1 MAQELELIV
10 DLLKEMKRV
19 NNTNMEG
26 FDRLL
31 ANISSKLD
39 SLDGSVASTE
49 LLKAYLGE
57 LTKNVEDKYS
67 TTITKFTD
75 IEQALRS
82 IFLDQ
87 QEHVHNKDM
96 KELFDIF
103 SKNMNGFYTE
113 AKQQKALLSG
123 IESRLSDLSNN
134 KSDKE
139 DILRTITLLRND
151 FENLNHAYKNT
162 IDEVNSNL
170 KGILT
175 NLIKMDQTAIN
186 TEMKEQLDNLYKA
199 ASDIVN
205 YLKSI
210 DEKDAQIEKV
220 LANVATSENL
230 KIAQG
235 VLDSIIQKTIEIT
248 ASIENLSDK
257 KDIEGLQAAAVIMN
271 NKLDE
276 ASTKED
282 FSKINLKTESL
293 LTQAEEVK
301 QTLAEVTKNIEELPN
316 TTQLEESLAGIFQD
330 TKKLQEDIEASNLK
344 KEVND
349 IENKINN
356 LTDEL
361 TTVKNIIE
369 DINEVLASKIL
380 TSIESISFENETYD
394 IKEHV
399 SKMVAQLPQKEDID
413 RILEEHKAHS
423 QALNSIIEKTDIIQD
438 KLDNLPTHQDI
449 EILNNN
455 QLGLI
460 ENLQAVATKEDF
472 EALSSKSDEIEDKLD
487 NLNFDNEFEHIYD
500 KTSSIEEWLEKSK
513 IKEKTEAIS
522 EKLEAK
528 SEQKDLLELLNLTK
542 NIIKELEE
550 LSENADVKK
559 VNRTVSDIYQMI
571 DELKT
576 DLMNTQEMHNDSI
589 IVQLSELQKSI
600 SNIVTAEEFS
610 KFIDELKDFIQG
622 ILNHTEK
629 LSSDFDDVKKLQDD
643 IIFKLENLDVSN
655 IKNAIESATH
665 DLKQTIEE
673 KHNDLSEK
681 VSSIDSKLVTISE
694 YLNNGIKLDDEAL
707 KATIQ
712 EIREVLQNKKSSFDD
727 IEKDTNNVVDDVHK
741 YISEIKNLLESSNK
755 DISKDVKEKLTNLE
769 NIIVSYKAF
778 NENNFEKIIDRLSAY
793 ENLAGTKSLP
803 SSEIIGSISELREIK
818 DQILQLG
825 ETFNSLTKSENLT
838 DKDVSSFISD
848 KLNELGNNLNEL
860 SNNVENGIQ
869 QGFAYNAELIE
880 EKTTII
886 LGFIKEL
893 RHASTEDID
902 LFERLTVTDNKL
914 MDLQQELELINT
926 DVINGLTSK
935 TTTLIEELAP
945 IKELINVLKQ
955 NNSQITKQEV
965 SEKLTDLHD
974 TIHEDLTNNPK
985 LSRAS
990 YENLEN
996 TYDRISDRLT
1006 VTENN
1011 LRDFILGDVDSVI
1024 IKIDSLKTELEEQ
1037 LNRIAPPDAG
1047 HMAEFHKFID
1057 EINDFKQ
1064 EQKDL
1069 LTNTAEDIKTSLSEK
1084 MEDQHDEIKSLLTVA
1099 VNNEEIINA
1108 IEDLKKCFKSRI
1120 KALAKNADEEKSD
1133 EFATNEYEEAFEENS
1148 KSAQVIE
1155 DIKQDF
1161 NKFSDLI
1168 NNLSGENPEIEE
1180 VLNTIKNKIDTIT
1193 IVKSEPDENNMDFDI
1208 IRDEDD
1214 EELPDENIETIVGE
1228 NNFDFIKA
1236 FDLLKQDI
1244 TKLRTD
1250 VEKAIPQEGKQSTI
1264 SSLSSIPKL
1273 GNDNLLINLNN
1284 KIDVLSKELNK
1295 DWLEEIKGY
1304 IAGSEIQSMLEDI
1317 SGKIDILTL
1326 TDNSEWIE
1334 DIKNTLQNL
1343 NTSDFSGESNK
1354 EIQEMLELI
1363 SQKIDILASSDD
1375 YDLIEDVR
1383 DSIEASEE
1391 IKETL
1396 NLLDKK
1402 VDIIATSSN
1411 EDEFEDIHESLE
1423 NIETKIDEM
1432 SSLSGKS
1439 EGVEGLQDTLSSI
1452 ESKIDV
1458 MSLSDNTED
1467 FEGIHSSLENIES
1480 KIDVI
1485 SQTDNTDDFEDIH
1498 SSLENIES
1506 KIDVIS
1512 QTDNTNDFED
1522 IHSSLEN
1529 IESKIDVI
1537 SQTDNTDDFE
1547 NIHNSL
1553 ENIESKIDII
1563 SQSDDSATLDE
1574 IDELKSQLEN
1584 LSSKVDVVAQTD
1596 YTNDLDEI
1604 KDYIYGLE
1612 DKLSDIY
1619 IKTKPIEENVRKLS
1633 ATDAKLTSM
1642 LETLNH
1648 KIDEIFTNNNV
1659 NSQKEFEDI
1668 KHLIFAQSDFIKNFE
1683 NNSKTEA
1690 FKKCLKELTLEVN
1703 NLNLNSHTE
1712 TKQVQK
1718 SLKEMKESI
1727 MAAVVTIFNQVSF
1740 IEESEDIKDFVEERT
1755 DEINQNLEEVT
1766 KQLKQITS
1774 STDETDY
1781 NYSMQDI
1788 ESDLAKLRLALN
1800 ELQNNELESQS
1811 SELANISDNV
1821 YRITS
1826 TVEELQNSMTQDE
1839 IKDIKS
1845 EISNLREQTQKIL
1858 ASSDESYNAINN
1870 GLEDF
1875 SKVITN
1881 HLTDKVDKV
1890 TQMLEKSSVSDKVMR
1905 QALIYMGEWIDS
1917 ASESM
1922 DKISSNSEE
1931 IVDVKNTIE
1940 KLKKEIPEQTDILNS
1955 IEEKFDEQQERLSYF
1970 EKQISKL
1977 GNLEEK
1983 FEQQEERIDRLEM
1996 TIEKI
2001 LSAVEDIDDSKVS
2014 KKIDKLDK
2022 QLAKL
2027 SMNIEKLTAYVD

>member
-19 NNTNMEG
+19 NSTNMEG

-31 ANISSKLD
+31 ANISNRLD
-39 SLDGSVASTE
+39 SLDGNVASAE

-57 LTKNVEDKYS
+57 LTKKVEEKYS
-67 TTITKFTD
+67 TTITKFSD

-87 QEHVHNKDM
+87 QEHVRNKDM

-186 TEMKEQLDNLYKA
+186 TEMKEQLDILYKA
-199 ASDIVN
+199 TSDIVN
-205 YLKSI
+205 VLKAI

-235 VLDSIIQKTIEIT
+235 VLDSIIEKTIDISS
-248 ASIENLSDK
+248 SIGNLADK

-276 ASTKED
+276 TSTKED

-293 LTQAEEVK
+293 LTQTEEVK
-301 QTLAEVTKNIEELPN
+301 QTLADVTKNIEKLPN
-316 TTQLEESLAGIFQD
+316 TTQLEEALAGIFQD
-330 TKKLQEDIEASNLK
+330 TKKLQEEIHSANIK
-344 KEVND
+344 NEVNS
-349 IENKINN
+349 IEEKVNS

-369 DINEVLASKIL
+369 DISEILTSKIL
-380 TSIESISFENETYD
+380 SSIEQISFENEAYD

-399 SKMVAQLPQKEDID
+399 SNMVAQLPQKEDIE
-413 RILEEHKAHS
+413 RILEEHHAHNK
-423 QALNSIIEKTDIIQD
+423 ALNSILEKTDVIQD
-438 KLDNLPTHQDI
+438 KLDNLPTHQDM

-472 EALSSKSDEIEDKLD
+472 EALSTKSDNLEEKLE
-487 NLNFDNEFEHIYD
+487 NLNFDNEFENIYD

-513 IKEKTEAIS
+513 IKEKTEEIT

-550 LSENADVKK
+550 LSANADVKK
-559 VNRTVSDIYQMI
+559 VNRTVADIYQMI

-589 IVQLSELQKSI
+589 IVQLSELQKTI
-600 SNIVTAEEFS
+600 SNVVTAEEFS
-610 KFIDELKDFIQG
+610 KFIDELKDFIQR

-629 LSSDFDDVKKLQDD
+629 LASDFGDVKKLQDD
-643 IIFKLENLDVSN
+643 IIFKLDNIDISSIENT
-655 IKNAIESATH
+655 IQKNIESASSN
-665 DLKQTIEE
+665 LKQTIEK
-673 KHNDLSEK
+673 KHEDLSEK
-681 VSSIDSKLVTISE
+681 VSNIDTKLITISE
-694 YLNNGIKLDDEAL
+694 YLNNGIKLDDATL
-707 KATIQ
+707 KTTIK
-712 EIREVLQNKKSSFDD
+712 EIREILQNKKSSFDN
-727 IEKDTNNVVDDVHK
+727 IEKDTNSVVEDVHK
-741 YISEIKNLLESSNK
+741 YVNEIKNLLGSSNK
-755 DISKDVKEKLTNLE
+755 DISNDVKEKLTNLE

-778 NENNFEKIIDRLSAY
+778 NENHFEKILDRLSAY
-793 ENLAGTKSLP
+793 ENLAGATSLP
-803 SSEIIGSISELREIK
+803 SSEIAGSISELGEIK
-818 DQILQLG
+818 DQIIQLG
-825 ETFNSLTKSENLT
+825 ETFNSLTKVENIT
-838 DKDVSSFISD
+838 DKDISSFISD
-848 KLNELGNNLNEL
+848 KLNELGENLNEL

-945 IKELINVLKQ
+945 IKELIRVLKQ
-955 NNSQITKQEV
+955 NNDQITKQEV
-965 SEKLTDLHD
+965 HEKLTDLHD
-974 TIHEDLTNNPK
+974 SIHEDLTNNPK
-985 LSRAS
+985 ITRTS
-990 YENLEN
+990 YENFEK
-996 TYDRISDRLT
+996 TYDKISERLT
-1006 VTENN
+1006 TTENN
-1011 LRDFILGDVDSVI
+1011 LRDFILGDVDSII
-1024 IKIDSLKTELEEQ
+1024 IKIDSLKTELEDQ
-1037 LNRIAPPDAG
+1037 LNRIAPPDAA

-1057 EINDFKQ
+1057 EINVFKQ

-1069 LTNTAEDIKTSLSEK
+1069 LANTAEDIKTSLAEK

-1120 KALAKNADEEKSD
+1120 KALAENKEEEKSD
-1133 EFATNEYEEAFEENS
+1133 EFATNEFEEAFEENT
-1148 KSAQVIE
+1148 KTAQVIA

-1161 NKFSDLI
+1161 NRFSDLI
-1168 NNLSGENPEIEE
+1168 NDLSGENPEIGE
-1180 VLNTIKNKIDTIT
+1180 VLNTLKNKIDTIT
-1193 IVKSEPDENNMDFDI
+1193 IVRPEKNDDENLTDFDI
-1208 IRDEDD
+1208 IRDEND
-1214 EELPDENIETIVGE
+1214 EEPLEENIETIIGE

-1250 VEKAIPQEGKQSTI
+1250 VEKAIPQDGNKPAI

-1284 KIDVLSKELNK
+1284 KIDDLSKELNK

-1343 NTSDFSGESNK
+1343 NTSEISGEPNK
-1354 EIQEMLELI
+1354 EIQEMLKLI

-1375 YDLIEDVR
+1375 YELIEDVR
-1383 DSIEASEE
+1383 DSIETSEE

-1402 VDIIATSSN
+1402 VDIIATSNNN
-1411 EDEFEDIHESLE
+1411 EEFEDI
-1423 NIETKIDEM
+1423 
-1432 SSLSGKS
+1432 
-1439 EGVEGLQDTLSSI
+1439 QD
-1452 ESKIDV
+1452 
-1458 MSLSDNTED
+1458 
-1467 FEGIHSSLENIES
+1467 SLENIES
-1480 KIDVI
+1480 KIDEI
-1485 SQTDNTDDFEDIH
+1485 SQTGNT
-1498 SSLENIES
+1498 ENFDEI
-1506 KIDVIS
+1506 
-1512 QTDNTNDFED
+1512 Q
-1522 IHSSLEN
+1522 
-1529 IESKIDVI
+1529 
-1537 SQTDNTDDFE
+1537 
-1547 NIHNSL
+1547 NSL

-1563 SQSDDSATLDE
+1563 SQSEDSTTLEE
-1574 IDELKSQLEN
+1574 IDNLKHQLTN
-1584 LSSKVDVVAQTD
+1584 LSEKVDIVAQTD
-1596 YTNDLDEI
+1596 YSNDLDEI
-1604 KDYIYGLE
+1604 RDYIYGLE

-1619 IKTKPIEENVRKLS
+1619 TKTKPIEENVRKLS
-1633 ATDAKLTSM
+1633 ASDAKLTSM

-1648 KIDEIFTNNNV
+1648 KIDEIFTNNNA

-1703 NLNLNSHTE
+1703 NLNINSHTE

-1800 ELQNNELESQS
+1800 ELQNNELENQS
-1811 SELANISDNV
+1811 SELANIADNV

-1845 EISNLREQTQKIL
+1845 EIFTLREQTQKIL
-1858 ASSDESYNAINN
+1858 ASSDESYNAINT
-1870 GLEDF
+1870 GLEGF

-1890 TQMLEKSSVSDKVMR
+1890 TEMLEKSSVSDKVMR

-1917 ASESM
+1917 ASESI
-1922 DKISSNSEE
+1922 DKISSNAEE

-2001 LSAVEDIDDSKVS
+2001 LSAVEDIDDSKVN

-2027 SMNIEKLTAYVD
+2027 SINIEKLTAYVD

>member
-19 NNTNMEG
+19 NSTNMEG

-31 ANISSKLD
+31 ANISNRLD
-39 SLDGSVASTE
+39 SLDGNVASAE

-57 LTKNVEDKYS
+57 LTKKVEEKYS
-67 TTITKFTD
+67 TTITKFSD

-87 QEHVHNKDM
+87 QEHVRNKDM

-186 TEMKEQLDNLYKA
+186 TEMKEQLDILYKA
-199 ASDIVN
+199 TSDIVN
-205 YLKSI
+205 VLKAI

-235 VLDSIIQKTIEIT
+235 VLDSIIEKTTDIS
-248 ASIENLSDK
+248 ASIENIADK
-257 KDIEGLQAAAVIMN
+257 KDIEGLQTAAVIMN

-276 ASTKED
+276 TSTKED

-293 LTQAEEVK
+293 LTQTEEVK
-301 QTLAEVTKNIEELPN
+301 QTLADVTKNIEKLPN
-316 TTQLEESLAGIFQD
+316 TTQLEEALAGIFQD
-330 TKKLQEDIEASNLK
+330 TKKLQEDIESANIK
-344 KEVND
+344 NEVNS
-349 IENKINN
+349 IEEKVNS

-361 TTVKNIIE
+361 TTIKNIIE
-369 DINEVLASKIL
+369 DISEILTSKIL
-380 TSIESISFENETYD
+380 SSIEQISFENEAYD

-399 SKMVAQLPQKEDID
+399 SKMVALLPQKEDIE
-413 RILEEHKAHS
+413 RILEEHHAHNK
-423 QALNSIIEKTDIIQD
+423 ALNSILKKTDVIQD
-438 KLDNLPTHQDI
+438 KLDNLPTHQDM

-472 EALSSKSDEIEDKLD
+472 EALSTKSDNLEEKLE
-487 NLNFDNEFEHIYD
+487 NLNFDNEFENIYD

-513 IKEKTEAIS
+513 IKEKTEEIT

-559 VNRTVSDIYQMI
+559 VNRTVADIYQMI

-610 KFIDELKDFIQG
+610 KFIDELKDFIQR

-629 LSSDFDDVKKLQDD
+629 LASDFGDVKKLQDD
-643 IIFKLENLDVSN
+643 IIFKLDNIDISN
-655 IKNAIESATH
+655 IENTIQKNIESASSN
-665 DLKQTIEE
+665 LKQTIEK
-673 KHNDLSEK
+673 KHEDLSEK
-681 VSSIDSKLVTISE
+681 VSNIDTKLITISE
-694 YLNNGIKLDDEAL
+694 YLNNGIKLDDATL
-707 KATIQ
+707 KTTIK
-712 EIREVLQNKKSSFDD
+712 EIREILQNKKSSFDN
-727 IEKDTNNVVDDVHK
+727 IEKDTNSVVEDVHK
-741 YISEIKNLLESSNK
+741 YVNEIKNLLGSSNK
-755 DISKDVKEKLTNLE
+755 DISNDVKEKLTNLE

-778 NENNFEKIIDRLSAY
+778 NENHFEKILDRLSAY
-793 ENLAGTKSLP
+793 ENLAGATSLP
-803 SSEIIGSISELREIK
+803 SSEIAGSISELGEIK
-818 DQILQLG
+818 DQIIQLG
-825 ETFNSLTKSENLT
+825 ETFNSLTKVENIT
-838 DKDVSSFISD
+838 DKDISSFISD
-848 KLNELGNNLNEL
+848 KLNELGENLNEL

-926 DVINGLTSK
+926 DIINGLTSK

-945 IKELINVLKQ
+945 IKELIRVLTQ
-955 NNSQITKQEV
+955 NNDQITKQEV
-965 SEKLTDLHD
+965 HEKLTDLHD
-974 TIHEDLTNNPK
+974 SIHEDLTNNPK
-985 LSRAS
+985 ITRTS
-990 YENLEN
+990 YENFEN
-996 TYDRISDRLT
+996 TYDKISERLT
-1006 VTENN
+1006 TTENN
-1011 LRDFILGDVDSVI
+1011 LRDFILGDVDSII
-1024 IKIDSLKTELEEQ
+1024 IKIDSLKTELEDQ
-1037 LNRIAPPDAG
+1037 LNRIAPPDAA

-1057 EINDFKQ
+1057 EINVFKQ

-1069 LTNTAEDIKTSLSEK
+1069 LANTAEDIKTSLAEK

-1120 KALAKNADEEKSD
+1120 KALAENKEEEKSD
-1133 EFATNEYEEAFEENS
+1133 EFATNEFEEAFEENT
-1148 KSAQVIE
+1148 KTAQVIA

-1161 NKFSDLI
+1161 NRFSDLI
-1168 NNLSGENPEIEE
+1168 NDLSGENPEIED

-1193 IVKSEPDENNMDFDI
+1193 IVRPEKNDDENLTDFDI
-1208 IRDEDD
+1208 IRDEND
-1214 EELPDENIETIVGE
+1214 EEPLEENIETIIGE

-1250 VEKAIPQEGKQSTI
+1250 VEKAIPQDGNKPAI

-1284 KIDVLSKELNK
+1284 KIDDLSKELNK

-1343 NTSDFSGESNK
+1343 NTSEISGEPNK
-1354 EIQEMLELI
+1354 EIQEMLKLI

-1375 YDLIEDVR
+1375 YELIEDVR
-1383 DSIEASEE
+1383 DSIETSEE

-1402 VDIIATSSN
+1402 VDIIATSNNN
-1411 EDEFEDIHESLE
+1411 EEIEDI
-1423 NIETKIDEM
+1423 
-1432 SSLSGKS
+1432 
-1439 EGVEGLQDTLSSI
+1439 QD
-1452 ESKIDV
+1452 
-1458 MSLSDNTED
+1458 
-1467 FEGIHSSLENIES
+1467 SLENIES
-1480 KIDVI
+1480 KIDII
-1485 SQTDNTDDFEDIH
+1485 SQTDNTENFDDI
-1498 SSLENIES
+1498 
-1506 KIDVIS
+1506 
-1512 QTDNTNDFED
+1512 Q
-1522 IHSSLEN
+1522 
-1529 IESKIDVI
+1529 
-1537 SQTDNTDDFE
+1537 
-1547 NIHNSL
+1547 NSL

-1563 SQSDDSATLDE
+1563 SQSEDSTTLEE
-1574 IDELKSQLEN
+1574 IDNLKHQLTN
-1584 LSSKVDVVAQTD
+1584 LSEKVDIVAQTD
-1596 YTNDLDEI
+1596 YSNDLDEI
-1604 KDYIYGLE
+1604 RDYIYGLE

-1619 IKTKPIEENVRKLS
+1619 TKTKPIEENVRKLS
-1633 ATDAKLTSM
+1633 ASDAKLTSM

-1648 KIDEIFTNNNV
+1648 KIDEIFTNNNA

-1703 NLNLNSHTE
+1703 NLNINSHTE

-1800 ELQNNELESQS
+1800 ELQNNELENQS
-1811 SELANISDNV
+1811 SELANIADNV

-1845 EISNLREQTQKIL
+1845 EIFTLREQTQKIL
-1858 ASSDESYNAINN
+1858 ASSDESYNAINT
-1870 GLEDF
+1870 GLEGF

-1890 TQMLEKSSVSDKVMR
+1890 TEMLEKSSVSDKVMR

-1917 ASESM
+1917 ASESI
-1922 DKISSNSEE
+1922 DKISSNAEE

-1983 FEQQEERIDRLEM
+1983 FAQQEERIDRLEM

-2001 LSAVEDIDDSKVS
+2001 LSAVEDIDDSKVN

-2027 SMNIEKLTAYVD
+2027 SINIEKLTAYVD

>member
-19 NNTNMEG
+19 NSTNMEG

-31 ANISSKLD
+31 ANISNRLD
-39 SLDGSVASTE
+39 SLDGNVASAE

-57 LTKNVEDKYS
+57 LTKKVEEKYS
-67 TTITKFTD
+67 TTITKFSD

-87 QEHVHNKDM
+87 QEHVRNKDM

-186 TEMKEQLDNLYKA
+186 TEMKEQLDILYKA
-199 ASDIVN
+199 TSDIVN
-205 YLKSI
+205 VLKAI

-235 VLDSIIQKTIEIT
+235 VLDSIIEKTIDISS
-248 ASIENLSDK
+248 SIGNLADK

-276 ASTKED
+276 TSTKED

-293 LTQAEEVK
+293 LTQTEEVK
-301 QTLAEVTKNIEELPN
+301 QTLANVTKNIEKLPN
-316 TTQLEESLAGIFQD
+316 TTQLEEALAGIFQD
-330 TKKLQEDIEASNLK
+330 TKKLQEDIESANIK
-344 KEVND
+344 NEVNS
-349 IENKINN
+349 IEEKVNS

-361 TTVKNIIE
+361 TTIKNIIE
-369 DINEVLASKIL
+369 DISEILTSKIL
-380 TSIESISFENETYD
+380 SSIEQISFENEAYD

-399 SKMVAQLPQKEDID
+399 SNMVAQLPQKEDIE
-413 RILEEHKAHS
+413 RILEEHHAHNKV
-423 QALNSIIEKTDIIQD
+423 LNSILEKTDVIQD
-438 KLDNLPTHQDI
+438 KLDNLPTHQDM

-472 EALSSKSDEIEDKLD
+472 EALSTKSDNLEEKLE
-487 NLNFDNEFEHIYD
+487 NLNFDNEFENIYD

-513 IKEKTEAIS
+513 IKEKTEEIT

-559 VNRTVSDIYQMI
+559 VNRTVADIYQMI

-589 IVQLSELQKSI
+589 IVQLSELQKTI
-600 SNIVTAEEFS
+600 SNVVTAEEFS
-610 KFIDELKDFIQG
+610 KFIDELKDFIQR

-629 LSSDFDDVKKLQDD
+629 LASDFDDVKKLQDD
-643 IIFKLENLDVSN
+643 IIFKLDNMDVSN
-655 IKNAIESATH
+655 LENSIQKNIETVSDNLT
-665 DLKQTIEE
+665 QTIEE
-673 KHNDLSEK
+673 KHEVLSEK
-681 VSSIDSKLVTISE
+681 VTDVDTKLVTISE
-694 YLNNGIKLDDEAL
+694 YLNNGIKIDEEEL
-707 KATIQ
+707 KSSVQ
-712 EIREVLQNKKSSFDD
+712 EIREILQNKKSSFDN
-727 IEKDTNNVVDDVHK
+727 IEKDTNSVVEDVHK
-741 YISEIKNLLESSNK
+741 YVNEIKNLLGSSNK
-755 DISKDVKEKLTNLE
+755 DISNDVKEKLTNLE

-778 NENNFEKIIDRLSAY
+778 NENHFEKILDRLSAY
-793 ENLAGTKSLP
+793 ENLAGAASLP
-803 SSEIIGSISELREIK
+803 SSEIAGSISELGEIK
-818 DQILQLG
+818 DQIIQLG
-825 ETFNSLTKSENLT
+825 ETFNSLTKVENIT
-838 DKDVSSFISD
+838 DKDISSFISD
-848 KLNELGNNLNEL
+848 KLNELGENLNEL

-945 IKELINVLKQ
+945 IKELIRVLKQ
-955 NNSQITKQEV
+955 NNDQITKQEV
-965 SEKLTDLHD
+965 HEKLTDLHD
-974 TIHEDLTNNPK
+974 SIHEDLTNNPK
-985 LSRAS
+985 ITRTS
-990 YENLEN
+990 YENFEN
-996 TYDRISDRLT
+996 TYDKISERLT
-1006 VTENN
+1006 TTENN
-1011 LRDFILGDVDSVI
+1011 LRDFILGDVDSII
-1024 IKIDSLKTELEEQ
+1024 IKIDSLKTELEDQ
-1037 LNRIAPPDAG
+1037 LNRIAPPDAA

-1057 EINDFKQ
+1057 EINVFKQ

-1069 LTNTAEDIKTSLSEK
+1069 LANTAEDIKTSLAEK

-1120 KALAKNADEEKSD
+1120 KALAENKEEEKSD
-1133 EFATNEYEEAFEENS
+1133 EFATNEFEEAFEENT
-1148 KSAQVIE
+1148 KTAQVIA

-1161 NKFSDLI
+1161 NRFSDLI
-1168 NNLSGENPEIEE
+1168 NDLSGENPEIED

-1193 IVKSEPDENNMDFDI
+1193 IVRPEKNDDENLTDFDI
-1208 IRDEDD
+1208 IRDEND
-1214 EELPDENIETIVGE
+1214 EEPLEENIETIIGE

-1250 VEKAIPQEGKQSTI
+1250 VEKAIPQDGNKPAI

-1284 KIDVLSKELNK
+1284 KIDDLSKELNK

-1343 NTSDFSGESNK
+1343 NTSEISGEPNK
-1354 EIQEMLELI
+1354 EIQEMLKLI

-1375 YDLIEDVR
+1375 YELIEDVR
-1383 DSIEASEE
+1383 DSIETSEE

-1402 VDIIATSSN
+1402 VDIIATSNNN
-1411 EDEFEDIHESLE
+1411 EEFEDI
-1423 NIETKIDEM
+1423 
-1432 SSLSGKS
+1432 
-1439 EGVEGLQDTLSSI
+1439 QD
-1452 ESKIDV
+1452 
-1458 MSLSDNTED
+1458 
-1467 FEGIHSSLENIES
+1467 SLENIES
-1480 KIDVI
+1480 KIDII
-1485 SQTDNTDDFEDIH
+1485 SQTDNTENFDDIQN
-1498 SSLENIES
+1498 SLENIES
-1506 KIDVIS
+1506 KIDIIS
-1512 QTDNTNDFED
+1512 QTDNTENFDD
-1522 IHSSLEN
+1522 I
-1529 IESKIDVI
+1529 
-1537 SQTDNTDDFE
+1537 Q
-1547 NIHNSL
+1547 NSL

-1563 SQSDDSATLDE
+1563 SQSEDSTTLEE
-1574 IDELKSQLEN
+1574 IDNLKHQLTN
-1584 LSSKVDVVAQTD
+1584 LSEKVDIVAQTD
-1596 YTNDLDEI
+1596 YSNDLDEI
-1604 KDYIYGLE
+1604 RDYIYGLE

-1619 IKTKPIEENVRKLS
+1619 TKTKPIEENVRKLS
-1633 ATDAKLTSM
+1633 ASDAKLTSM

-1648 KIDEIFTNNNV
+1648 KIDEIFTNNNA

-1703 NLNLNSHTE
+1703 NLNINSHTE

-1800 ELQNNELESQS
+1800 ELQNNELENQS
-1811 SELANISDNV
+1811 SELANIADNV

-1845 EISNLREQTQKIL
+1845 EIFTLREQTQKIL
-1858 ASSDESYNAINN
+1858 ASSDESYNAINT
-1870 GLEDF
+1870 GLEGF

-1890 TQMLEKSSVSDKVMR
+1890 TEMLEKSSVSDKVMR

-1917 ASESM
+1917 ASESI
-1922 DKISSNSEE
+1922 DKISSNAEE

-2001 LSAVEDIDDSKVS
+2001 LSAVEDIDDSKVN

-2027 SMNIEKLTAYVD
+2027 SINIEKLTAYVD

>member
-19 NNTNMEG
+19 NSTNMEG

-31 ANISSKLD
+31 ANISNRLD
-39 SLDGSVASTE
+39 SLDGNVASAE

-57 LTKNVEDKYS
+57 LTKKVEEKYS
-67 TTITKFTD
+67 TTITKFSD

-87 QEHVHNKDM
+87 QEHVRNKDM

-186 TEMKEQLDNLYKA
+186 TEMKEQLDILYKA
-199 ASDIVN
+199 TSDIVN
-205 YLKSI
+205 VLKAI

-235 VLDSIIQKTIEIT
+235 VLDSIIEKTIDISS
-248 ASIENLSDK
+248 SIGNLADK

-276 ASTKED
+276 TSTKED

-293 LTQAEEVK
+293 LTQTEEVK
-301 QTLAEVTKNIEELPN
+301 QTLADVTKNIEKLPN
-316 TTQLEESLAGIFQD
+316 TTQLEEALAGIFQD
-330 TKKLQEDIEASNLK
+330 TKKLQEDIESANIK
-344 KEVND
+344 NEVNS
-349 IENKINN
+349 IEEKVNS

-361 TTVKNIIE
+361 TTIKNIIE
-369 DINEVLASKIL
+369 DISEILTSKIL
-380 TSIESISFENETYD
+380 SSIEQISFENEAYD

-399 SKMVAQLPQKEDID
+399 SNMVAQLPQKEDIE
-413 RILEEHKAHS
+413 RILEEHHAHNK
-423 QALNSIIEKTDIIQD
+423 ALNSILEKTDVIQD
-438 KLDNLPTHQDI
+438 KLDNLPTHQDM

-472 EALSSKSDEIEDKLD
+472 EALSTKSDNLEEKLE
-487 NLNFDNEFEHIYD
+487 NLNFDNEFENIYD

-513 IKEKTEAIS
+513 IKEKTEEIT

-559 VNRTVSDIYQMI
+559 VNRTVADIYQMI

-589 IVQLSELQKSI
+589 IVQLSELQKTI
-600 SNIVTAEEFS
+600 SNVVTAEEFS
-610 KFIDELKDFIQG
+610 KFIDELKDFIQR

-629 LSSDFDDVKKLQDD
+629 LASDFGDVKKLQDD
-643 IIFKLENLDVSN
+643 IIFKLDNIDISN
-655 IKNAIESATH
+655 IENTIQKNIESASTN
-665 DLKQTIEE
+665 LKQTIEK
-673 KHNDLSEK
+673 KHEDLSEK
-681 VSSIDSKLVTISE
+681 VTDVDTKLVTISE
-694 YLNNGIKLDDEAL
+694 YLNNGIKIDEEEL
-707 KATIQ
+707 KSSVQ
-712 EIREVLQNKKSSFDD
+712 EIREILQNKKSSFDN
-727 IEKDTNNVVDDVHK
+727 IEKDTNSVVEDVHK
-741 YISEIKNLLESSNK
+741 YVNEIKNLLESSHQ
-755 DISKDVKEKLTNLE
+755 DISNDVKEKLTNLE
-769 NIIVSYKAF
+769 NIIVSYKAS
-778 NENNFEKIIDRLSAY
+778 NENHFEKILDRLSAY
-793 ENLAGTKSLP
+793 ENLAGATSLP
-803 SSEIIGSISELREIK
+803 SSEIAGSISELGEIK
-818 DQILQLG
+818 DQIIQLG
-825 ETFNSLTKSENLT
+825 ETFNSLTKVENIT
-838 DKDVSSFISD
+838 DKDISSFISD
-848 KLNELGNNLNEL
+848 KLNELGENLNEL

-945 IKELINVLKQ
+945 IKELIRVLKQ
-955 NNSQITKQEV
+955 NNDQITKQEV
-965 SEKLTDLHD
+965 HEKLTDLHD
-974 TIHEDLTNNPK
+974 SIHEDLTNNPK
-985 LSRAS
+985 ITRTS
-990 YENLEN
+990 YENFEN
-996 TYDRISDRLT
+996 TYDKISERLT
-1006 VTENN
+1006 TTENN
-1011 LRDFILGDVDSVI
+1011 LRDFILGDVDSII
-1024 IKIDSLKTELEEQ
+1024 IKIDSLKTELEDQ
-1037 LNRIAPPDAG
+1037 LNRIAPPDAA

-1057 EINDFKQ
+1057 EINVFKQ

-1069 LTNTAEDIKTSLSEK
+1069 LANTAEDIKTSLAEK

-1120 KALAKNADEEKSD
+1120 KALAENKEEEKSD
-1133 EFATNEYEEAFEENS
+1133 EFATNEFEEAFEENT
-1148 KSAQVIE
+1148 KTAQVIA

-1161 NKFSDLI
+1161 NRFSDLI
-1168 NNLSGENPEIEE
+1168 NDLSGENPEIED

-1193 IVKSEPDENNMDFDI
+1193 IVRPEKNDEENLTDFDI
-1208 IRDEDD
+1208 IRDEND
-1214 EELPDENIETIVGE
+1214 EEPLEENIETIIGE

-1250 VEKAIPQEGKQSTI
+1250 VEKAIPQDGNKPAI

-1284 KIDVLSKELNK
+1284 KIDDLSKELNK

-1343 NTSDFSGESNK
+1343 NTSEISGEPNK
-1354 EIQEMLELI
+1354 EIQEMLKLI

-1375 YDLIEDVR
+1375 YELIEDVR
-1383 DSIEASEE
+1383 DSIETSEE

-1402 VDIIATSSN
+1402 VDIIATSNNN
-1411 EDEFEDIHESLE
+1411 EEFEDI
-1423 NIETKIDEM
+1423 
-1432 SSLSGKS
+1432 
-1439 EGVEGLQDTLSSI
+1439 QD
-1452 ESKIDV
+1452 
-1458 MSLSDNTED
+1458 
-1467 FEGIHSSLENIES
+1467 SLENIES
-1480 KIDVI
+1480 KIDII
-1485 SQTDNTDDFEDIH
+1485 SQTDNTESFDDI
-1498 SSLENIES
+1498 
-1506 KIDVIS
+1506 
-1512 QTDNTNDFED
+1512 Q
-1522 IHSSLEN
+1522 
-1529 IESKIDVI
+1529 
-1537 SQTDNTDDFE
+1537 
-1547 NIHNSL
+1547 NSL

-1563 SQSDDSATLDE
+1563 SQSEDSTTLEE
-1574 IDELKSQLEN
+1574 IDNLKHQLTN
-1584 LSSKVDVVAQTD
+1584 LSEKVDIVAQTD
-1596 YTNDLDEI
+1596 YSNDLDEI
-1604 KDYIYGLE
+1604 RDYIYGLE

-1619 IKTKPIEENVRKLS
+1619 TKTKPIEENVRKLS
-1633 ATDAKLTSM
+1633 ASDAKLTSM

-1648 KIDEIFTNNNV
+1648 KIDEIFTNNNA

-1703 NLNLNSHTE
+1703 NLNINSHTE

-1800 ELQNNELESQS
+1800 ELQNNELENQS
-1811 SELANISDNV
+1811 SELANIADNV

-1845 EISNLREQTQKIL
+1845 EIFTLREQTQKIL
-1858 ASSDESYNAINN
+1858 ASSDESYNAINT
-1870 GLEDF
+1870 GLEGF

-1890 TQMLEKSSVSDKVMR
+1890 TEMLEKSSVSDKVMR

-1917 ASESM
+1917 ASESI
-1922 DKISSNSEE
+1922 DKISSNAEE

-2001 LSAVEDIDDSKVS
+2001 LSAVEDIDDSKVN

-2022 QLAKL
+2022 QLTKL
-2027 SMNIEKLTAYVD
+2027 SINIEKLTAYVD

>member
-19 NNTNMEG
+19 NSTNMEG

-31 ANISSKLD
+31 ANISNRLD
-39 SLDGSVASTE
+39 SLDGNVASAE

-57 LTKNVEDKYS
+57 LTKKVEEKYS
-67 TTITKFTD
+67 TTITKFSD

-87 QEHVHNKDM
+87 QEHVRNKDM

-186 TEMKEQLDNLYKA
+186 TEIKEQLDILYKA
-199 ASDIVN
+199 TSDIVN
-205 YLKSI
+205 VLKAI

-235 VLDSIIQKTIEIT
+235 VLDSIIEKTIDISS
-248 ASIENLSDK
+248 SIGNLADK

-276 ASTKED
+276 TSTKED

-293 LTQAEEVK
+293 LTQTEEVK
-301 QTLAEVTKNIEELPN
+301 QTLADVTKNIENLPD
-316 TTQLEESLAGIFQD
+316 TTQLEEALAGIFQD
-330 TKKLQEDIEASNLK
+330 TKKLQEDIASANIK
-344 KEVND
+344 NEVNS
-349 IENKINN
+349 IEEKVNS

-369 DINEVLASKIL
+369 DISEILTSKIL
-380 TSIESISFENETYD
+380 SSIEQISFENEAYD

-399 SKMVAQLPQKEDID
+399 SNMVAQLPQKEDIE
-413 RILEEHKAHS
+413 RILEGHHAHNK
-423 QALNSIIEKTDIIQD
+423 ALNSILEKTDVIQD
-438 KLDNLPTHQDI
+438 KLDNLPTHQDM

-472 EALSSKSDEIEDKLD
+472 EALSTKSDNLEEKLE
-487 NLNFDNEFEHIYD
+487 NLNFDNEFENIYD

-513 IKEKTEAIS
+513 IKEKTEEIT

-559 VNRTVSDIYQMI
+559 VNRTVADIYQMI

-589 IVQLSELQKSI
+589 IVQLSELQKTI
-600 SNIVTAEEFS
+600 SNVVTAEEFS
-610 KFIDELKDFIQG
+610 KFIDELKDFIQR

-629 LSSDFDDVKKLQDD
+629 LASDFGDVKKLQDD
-643 IIFKLENLDVSN
+643 IIFKLDNIDISN
-655 IKNAIESATH
+655 IENTIQKNIESASTN
-665 DLKQTIEE
+665 LKQTIEK
-673 KHNDLSEK
+673 KHEDLSEK
-681 VSSIDSKLVTISE
+681 VSNIDTKLITISE
-694 YLNNGIKLDDEAL
+694 YLNNGIKLDDATL
-707 KATIQ
+707 KTTIK
-712 EIREVLQNKKSSFDD
+712 EIREILQNKKSSFDN
-727 IEKDTNNVVDDVHK
+727 IEKDTNSVVEDVHK
-741 YISEIKNLLESSNK
+741 YVNEIKNLLESSHQ
-755 DISKDVKEKLTNLE
+755 DISNDVKEKLTNLE

-778 NENNFEKIIDRLSAY
+778 NENHFEKILDRLSAY
-793 ENLAGTKSLP
+793 ENLAGATSLP
-803 SSEIIGSISELREIK
+803 SSEIAGSISELGEIK
-818 DQILQLG
+818 DQIIQLG
-825 ETFNSLTKSENLT
+825 ETFNSLTKVENIT
-838 DKDVSSFISD
+838 DKDISSFISD
-848 KLNELGNNLNEL
+848 KLNELGENLNEL

-945 IKELINVLKQ
+945 IKELIRVLKQ
-955 NNSQITKQEV
+955 NNDQITKQEV
-965 SEKLTDLHD
+965 HEKLTDLHD
-974 TIHEDLTNNPK
+974 SIHEDLTNNPK
-985 LSRAS
+985 ITRTS
-990 YENLEN
+990 YENFEN
-996 TYDRISDRLT
+996 TYDKISERLT
-1006 VTENN
+1006 TTENN
-1011 LRDFILGDVDSVI
+1011 LRDFILGDVDSII
-1024 IKIDSLKTELEEQ
+1024 IKIDSLKTELEDQ
-1037 LNRIAPPDAG
+1037 LNRIAPPDAA

-1057 EINDFKQ
+1057 EINVFKQ

-1069 LTNTAEDIKTSLSEK
+1069 LANTAEDIKTSLAEK

-1120 KALAKNADEEKSD
+1120 KALAENKEEEKSD
-1133 EFATNEYEEAFEENS
+1133 EFATNEFEEAFEENT
-1148 KSAQVIE
+1148 KTAQVIA

-1161 NKFSDLI
+1161 NRFSDLI
-1168 NNLSGENPEIEE
+1168 NDLSGENPEIED

-1193 IVKSEPDENNMDFDI
+1193 IVRPEKNDEENLTDFDI
-1208 IRDEDD
+1208 IRDEND
-1214 EELPDENIETIVGE
+1214 EEPLEENIETIIGE

-1250 VEKAIPQEGKQSTI
+1250 VEKAIPQDGNKPAI

-1284 KIDVLSKELNK
+1284 KIDDLSKELNK

-1343 NTSDFSGESNK
+1343 NTSEISGEPNK
-1354 EIQEMLELI
+1354 EIQEMLKLI

-1375 YDLIEDVR
+1375 YELIEDVR
-1383 DSIEASEE
+1383 DSIETSEE

-1402 VDIIATSSN
+1402 VDIIATSNNN
-1411 EDEFEDIHESLE
+1411 EEFEDI
-1423 NIETKIDEM
+1423 
-1432 SSLSGKS
+1432 
-1439 EGVEGLQDTLSSI
+1439 QD
-1452 ESKIDV
+1452 
-1458 MSLSDNTED
+1458 
-1467 FEGIHSSLENIES
+1467 SLENIES
-1480 KIDVI
+1480 KIDII
-1485 SQTDNTDDFEDIH
+1485 SQTDNTENFDDI
-1498 SSLENIES
+1498 
-1506 KIDVIS
+1506 
-1512 QTDNTNDFED
+1512 Q
-1522 IHSSLEN
+1522 
-1529 IESKIDVI
+1529 
-1537 SQTDNTDDFE
+1537 
-1547 NIHNSL
+1547 NSL

-1563 SQSDDSATLDE
+1563 SQSEDSTTLEE
-1574 IDELKSQLEN
+1574 IDNLKHQLTN
-1584 LSSKVDVVAQTD
+1584 LSEKVDIVAQTD
-1596 YTNDLDEI
+1596 YSNDLDEI
-1604 KDYIYGLE
+1604 RDYIYGLE

-1619 IKTKPIEENVRKLS
+1619 TKTKPIEENVRKLS
-1633 ATDAKLTSM
+1633 ASDAKLTSM

-1648 KIDEIFTNNNV
+1648 KIDEIFTNNNA

-1703 NLNLNSHTE
+1703 NLNINSHTE

-1800 ELQNNELESQS
+1800 ELQNNELENQS
-1811 SELANISDNV
+1811 SELANIADNV

-1845 EISNLREQTQKIL
+1845 EIFTLREQTQKIL
-1858 ASSDESYNAINN
+1858 ASSDESYNAINT

-1890 TQMLEKSSVSDKVMR
+1890 TEMLEKSSVSDKVMR

-1917 ASESM
+1917 ASESI
-1922 DKISSNSEE
+1922 DKISSNAEE

-2001 LSAVEDIDDSKVS
+2001 LSAVEDIDDSKVN

-2027 SMNIEKLTAYVD
+2027 SINIEKLTAYVD

>member
-19 NNTNMEG
+19 NSTNMEG

-31 ANISSKLD
+31 ANISNRLD
-39 SLDGSVASTE
+39 SLDGNVASAE

-57 LTKNVEDKYS
+57 LTKKVEEKYS
-67 TTITKFTD
+67 TTINKFSD

-87 QEHVHNKDM
+87 QEHVRNKDM

-186 TEMKEQLDNLYKA
+186 TEMKEQLDILYKA
-199 ASDIVN
+199 TSDIVN
-205 YLKSI
+205 VLKAI

-235 VLDSIIQKTIEIT
+235 VLDSIIEKTIDISS
-248 ASIENLSDK
+248 SIGNLADK

-276 ASTKED
+276 TSTKED
-282 FSKINLKTESL
+282 VSKINLKTESL
-293 LTQAEEVK
+293 LTQTEEVK
-301 QTLAEVTKNIEELPN
+301 QTLADVTKNIEKLPN
-316 TTQLEESLAGIFQD
+316 TTQLEEALAGIFQD
-330 TKKLQEDIEASNLK
+330 TKKLQEDIESANIK
-344 KEVND
+344 NEVNS
-349 IENKINN
+349 IEEKVNS

-369 DINEVLASKIL
+369 DISEILTSKIL
-380 TSIESISFENETYD
+380 SSIEQISFENEAYD

-399 SKMVAQLPQKEDID
+399 SKMVALLPQKEDIE
-413 RILEEHKAHS
+413 RILEEHHAHNK
-423 QALNSIIEKTDIIQD
+423 ALNSILEKTDVIQD
-438 KLDNLPTHQDI
+438 KLDNLPTHQDM

-472 EALSSKSDEIEDKLD
+472 EALSTKSDNLEEKLE
-487 NLNFDNEFEHIYD
+487 NLNFDNEFENIYD

-513 IKEKTEAIS
+513 IKEKTEEIT

-559 VNRTVSDIYQMI
+559 VNRTVADIYQMI

-629 LSSDFDDVKKLQDD
+629 LASDFGDVKKLQDD
-643 IIFKLENLDVSN
+643 IIFKLDNIDISN
-655 IKNAIESATH
+655 IENTIQKNIESASSN
-665 DLKQTIEE
+665 LKQTIEK
-673 KHNDLSEK
+673 KHEDLSEK
-681 VSSIDSKLVTISE
+681 VSNIDTKLITISE
-694 YLNNGIKLDDEAL
+694 YLNNGIKLDDATL
-707 KATIQ
+707 KTTIK
-712 EIREVLQNKKSSFDD
+712 EIREILQNKKSSFDD
-727 IEKDTNNVVDDVHK
+727 IEKDNNNVVEDVHK
-741 YISEIKNLLESSNK
+741 YVNEIKNLLESSHQ
-755 DISKDVKEKLTNLE
+755 DISNDVKEKLTNLE

-778 NENNFEKIIDRLSAY
+778 NENHFEKILDRLSAY
-793 ENLAGTKSLP
+793 ENLAGATSLP
-803 SSEIIGSISELREIK
+803 SSEIAGSISELGEIK
-818 DQILQLG
+818 DQIIQLG
-825 ETFNSLTKSENLT
+825 ETFNSLTKVENIT
-838 DKDVSSFISD
+838 DKDISSFISD
-848 KLNELGNNLNEL
+848 KLNELGENLNEL

-945 IKELINVLKQ
+945 IKELIRVLKQ
-955 NNSQITKQEV
+955 NNDQITKQEV
-965 SEKLTDLHD
+965 HEKLTDLHD
-974 TIHEDLTNNPK
+974 SIHEDLTNNPK
-985 LSRAS
+985 ITRTS
-990 YENLEN
+990 YENFEN
-996 TYDRISDRLT
+996 TYDKISERLT
-1006 VTENN
+1006 TTENN
-1011 LRDFILGDVDSVI
+1011 LRDFILGDVDSII
-1024 IKIDSLKTELEEQ
+1024 IKIDSLKTELEDQ
-1037 LNRIAPPDAG
+1037 LNRIAPPDAA

-1057 EINDFKQ
+1057 EINVFKQ

-1069 LTNTAEDIKTSLSEK
+1069 LANTAEDIKTSLAEK

-1120 KALAKNADEEKSD
+1120 KALAENKEEEKSD
-1133 EFATNEYEEAFEENS
+1133 EFATNEFEEAFEENT
-1148 KSAQVIE
+1148 KTAQVIA

-1161 NKFSDLI
+1161 NRFSDLI
-1168 NNLSGENPEIEE
+1168 NDLSGENPEIED

-1193 IVKSEPDENNMDFDI
+1193 IVRPEKNDDENLTDFDI
-1208 IRDEDD
+1208 IRDEND
-1214 EELPDENIETIVGE
+1214 EEPLEENIETIIGE

-1250 VEKAIPQEGKQSTI
+1250 VEKAIPQDGNKPAI

-1284 KIDVLSKELNK
+1284 KIDDLSKELNK

-1343 NTSDFSGESNK
+1343 NTSEISGEPNK
-1354 EIQEMLELI
+1354 EIQEMLKLI

-1375 YDLIEDVR
+1375 YELIEDVR
-1383 DSIEASEE
+1383 DSIETSEE

-1402 VDIIATSSN
+1402 VDIIATSNNN
-1411 EDEFEDIHESLE
+1411 EEFEDI
-1423 NIETKIDEM
+1423 
-1432 SSLSGKS
+1432 
-1439 EGVEGLQDTLSSI
+1439 QD
-1452 ESKIDV
+1452 
-1458 MSLSDNTED
+1458 
-1467 FEGIHSSLENIES
+1467 SLENIES
-1480 KIDVI
+1480 KIDII
-1485 SQTDNTDDFEDIH
+1485 SQTDNTENFDDI
-1498 SSLENIES
+1498 
-1506 KIDVIS
+1506 
-1512 QTDNTNDFED
+1512 Q
-1522 IHSSLEN
+1522 
-1529 IESKIDVI
+1529 
-1537 SQTDNTDDFE
+1537 
-1547 NIHNSL
+1547 NSL

-1563 SQSDDSATLDE
+1563 SQSEDSTTLEE
-1574 IDELKSQLEN
+1574 IDNLKHQLTN
-1584 LSSKVDVVAQTD
+1584 LSEKVDIVAQTD
-1596 YTNDLDEI
+1596 YSNDLDEI
-1604 KDYIYGLE
+1604 RDYIYGLE

-1619 IKTKPIEENVRKLS
+1619 TKTKPIEENVRKLS
-1633 ATDAKLTSM
+1633 ASDAKLTSM

-1648 KIDEIFTNNNV
+1648 KIDEIFTNNNA

-1703 NLNLNSHTE
+1703 NLNINSHTE

-1800 ELQNNELESQS
+1800 ELQNNELENQS
-1811 SELANISDNV
+1811 SELANIADNV

-1845 EISNLREQTQKIL
+1845 EIFTLREQTQKIL
-1858 ASSDESYNAINN
+1858 ASSDESYNAINT
-1870 GLEDF
+1870 GLEGF

-1890 TQMLEKSSVSDKVMR
+1890 TEMLEKSSVSDKVMR

-1917 ASESM
+1917 ASESI
-1922 DKISSNSEE
+1922 DKISSNAEE

-2001 LSAVEDIDDSKVS
+2001 LSAVEDIDDSKVN

-2027 SMNIEKLTAYVD
+2027 SINIEKLTAYVD

>member
-19 NNTNMEG
+19 NSTNMEG

-31 ANISSKLD
+31 ANISNRLD
-39 SLDGSVASTE
+39 SLDGNVASAE

-57 LTKNVEDKYS
+57 LTKKVEEKYS
-67 TTITKFTD
+67 TTITKFSD

-87 QEHVHNKDM
+87 QEHVRNKDM

-186 TEMKEQLDNLYKA
+186 TEMKEQLDILYKA
-199 ASDIVN
+199 TSDIVN
-205 YLKSI
+205 VLKAI

-235 VLDSIIQKTIEIT
+235 VLDSIIEKTIDISS
-248 ASIENLSDK
+248 SIGNLADK

-276 ASTKED
+276 TSTKED

-293 LTQAEEVK
+293 LTQTEEVK
-301 QTLAEVTKNIEELPN
+301 QTLADVTKNIEKLPN
-316 TTQLEESLAGIFQD
+316 TTQLEEALAGIFQD
-330 TKKLQEDIEASNLK
+330 TKKLQEDIESANIK
-344 KEVND
+344 NEVNS
-349 IENKINN
+349 IEEKVNS

-361 TTVKNIIE
+361 TTIKNIIE
-369 DINEVLASKIL
+369 DISEILTSKIL
-380 TSIESISFENETYD
+380 SSIEQISFENEAYD

-399 SKMVAQLPQKEDID
+399 SNMVAQLPQKEDIE
-413 RILEEHKAHS
+413 RILEEHHAHNK
-423 QALNSIIEKTDIIQD
+423 ALNSILEKTDVIQD
-438 KLDNLPTHQDI
+438 KLDNLPTHQDM

-472 EALSSKSDEIEDKLD
+472 EALSTKSDNLEEKLE
-487 NLNFDNEFEHIYD
+487 NLNFDNEFENIYD

-513 IKEKTEAIS
+513 IKEKTEEIT

-559 VNRTVSDIYQMI
+559 VNRTVADIYQMI

-589 IVQLSELQKSI
+589 IVQLSELQKTI
-600 SNIVTAEEFS
+600 SNVVTAEEFS

-629 LSSDFDDVKKLQDD
+629 LASDFGDVKKLQDD
-643 IIFKLENLDVSN
+643 IIFKLDNIDISN
-655 IKNAIESATH
+655 IENTIQKNIESASSN
-665 DLKQTIEE
+665 LKQTIEK
-673 KHNDLSEK
+673 KHEDLSEK
-681 VSSIDSKLVTISE
+681 VSNIDTKLITISE
-694 YLNNGIKLDDEAL
+694 YLNNGIKLDDATL
-707 KATIQ
+707 KTTIK
-712 EIREVLQNKKSSFDD
+712 EIREILQNKKSSFDN
-727 IEKDTNNVVDDVHK
+727 IEKDTNSVVEDVHK
-741 YISEIKNLLESSNK
+741 YVNEIKNLLGSSNK
-755 DISKDVKEKLTNLE
+755 DISNDVKEKLTNLE

-778 NENNFEKIIDRLSAY
+778 NENHFEKILDRLSAY
-793 ENLAGTKSLP
+793 ENLAGANSLP
-803 SSEIIGSISELREIK
+803 SSEIAGSISELGEIK
-818 DQILQLG
+818 DQIIQLG
-825 ETFNSLTKSENLT
+825 ETFNSLTKVENIT
-838 DKDVSSFISD
+838 DKDISSFISD
-848 KLNELGNNLNEL
+848 KLNELGENLNEL

-945 IKELINVLKQ
+945 IKELIRVLKQ
-955 NNSQITKQEV
+955 NNDQITKQEV
-965 SEKLTDLHD
+965 HEKLTDLHD
-974 TIHEDLTNNPK
+974 SIHEDLTNNPK
-985 LSRAS
+985 ITRSS
-990 YENLEN
+990 YENFEN
-996 TYDRISDRLT
+996 TYDKISERLT
-1006 VTENN
+1006 TTENN
-1011 LRDFILGDVDSVI
+1011 LRDFILGDVDSII
-1024 IKIDSLKTELEEQ
+1024 IKIDSLKTELEDQ
-1037 LNRIAPPDAG
+1037 LNRIAPPDAT

-1057 EINDFKQ
+1057 EINAFKQ

-1069 LTNTAEDIKTSLSEK
+1069 LANTAEDIKTSLAEK

-1120 KALAKNADEEKSD
+1120 KALAENKEEEKSD
-1133 EFATNEYEEAFEENS
+1133 EFATNEFEEAFEENT
-1148 KSAQVIE
+1148 KTAQVIA

-1161 NKFSDLI
+1161 NRFSDLI
-1168 NNLSGENPEIEE
+1168 NDLSGENPEIED

-1193 IVKSEPDENNMDFDI
+1193 IVRPEKNDDENLTDFDI
-1208 IRDEDD
+1208 IRDEND
-1214 EELPDENIETIVGE
+1214 EEPLEENIETIIGE

-1250 VEKAIPQEGKQSTI
+1250 VEKAIPQDGNKPAI

-1284 KIDVLSKELNK
+1284 KIDDLSKELNK

-1343 NTSDFSGESNK
+1343 NTSEISGEPNK
-1354 EIQEMLELI
+1354 EIQEMLKLI

-1375 YDLIEDVR
+1375 YELIEDVR
-1383 DSIEASEE
+1383 DSIETSEE

-1402 VDIIATSSN
+1402 VDIIATSNNN
-1411 EDEFEDIHESLE
+1411 EEIEDI
-1423 NIETKIDEM
+1423 
-1432 SSLSGKS
+1432 
-1439 EGVEGLQDTLSSI
+1439 QD
-1452 ESKIDV
+1452 
-1458 MSLSDNTED
+1458 
-1467 FEGIHSSLENIES
+1467 SLENIES
-1480 KIDVI
+1480 KIDII
-1485 SQTDNTDDFEDIH
+1485 SQTDNTENFDDI
-1498 SSLENIES
+1498 
-1506 KIDVIS
+1506 
-1512 QTDNTNDFED
+1512 Q
-1522 IHSSLEN
+1522 
-1529 IESKIDVI
+1529 
-1537 SQTDNTDDFE
+1537 
-1547 NIHNSL
+1547 NSL

-1563 SQSDDSATLDE
+1563 SQSEDSTTLEE
-1574 IDELKSQLEN
+1574 IDNLKHQLTN
-1584 LSSKVDVVAQTD
+1584 LSEKVDIVAQTD
-1596 YTNDLDEI
+1596 YSNDLDEI
-1604 KDYIYGLE
+1604 RDYIYGLE

-1619 IKTKPIEENVRKLS
+1619 TKTKPIEENVRKLS
-1633 ATDAKLTSM
+1633 ASDAKLTSM

-1648 KIDEIFTNNNV
+1648 KIDEIFTNNNA

-1703 NLNLNSHTE
+1703 NLNINSHTE

-1800 ELQNNELESQS
+1800 ELQNNELENQS
-1811 SELANISDNV
+1811 SELANIADNV

-1845 EISNLREQTQKIL
+1845 EIFTLREQTQKIL
-1858 ASSDESYNAINN
+1858 ASSDESYNAINT
-1870 GLEDF
+1870 GLEGF

-1931 IVDVKNTIE
+1931 IIDVKNTIE

-1977 GNLEEK
+1977 GNFEEK
-1983 FEQQEERIDRLEM
+1983 FAQQEERIDRLEM

-2001 LSAVEDIDDSKVS
+2001 LSAVEDIDDSKVN

-2027 SMNIEKLTAYVD
+2027 SINIEKLAAYVD

>member
-19 NNTNMEG
+19 NSTNMEG

-31 ANISSKLD
+31 ANISNRLD
-39 SLDGSVASTE
+39 SLDGNIASAE

-57 LTKNVEDKYS
+57 LTKKVEEKYS
-67 TTITKFTD
+67 TTITKFSD

-87 QEHVHNKDM
+87 QEHVRNKDM

-186 TEMKEQLDNLYKA
+186 TEMKEQLDILYKA
-199 ASDIVN
+199 TSDIVN
-205 YLKSI
+205 VLKAI

-235 VLDSIIQKTIEIT
+235 VLDSIIEKTIDISS
-248 ASIENLSDK
+248 SIGNLADK

-276 ASTKED
+276 TSTKED

-293 LTQAEEVK
+293 LTQTEEVK
-301 QTLAEVTKNIEELPN
+301 QTLADVTKNIEKLPN
-316 TTQLEESLAGIFQD
+316 TTQLEEALAGIFQD
-330 TKKLQEDIEASNLK
+330 TKKLQEEIHSANLK
-344 KEVND
+344 NEVNC
-349 IENKINN
+349 IEEKVNS

-369 DINEVLASKIL
+369 DISEILTSKIL
-380 TSIESISFENETYD
+380 SSIEQISFENEAYD

-399 SKMVAQLPQKEDID
+399 SNMVAQLPQKEDIE
-413 RILEEHKAHS
+413 RILEEHHAHNK
-423 QALNSIIEKTDIIQD
+423 ALNSILEKTDVIQD
-438 KLDNLPTHQDI
+438 KLDNLPTHQDM

-472 EALSSKSDEIEDKLD
+472 EALSTKSDNLEEKLE
-487 NLNFDNEFEHIYD
+487 NLNFDNEFENIYD

-513 IKEKTEAIS
+513 IKEKTEEIT

-559 VNRTVSDIYQMI
+559 VNRTVADIYQMI

-589 IVQLSELQKSI
+589 IIQLSELQKTI
-600 SNIVTAEEFS
+600 SNVVTAEEFS
-610 KFIDELKDFIQG
+610 KFIDELKDFIQR

-629 LSSDFDDVKKLQDD
+629 LASDFGDVKKLQDD
-643 IIFKLENLDVSN
+643 IIFKLDNIDISN
-655 IKNAIESATH
+655 IENTIRENIESASSN
-665 DLKQTIEE
+665 LKQTIEE
-673 KHNDLSEK
+673 KHEDLSEK
-681 VSSIDSKLVTISE
+681 VSNIDTKLITISE
-694 YLNNGIKLDDEAL
+694 YLNNGIKLDDATL
-707 KATIQ
+707 KTTIK
-712 EIREVLQNKKSSFDD
+712 EIREILQNKKSSFDN
-727 IEKDTNNVVDDVHK
+727 IEKDTNSVVEDVHK
-741 YISEIKNLLESSNK
+741 YVNEIKNLLGSSNK
-755 DISKDVKEKLTNLE
+755 DISNDVKEKLTNLE

-778 NENNFEKIIDRLSAY
+778 NENHFEKILDRLSAY
-793 ENLAGTKSLP
+793 ENLAGATSLP
-803 SSEIIGSISELREIK
+803 SSEIAGSISELSEIK
-818 DQILQLG
+818 DQIIQLG
-825 ETFNSLTKSENLT
+825 ETFNSLTKAENIT
-838 DKDVSSFISD
+838 DKDISSFISD
-848 KLNELGNNLNEL
+848 KLNELGENLNEL

-945 IKELINVLKQ
+945 IKELIGVLKQ
-955 NNSQITKQEV
+955 NNDQITKQEV
-965 SEKLTDLHD
+965 HEKLTDLHD
-974 TIHEDLTNNPK
+974 SIHEDLTNNPK
-985 LSRAS
+985 ITRTS
-990 YENLEN
+990 YENFEN
-996 TYDRISDRLT
+996 TYDKISERLT
-1006 VTENN
+1006 TTENN
-1011 LRDFILGDVDSVI
+1011 LRDFILGDVDSII
-1024 IKIDSLKTELEEQ
+1024 IKIDSLKTELEDQ
-1037 LNRIAPPDAG
+1037 LNRIAPPDAA

-1057 EINDFKQ
+1057 EINVFKQ

-1069 LTNTAEDIKTSLSEK
+1069 LANTAEDIKTSLSEK

-1120 KALAKNADEEKSD
+1120 KALAENKEEEKSD
-1133 EFATNEYEEAFEENS
+1133 EFATNEFEEAFEENT
-1148 KSAQVIE
+1148 KTAQVIA

-1161 NKFSDLI
+1161 NRFSDLI
-1168 NNLSGENPEIEE
+1168 NDLSGENPEIED

-1193 IVKSEPDENNMDFDI
+1193 IVRPEKNDDDNLTDFDI
-1208 IRDEDD
+1208 IRDEND
-1214 EELPDENIETIVGE
+1214 EEPLEENIETIIGE

-1250 VEKAIPQEGKQSTI
+1250 VEKAIPQDGNKPAI

-1284 KIDVLSKELNK
+1284 KIDDLSKELNK

-1343 NTSDFSGESNK
+1343 NTSEISGEPNK
-1354 EIQEMLELI
+1354 EIQEMLKLI

-1375 YDLIEDVR
+1375 YELIEDVR
-1383 DSIEASEE
+1383 DSIETSEE

-1402 VDIIATSSN
+1402 VDIIATSNNN
-1411 EDEFEDIHESLE
+1411 EEIEDI
-1423 NIETKIDEM
+1423 
-1432 SSLSGKS
+1432 
-1439 EGVEGLQDTLSSI
+1439 QD
-1452 ESKIDV
+1452 
-1458 MSLSDNTED
+1458 
-1467 FEGIHSSLENIES
+1467 SLENIES
-1480 KIDVI
+1480 KIDII
-1485 SQTDNTDDFEDIH
+1485 SQTDNTENFDDI
-1498 SSLENIES
+1498 
-1506 KIDVIS
+1506 
-1512 QTDNTNDFED
+1512 Q
-1522 IHSSLEN
+1522 
-1529 IESKIDVI
+1529 
-1537 SQTDNTDDFE
+1537 
-1547 NIHNSL
+1547 NSL

-1563 SQSDDSATLDE
+1563 SQSEDSTTLEE
-1574 IDELKSQLEN
+1574 IDNLKHQLTN
-1584 LSSKVDVVAQTD
+1584 LSEKVDIVAQTD
-1596 YTNDLDEI
+1596 YSNDLDEI
-1604 KDYIYGLE
+1604 RDYIYGLE

-1619 IKTKPIEENVRKLS
+1619 TKTKPIEENVRKLS
-1633 ATDAKLTSM
+1633 ASDAKLTSM

-1648 KIDEIFTNNNV
+1648 KIDEIFTNNNA

-1703 NLNLNSHTE
+1703 NLNINSHTE

-1781 NYSMQDI
+1781 SYSMQDI

-1800 ELQNNELESQS
+1800 ELQNNELENQS
-1811 SELANISDNV
+1811 SELANIADNV

-1845 EISNLREQTQKIL
+1845 EIFTLREQTQKIL
-1858 ASSDESYNAINN
+1858 ASSDESYNAINT
-1870 GLEDF
+1870 GLEGF

-1890 TQMLEKSSVSDKVMR
+1890 TEMLEKSSVSDKVMR

-1917 ASESM
+1917 ASESI
-1922 DKISSNSEE
+1922 DKISSNAEE

-2001 LSAVEDIDDSKVS
+2001 LSAVEDIDDSKVN

-2027 SMNIEKLTAYVD
+2027 SINIEKLTAYVD

>member
-19 NNTNMEG
+19 NSTNMEG

-31 ANISSKLD
+31 ANISNRLD
-39 SLDGSVASTE
+39 SLDGNVASAE

-57 LTKNVEDKYS
+57 LTKKVEEKYS
-67 TTITKFTD
+67 TTITKFSD

-87 QEHVHNKDM
+87 QEHVRNKDM

-186 TEMKEQLDNLYKA
+186 TEMKEQLDILYKA
-199 ASDIVN
+199 TSDIVN
-205 YLKSI
+205 VLKAI

-235 VLDSIIQKTIEIT
+235 VLDSIIEKTIDISS
-248 ASIENLSDK
+248 SIGNLADK

-276 ASTKED
+276 TSTKED

-293 LTQAEEVK
+293 LTQTEEVK
-301 QTLAEVTKNIEELPN
+301 QTLADVTKNIEKLPN
-316 TTQLEESLAGIFQD
+316 TTQLEEALAGIFQD
-330 TKKLQEDIEASNLK
+330 TKKLQEDIESANIK
-344 KEVND
+344 NEVNS
-349 IENKINN
+349 IEEKVNS

-361 TTVKNIIE
+361 TTIKNIIE
-369 DINEVLASKIL
+369 DISEILTSKIL
-380 TSIESISFENETYD
+380 SSIEQISFENEAYD

-399 SKMVAQLPQKEDID
+399 SNMVAQLPQKEDIE
-413 RILEEHKAHS
+413 RILEEHHAHNK
-423 QALNSIIEKTDIIQD
+423 ALNSILEKTDVIQD
-438 KLDNLPTHQDI
+438 KLDNLPTHQDM

-472 EALSSKSDEIEDKLD
+472 EALSTKSDNLEEKLE
-487 NLNFDNEFEHIYD
+487 NLNFDNEFENIYD

-513 IKEKTEAIS
+513 IKEKTEEIT

-559 VNRTVSDIYQMI
+559 VNRTVADIYQMI

-589 IVQLSELQKSI
+589 IVQLSELQKTI
-600 SNIVTAEEFS
+600 SNVVTAEEFS

-629 LSSDFDDVKKLQDD
+629 LASDFDDVKKLQDD
-643 IIFKLENLDVSN
+643 IIFKLDNMDVSN
-655 IKNAIESATH
+655 LENSIQKNIETVSDNLT
-665 DLKQTIEE
+665 QIIEE
-673 KHNDLSEK
+673 KHEVLSEK
-681 VSSIDSKLVTISE
+681 VTDVDTKLVTISE
-694 YLNNGIKLDDEAL
+694 YLNNGIKIDEEEL
-707 KATIQ
+707 KSSVQ
-712 EIREVLQNKKSSFDD
+712 EIREILQNKKSGFDD
-727 IEKDTNNVVDDVHK
+727 IEKDNNNVVDDVHK
-741 YISEIKNLLESSNK
+741 YINEIKNLLESSHQ
-755 DISKDVKEKLTNLE
+755 DISTEIKEKLTNLE

-778 NENNFEKIIDRLSAY
+778 NENHFEKILDRLSAY
-793 ENLAGTKSLP
+793 ENLAGATSLP
-803 SSEIIGSISELREIK
+803 SSEIAGSISELGEIK
-818 DQILQLG
+818 DQIIQLG
-825 ETFNSLTKSENLT
+825 ETFNSLTKVENIT
-838 DKDVSSFISD
+838 DKDISSFISD
-848 KLNELGNNLNEL
+848 KLNELGENLNEL

-945 IKELINVLKQ
+945 IKELIKVLTQ
-955 NNSQITKQEV
+955 NNDQITKQEV
-965 SEKLTDLHD
+965 HEKLTDLHD
-974 TIHEDLTNNPK
+974 SIHEDLTNNPK
-985 LSRAS
+985 ITRTS
-990 YENLEN
+990 YENFEN
-996 TYDRISDRLT
+996 TYDKISERLT
-1006 VTENN
+1006 TTENN
-1011 LRDFILGDVDSVI
+1011 LRDFILGDVDSII
-1024 IKIDSLKTELEEQ
+1024 IKIDSLKTELEDQ
-1037 LNRIAPPDAG
+1037 LNRIAPPDAT

-1057 EINDFKQ
+1057 EINVFKQ

-1069 LTNTAEDIKTSLSEK
+1069 LANTAEDIKTSLAEK

-1120 KALAKNADEEKSD
+1120 KALAENKEEEKSD
-1133 EFATNEYEEAFEENS
+1133 EFATNEFEEAFEENT
-1148 KSAQVIE
+1148 KTAQVIA

-1161 NKFSDLI
+1161 NRFSDLI
-1168 NNLSGENPEIEE
+1168 NDLSGENPEIED

-1193 IVKSEPDENNMDFDI
+1193 IVRPEKNDDENLTDFDI
-1208 IRDEDD
+1208 IRDEND
-1214 EELPDENIETIVGE
+1214 EEPLEENIETIIGE

-1250 VEKAIPQEGKQSTI
+1250 VEKAIPQDGNKPAI

-1284 KIDVLSKELNK
+1284 KIDDLSKELNK

-1343 NTSDFSGESNK
+1343 NTSEISGEPNK
-1354 EIQEMLELI
+1354 EIQEMLKLI

-1375 YDLIEDVR
+1375 YELIEDVR
-1383 DSIEASEE
+1383 DSIETSEE

-1402 VDIIATSSN
+1402 VDIIATSNNN
-1411 EDEFEDIHESLE
+1411 EEFEDI
-1423 NIETKIDEM
+1423 
-1432 SSLSGKS
+1432 
-1439 EGVEGLQDTLSSI
+1439 QD
-1452 ESKIDV
+1452 
-1458 MSLSDNTED
+1458 
-1467 FEGIHSSLENIES
+1467 SLENIES
-1480 KIDVI
+1480 KIDII
-1485 SQTDNTDDFEDIH
+1485 SQTDNTESFDDIQN
-1498 SSLENIES
+1498 SLENIES
-1506 KIDVIS
+1506 KIDIIS
-1512 QTDNTNDFED
+1512 QTDNTENFDD
-1522 IHSSLEN
+1522 I
-1529 IESKIDVI
+1529 
-1537 SQTDNTDDFE
+1537 Q
-1547 NIHNSL
+1547 NSL

-1563 SQSDDSATLDE
+1563 SQSEDSTTLEE
-1574 IDELKSQLEN
+1574 IDNLKHQLTN
-1584 LSSKVDVVAQTD
+1584 LSEKVDIVAQTD
-1596 YTNDLDEI
+1596 YSNDLDEI
-1604 KDYIYGLE
+1604 RDYIYGLE

-1619 IKTKPIEENVRKLS
+1619 TKTKPIEENVRKLS
-1633 ATDAKLTSM
+1633 ASDAKLTSM

-1648 KIDEIFTNNNV
+1648 KIDEIFTNNNA

-1703 NLNLNSHTE
+1703 NLNINSHTE

-1800 ELQNNELESQS
+1800 ELQNNELENQS
-1811 SELANISDNV
+1811 SELANIADNV

-1845 EISNLREQTQKIL
+1845 EIFTLREQTQKIL
-1858 ASSDESYNAINN
+1858 ASSDESYNAINT
-1870 GLEDF
+1870 GLEGF

-1890 TQMLEKSSVSDKVMR
+1890 TEMLEKSSVSDKVMR

-1922 DKISSNSEE
+1922 DKISSNAEE

-2001 LSAVEDIDDSKVS
+2001 LSAVEDIDDSKVN

-2027 SMNIEKLTAYVD
+2027 SINIEKLTAYVD

>member
-19 NNTNMEG
+19 NSTNMEG

-31 ANISSKLD
+31 ANISNRLD
-39 SLDGSVASTE
+39 SLDGNVASAE

-57 LTKNVEDKYS
+57 LTKKVEEKYS
-67 TTITKFTD
+67 TTITKFSD

-87 QEHVHNKDM
+87 QEHVRNKDM

-186 TEMKEQLDNLYKA
+186 TEIKEQLDILYKA
-199 ASDIVN
+199 TSDIVN
-205 YLKSI
+205 VLKAI

-235 VLDSIIQKTIEIT
+235 VLDSIIEKTIDISS
-248 ASIENLSDK
+248 SIGNLADK

-276 ASTKED
+276 TSTKED

-293 LTQAEEVK
+293 LTQTEEVK
-301 QTLAEVTKNIEELPN
+301 QTLADVTKNIEKLPN
-316 TTQLEESLAGIFQD
+316 TTQLEEALAGIFQD
-330 TKKLQEDIEASNLK
+330 TKKLQEDIESANIK
-344 KEVND
+344 NEVNS
-349 IENKINN
+349 IEEKVNS

-369 DINEVLASKIL
+369 DISEILTSKIL
-380 TSIESISFENETYD
+380 SSIEQISFEKEAYD

-399 SKMVAQLPQKEDID
+399 SNMVAQLPQKEDIE
-413 RILEEHKAHS
+413 RILEEHHAHNK
-423 QALNSIIEKTDIIQD
+423 ALNSILEKTDIIQD
-438 KLDNLPTHQDI
+438 KLDNLPTHQDM

-472 EALSSKSDEIEDKLD
+472 EALSTKSDNLEEKLE
-487 NLNFDNEFEHIYD
+487 NLNFDNEFENIYD

-513 IKEKTEAIS
+513 IKEKTEEIT

-550 LSENADVKK
+550 LSANADVKK
-559 VNRTVSDIYQMI
+559 VNRTVADIYQMI

-629 LSSDFDDVKKLQDD
+629 LASDFDDVKKLQDD
-643 IIFKLENLDVSN
+643 IIFKLDNIDISN
-655 IKNAIESATH
+655 IENTIQKNIESASTN
-665 DLKQTIEE
+665 LKQTIEK
-673 KHNDLSEK
+673 KHEDLSEK
-681 VSSIDSKLVTISE
+681 VSNIDTKLITISE
-694 YLNNGIKLDDEAL
+694 YLNNGIKLDDATL
-707 KATIQ
+707 KTTIK
-712 EIREVLQNKKSSFDD
+712 EIREILQNKKSSFDN
-727 IEKDTNNVVDDVHK
+727 IEKDTNSVVEDVHK
-741 YISEIKNLLESSNK
+741 YVNEIKNLLGSSNK
-755 DISKDVKEKLTNLE
+755 DISNDVKEKLTNLE

-778 NENNFEKIIDRLSAY
+778 NENHFEKILDRLSAY
-793 ENLAGTKSLP
+793 ENLAGATSLP
-803 SSEIIGSISELREIK
+803 SSEIAGSISELGEIK
-818 DQILQLG
+818 DQIIQLG
-825 ETFNSLTKSENLT
+825 ETFNSLTKAENIT
-838 DKDVSSFISD
+838 DKDISSFISD
-848 KLNELGNNLNEL
+848 KLNELGENLNEL

-945 IKELINVLKQ
+945 IKELIRVLKQ
-955 NNSQITKQEV
+955 NNDQITKQEV
-965 SEKLTDLHD
+965 HEKLTDLHD
-974 TIHEDLTNNPK
+974 SIHEDLTNNPK
-985 LSRAS
+985 ITRTS
-990 YENLEN
+990 YENFEN
-996 TYDRISDRLT
+996 TYDKISERLT
-1006 VTENN
+1006 TTENN
-1011 LRDFILGDVDSVI
+1011 LRDFILGDVDSII
-1024 IKIDSLKTELEEQ
+1024 IKIDSLKTELEDQ
-1037 LNRIAPPDAG
+1037 LNRIAPPDAT

-1057 EINDFKQ
+1057 EINVFKQ

-1069 LTNTAEDIKTSLSEK
+1069 LANTAEDIKTSLAEK

-1120 KALAKNADEEKSD
+1120 KALAENKEEEKSD
-1133 EFATNEYEEAFEENS
+1133 EFATNEFEEAFEENT
-1148 KSAQVIE
+1148 KTAQVIA

-1161 NKFSDLI
+1161 NRFSDLI
-1168 NNLSGENPEIEE
+1168 NDLSGENPEIED

-1193 IVKSEPDENNMDFDI
+1193 IVRPEKNGDENLTDFDI
-1208 IRDEDD
+1208 IRDEND
-1214 EELPDENIETIVGE
+1214 EEPLEENIETIIGE

-1250 VEKAIPQEGKQSTI
+1250 VEKAIPQDGNKPAI

-1284 KIDVLSKELNK
+1284 KIDDLSKELNK

-1343 NTSDFSGESNK
+1343 NTSEISGEPNK
-1354 EIQEMLELI
+1354 EIQEMLKLI

-1375 YDLIEDVR
+1375 YELIEDVR
-1383 DSIEASEE
+1383 DSIETSEE

-1402 VDIIATSSN
+1402 VDIIATSNNN
-1411 EDEFEDIHESLE
+1411 EEFEDIQDSLE
-1423 NIETKIDEM
+1423 NIETKIDEI
-1432 SSLSGKS
+1432 S
-1439 EGVEGLQDTLSSI
+1439 QT
-1452 ESKIDV
+1452 
-1458 MSLSDNTED
+1458 DNTENFD
-1467 FEGIHSSLENIES
+1467 EIQNSLENIES
-1480 KIDVI
+1480 KIDII
-1485 SQTDNTDDFEDIH
+1485 SQTDNTENFDDI
-1498 SSLENIES
+1498 
-1506 KIDVIS
+1506 
-1512 QTDNTNDFED
+1512 Q
-1522 IHSSLEN
+1522 
-1529 IESKIDVI
+1529 
-1537 SQTDNTDDFE
+1537 
-1547 NIHNSL
+1547 NSL

-1563 SQSDDSATLDE
+1563 SQSEDSTTLEE
-1574 IDELKSQLEN
+1574 IDNLKNQLTN
-1584 LSSKVDVVAQTD
+1584 LSEKVDIVAQTD
-1596 YTNDLDEI
+1596 YSNDLDEI
-1604 KDYIYGLE
+1604 RDYIYGLE

-1619 IKTKPIEENVRKLS
+1619 TKTKPIEENVRKLS
-1633 ATDAKLTSM
+1633 ASDAKLTSM

-1648 KIDEIFTNNNV
+1648 KIDEIFTNNNA

-1703 NLNLNSHTE
+1703 NLNINSHTE

-1800 ELQNNELESQS
+1800 ELQNNELENQS
-1811 SELANISDNV
+1811 SELANIADNV

-1845 EISNLREQTQKIL
+1845 EIFTLREQTQKIL
-1858 ASSDESYNAINN
+1858 ASSDESYNAINT
-1870 GLEDF
+1870 GLEGF

-1890 TQMLEKSSVSDKVMR
+1890 TEMLEKSSVSDKVMR
-1905 QALIYMGEWIDS
+1905 QALIYMGEWIDT
-1917 ASESM
+1917 ASESI
-1922 DKISSNSEE
+1922 DKISSNAEE

-2001 LSAVEDIDDSKVS
+2001 LSAVEDIDDSKVN

-2027 SMNIEKLTAYVD
+2027 SINIEKLTAYVD

>member
-19 NNTNMEG
+19 NSTNMEG

-31 ANISSKLD
+31 ANISNRLD
-39 SLDGSVASTE
+39 SLDGNIASAE

-57 LTKNVEDKYS
+57 LTKKVEEKYS
-67 TTITKFTD
+67 TTITKFSD

-87 QEHVHNKDM
+87 QEHVRNKDM

-186 TEMKEQLDNLYKA
+186 TEMKEQLDILYKA
-199 ASDIVN
+199 TSDIVN
-205 YLKSI
+205 VLKAI

-235 VLDSIIQKTIEIT
+235 VLDSIIEKTIDISS
-248 ASIENLSDK
+248 SIGNLADK

-276 ASTKED
+276 TSTKED

-293 LTQAEEVK
+293 LTQTEEVK
-301 QTLAEVTKNIEELPN
+301 QTLADVTKNIEKLPN
-316 TTQLEESLAGIFQD
+316 TTQLEEALAGIFQD
-330 TKKLQEDIEASNLK
+330 TKKLQEDIESANIK
-344 KEVND
+344 NEVNS
-349 IENKINN
+349 IEEKVNS

-369 DINEVLASKIL
+369 DISEILTSKIL
-380 TSIESISFENETYD
+380 SSIEQISFENEAYD

-399 SKMVAQLPQKEDID
+399 SNMVAQLPQKEDIE
-413 RILEEHKAHS
+413 RILEEHHAHNK
-423 QALNSIIEKTDIIQD
+423 ALNSILEKTDVIQD
-438 KLDNLPTHQDI
+438 KLDNLPTHQDM

-460 ENLQAVATKEDF
+460 ENLQAIATKEDF
-472 EALSSKSDEIEDKLD
+472 EALSTKSDNLEEKLE
-487 NLNFDNEFEHIYD
+487 NLNFDNEFENIYD

-513 IKEKTEAIS
+513 IKEKTEEIT

-559 VNRTVSDIYQMI
+559 VNRTVADIYQMI

-589 IVQLSELQKSI
+589 IVQLSELQKTI
-600 SNIVTAEEFS
+600 SNVVTAEEFS
-610 KFIDELKDFIQG
+610 KFIDELKDFIQR

-629 LSSDFDDVKKLQDD
+629 LASDFGDVKKLQDD
-643 IIFKLENLDVSN
+643 IIFKLDNMDVSN
-655 IKNAIESATH
+655 LENSIQKNIETVSDNLT
-665 DLKQTIEE
+665 QTIEE
-673 KHNDLSEK
+673 KHEVLSEK
-681 VSSIDSKLVTISE
+681 VTDVDTKLVTISE
-694 YLNNGIKLDDEAL
+694 YLNNGIKIDEEEL
-707 KATIQ
+707 KSSVQ
-712 EIREVLQNKKSSFDD
+712 EIREILQNKKSSFDN
-727 IEKDTNNVVDDVHK
+727 IEKDTNSIVEDVHK
-741 YISEIKNLLESSNK
+741 YVNEIKNLLGSSNK
-755 DISKDVKEKLTNLE
+755 DISNDVKEKLTNLE
-769 NIIVSYKAF
+769 NLIVSYKAF
-778 NENNFEKIIDRLSAY
+778 NENHFEKILDRLSAY
-793 ENLAGTKSLP
+793 ENLAGATSLP
-803 SSEIIGSISELREIK
+803 SSEIAGSISELGEIK
-818 DQILQLG
+818 DQIIQLG
-825 ETFNSLTKSENLT
+825 ETFNSLTKVENIT
-838 DKDVSSFISD
+838 DKDISSFISD
-848 KLNELGNNLNEL
+848 KLNELGENLNEL

-945 IKELINVLKQ
+945 IKELIRVLKQ
-955 NNSQITKQEV
+955 NNDQITKQEV
-965 SEKLTDLHD
+965 HEKLTDLHD
-974 TIHEDLTNNPK
+974 SIHEDLTNNPK
-985 LSRAS
+985 ITRTS
-990 YENLEN
+990 YENFEN
-996 TYDRISDRLT
+996 TYDKISERLT
-1006 VTENN
+1006 TTENN
-1011 LRDFILGDVDSVI
+1011 LRDFILGDVDSII
-1024 IKIDSLKTELEEQ
+1024 IKIDSLKTELEDQ
-1037 LNRIAPPDAG
+1037 LNRIAPPDAA

-1057 EINDFKQ
+1057 EINVFKQ

-1069 LTNTAEDIKTSLSEK
+1069 LANTAEDIKASLAEK

-1120 KALAKNADEEKSD
+1120 KALAENKEEEKSD
-1133 EFATNEYEEAFEENS
+1133 EFATNEFEEAFEENT
-1148 KSAQVIE
+1148 KTAQVIA

-1161 NKFSDLI
+1161 NRFSDLI
-1168 NNLSGENPEIEE
+1168 NDLSGENPEIED

-1193 IVKSEPDENNMDFDI
+1193 IVRPEKNDDDNLTDFDI
-1208 IRDEDD
+1208 IRDEND
-1214 EELPDENIETIVGE
+1214 EEPLEENIETIIGE

-1250 VEKAIPQEGKQSTI
+1250 VEKAIPQDGNKPAI

-1284 KIDVLSKELNK
+1284 KIDDLSKELNK

-1326 TDNSEWIE
+1326 TDNSEWME

-1343 NTSDFSGESNK
+1343 NTSEISGEPNK
-1354 EIQEMLELI
+1354 EIQEMLKLI

-1375 YDLIEDVR
+1375 YELIEDVR
-1383 DSIEASEE
+1383 DSIETSEE

-1402 VDIIATSSN
+1402 VDIIATSNNN
-1411 EDEFEDIHESLE
+1411 EEFEDI
-1423 NIETKIDEM
+1423 
-1432 SSLSGKS
+1432 
-1439 EGVEGLQDTLSSI
+1439 QD
-1452 ESKIDV
+1452 
-1458 MSLSDNTED
+1458 
-1467 FEGIHSSLENIES
+1467 SLENIES
-1480 KIDVI
+1480 KIDII
-1485 SQTDNTDDFEDIH
+1485 SQTDNTENFDDI
-1498 SSLENIES
+1498 
-1506 KIDVIS
+1506 
-1512 QTDNTNDFED
+1512 Q
-1522 IHSSLEN
+1522 
-1529 IESKIDVI
+1529 
-1537 SQTDNTDDFE
+1537 
-1547 NIHNSL
+1547 NSL

-1563 SQSDDSATLDE
+1563 SQSEDSTTLEE
-1574 IDELKSQLEN
+1574 IDNLKHQLTN
-1584 LSSKVDVVAQTD
+1584 LSEKVDIVAQTD
-1596 YTNDLDEI
+1596 YSNDLDEI

-1619 IKTKPIEENVRKLS
+1619 TKTKPIEENVRKLS
-1633 ATDAKLTSM
+1633 ASDAKLTSM

-1648 KIDEIFTNNNV
+1648 KIDEIFTNNNA

-1703 NLNLNSHTE
+1703 NLNINSHTE

-1800 ELQNNELESQS
+1800 ELQNNELENQS
-1811 SELANISDNV
+1811 SELANIADNV

-1845 EISNLREQTQKIL
+1845 EIFTLREQTQKIL
-1858 ASSDESYNAINN
+1858 ASSDESYNAINT
-1870 GLEDF
+1870 GLEGF

-1890 TQMLEKSSVSDKVMR
+1890 TEMLEKSSVSDKVMR

-1917 ASESM
+1917 ASESI
-1922 DKISSNSEE
+1922 DKISSNAEE

-2001 LSAVEDIDDSKVS
+2001 LSAVEDIDDSKVN

-2027 SMNIEKLTAYVD
+2027 SINIEKLTAYVD

>member
-19 NNTNMEG
+19 NSTNMEG

-31 ANISSKLD
+31 ANISNRLD
-39 SLDGSVASTE
+39 SLDGNVASAE

-57 LTKNVEDKYS
+57 LTKKVEEKYS
-67 TTITKFTD
+67 TTITKFSD

-87 QEHVHNKDM
+87 QEHVRNKDM

-186 TEMKEQLDNLYKA
+186 TEMKEQLDILYKA
-199 ASDIVN
+199 TSDIVN
-205 YLKSI
+205 VLKAI

-235 VLDSIIQKTIEIT
+235 VLDSIIEKTIDISS
-248 ASIENLSDK
+248 SIGNLADK

-276 ASTKED
+276 TSTKED

-293 LTQAEEVK
+293 LTQTEEVK
-301 QTLAEVTKNIEELPN
+301 QTLADVTKNIEKLPN
-316 TTQLEESLAGIFQD
+316 TTQLEEALAGIFQD
-330 TKKLQEDIEASNLK
+330 TKKLQEDIESANIK
-344 KEVND
+344 NEVNS
-349 IENKINN
+349 IEEKVNS

-361 TTVKNIIE
+361 TTIKNIIE
-369 DINEVLASKIL
+369 DISEILTSKIL
-380 TSIESISFENETYD
+380 SSIEQISFENEAYD

-399 SKMVAQLPQKEDID
+399 SNMVAQLPQKEDIE
-413 RILEEHKAHS
+413 RILEEHHAHNK
-423 QALNSIIEKTDIIQD
+423 ALNSILAKTDVIQD
-438 KLDNLPTHQDI
+438 KLDNLPTHQDM

-472 EALSSKSDEIEDKLD
+472 EALSTKSDNLEEKLE
-487 NLNFDNEFEHIYD
+487 NLNFDNEFENIYD

-513 IKEKTEAIS
+513 IKEKTEEIT

-559 VNRTVSDIYQMI
+559 VNRTVADIYQMI

-589 IVQLSELQKSI
+589 IVQLSELQKTI
-600 SNIVTAEEFS
+600 SNVVTAEEFS
-610 KFIDELKDFIQG
+610 KFIDELKDFIQR

-629 LSSDFDDVKKLQDD
+629 LASDFGDVKKLQDD
-643 IIFKLENLDVSN
+643 IIFKLDNIDISN
-655 IKNAIESATH
+655 IENTIQKNIESASTN
-665 DLKQTIEE
+665 LKQTIEK
-673 KHNDLSEK
+673 KHEDLSEK
-681 VSSIDSKLVTISE
+681 VSNIDTKLITISE
-694 YLNNGIKLDDEAL
+694 YLNNGIKLDDATL
-707 KATIQ
+707 KTTIK
-712 EIREVLQNKKSSFDD
+712 EIREILQNKKSSFDN
-727 IEKDTNNVVDDVHK
+727 IEKDTNSVVEDVHK
-741 YISEIKNLLESSNK
+741 YVNEIKNLLESSHQ
-755 DISKDVKEKLTNLE
+755 DISNDVKEKLTNLE

-778 NENNFEKIIDRLSAY
+778 NENHFEKILDRLSAY
-793 ENLAGTKSLP
+793 ENLAGATSLP
-803 SSEIIGSISELREIK
+803 SSEIAGSISELGEIK
-818 DQILQLG
+818 DQIIQLG
-825 ETFNSLTKSENLT
+825 ETFNSLTKVENIT
-838 DKDVSSFISD
+838 DKDISSFISD
-848 KLNELGNNLNEL
+848 KLNELGENLNEL

-945 IKELINVLKQ
+945 IKELIKVLKQ
-955 NNSQITKQEV
+955 NNDQITKQEV
-965 SEKLTDLHD
+965 HEKLTDLHD
-974 TIHEDLTNNPK
+974 SIHEDLTNNPK
-985 LSRAS
+985 ITRTS
-990 YENLEN
+990 YENFEN
-996 TYDRISDRLT
+996 TYDKISERLT
-1006 VTENN
+1006 TTENN
-1011 LRDFILGDVDSVI
+1011 LRDFILGDVDSII
-1024 IKIDSLKTELEEQ
+1024 IKIDSLKTELEDQ
-1037 LNRIAPPDAG
+1037 LNRIAPPDAA

-1057 EINDFKQ
+1057 EINVFKQ

-1069 LTNTAEDIKTSLSEK
+1069 LANTAEDIKTSLAEK

-1120 KALAKNADEEKSD
+1120 KALAENKEEEKSD
-1133 EFATNEYEEAFEENS
+1133 EFATNEFEEAFEENS
-1148 KSAQVIE
+1148 KSAQIIA

-1168 NNLSGENPEIEE
+1168 SNLSGENPEIGE

-1193 IVKSEPDENNMDFDI
+1193 IVKPEKDNDENLTDFDF
-1208 IRDEDD
+1208 IREENDD
-1214 EELPDENIETIVGE
+1214 NFNNEENTIVGE

-1250 VEKAIPQEGKQSTI
+1250 VEKAIPQDGNKPAI

-1284 KIDVLSKELNK
+1284 KIDDLSKELNK

-1343 NTSDFSGESNK
+1343 NTSEISGEPNK
-1354 EIQEMLELI
+1354 EIQEMLKLI

-1375 YDLIEDVR
+1375 YELIEDVR
-1383 DSIEASEE
+1383 DSIETSEE

-1402 VDIIATSSN
+1402 VDIIATSNNN
-1411 EDEFEDIHESLE
+1411 EEFEDI
-1423 NIETKIDEM
+1423 
-1432 SSLSGKS
+1432 
-1439 EGVEGLQDTLSSI
+1439 QD
-1452 ESKIDV
+1452 
-1458 MSLSDNTED
+1458 
-1467 FEGIHSSLENIES
+1467 SLENIES
-1480 KIDVI
+1480 KIDII
-1485 SQTDNTDDFEDIH
+1485 SQTDNTENFDDI
-1498 SSLENIES
+1498 
-1506 KIDVIS
+1506 
-1512 QTDNTNDFED
+1512 Q
-1522 IHSSLEN
+1522 
-1529 IESKIDVI
+1529 
-1537 SQTDNTDDFE
+1537 
-1547 NIHNSL
+1547 NSL

-1563 SQSDDSATLDE
+1563 SQSEDSTTLEE
-1574 IDELKSQLEN
+1574 IDNLKHQLTN
-1584 LSSKVDVVAQTD
+1584 LSEKVDIVAQTD
-1596 YTNDLDEI
+1596 YSNDLDEI
-1604 KDYIYGLE
+1604 RDYIYGLE

-1619 IKTKPIEENVRKLS
+1619 TKTKPIEENVRKLS
-1633 ATDAKLTSM
+1633 ASDAKLTSM

-1648 KIDEIFTNNNV
+1648 KIDEIFTNNNA

-1703 NLNLNSHTE
+1703 NLNINSHTE

-1800 ELQNNELESQS
+1800 ELQNNELENQS
-1811 SELANISDNV
+1811 SELANIADNV

-1845 EISNLREQTQKIL
+1845 EIFTLREQTQKIL
-1858 ASSDESYNAINN
+1858 ASSDESYNAINT
-1870 GLEDF
+1870 GLEGF

-1890 TQMLEKSSVSDKVMR
+1890 TEMLEKSSVSDKVMR

-1917 ASESM
+1917 ASESI
-1922 DKISSNSEE
+1922 DKISSNAEE

-2001 LSAVEDIDDSKVS
+2001 LSAVEDIDDSKVN

-2027 SMNIEKLTAYVD
+2027 SINIEKLTAYVD

>member
-19 NNTNMEG
+19 NSTNMEG

-31 ANISSKLD
+31 ANISNRLD
-39 SLDGSVASTE
+39 SLDGNVASAE

-57 LTKNVEDKYS
+57 LTKKVEEKYS
-67 TTITKFTD
+67 TTITKFSD

-87 QEHVHNKDM
+87 QEHVRNKDM

-186 TEMKEQLDNLYKA
+186 TEMKEQLDILYKA
-199 ASDIVN
+199 TSDIVN
-205 YLKSI
+205 VLKAI

-235 VLDSIIQKTIEIT
+235 VLDSIIEKTIDISS
-248 ASIENLSDK
+248 SIGNLADK

-276 ASTKED
+276 TSTKED

-293 LTQAEEVK
+293 LTQTEEVK
-301 QTLAEVTKNIEELPN
+301 QTLADVTKNIEKLPN
-316 TTQLEESLAGIFQD
+316 TTQLEEALAGIFQD
-330 TKKLQEDIEASNLK
+330 TKKLQEDIASANIK
-344 KEVND
+344 NEVNS
-349 IENKINN
+349 IEEKVNS
-356 LTDEL
+356 LTDEF

-369 DINEVLASKIL
+369 DISEILTSKIL
-380 TSIESISFENETYD
+380 SSIEQISFENEAYD

-399 SKMVAQLPQKEDID
+399 SNMVAQLPQKEDIE
-413 RILEEHKAHS
+413 RILEEHHAHNK
-423 QALNSIIEKTDIIQD
+423 ALNSILEKTDVIQD
-438 KLDNLPTHQDI
+438 KLDNLPTHQDM

-472 EALSSKSDEIEDKLD
+472 EALSTKSDNLEEKLE
-487 NLNFDNEFEHIYD
+487 NLNFDNEFENIYD

-513 IKEKTEAIS
+513 IKEKTEEIT

-559 VNRTVSDIYQMI
+559 VNRTVADIYQMI

-589 IVQLSELQKSI
+589 IVQLSELQKTI
-600 SNIVTAEEFS
+600 SNVVTAEEFS

-629 LSSDFDDVKKLQDD
+629 LASDFDDVKKLQDD
-643 IIFKLENLDVSN
+643 IIFKLDNIDISN
-655 IKNAIESATH
+655 IENTIQKNIESASTN
-665 DLKQTIEE
+665 LKQTIEK
-673 KHNDLSEK
+673 KHEDLSEK
-681 VSSIDSKLVTISE
+681 VTDVDTKLVTISE
-694 YLNNGIKLDDEAL
+694 YLNNGIKIDEEEL
-707 KATIQ
+707 KSSVQ
-712 EIREVLQNKKSSFDD
+712 EIREILQNKKSSFDN
-727 IEKDTNNVVDDVHK
+727 IEKDTNSVVEDVHK
-741 YISEIKNLLESSNK
+741 YVNEIKNLLGSSNK
-755 DISKDVKEKLTNLE
+755 DISNDVKEKLTNLE

-778 NENNFEKIIDRLSAY
+778 NENHFEKILDRLSAY
-793 ENLAGTKSLP
+793 ENLAGATSLP
-803 SSEIIGSISELREIK
+803 SSEIAGSISELGEIK
-818 DQILQLG
+818 DQIIQLG
-825 ETFNSLTKSENLT
+825 ETFNSLTKVENIT
-838 DKDVSSFISD
+838 DKDISSFISD
-848 KLNELGNNLNEL
+848 KLNELGENLNEL

-945 IKELINVLKQ
+945 IKELIRVLKQ
-955 NNSQITKQEV
+955 NNDQITKQEV
-965 SEKLTDLHD
+965 HEKLTDLHD
-974 TIHEDLTNNPK
+974 SIHEDLTNNPK
-985 LSRAS
+985 ITRTS
-990 YENLEN
+990 YENFEN
-996 TYDRISDRLT
+996 TYDKISERLT
-1006 VTENN
+1006 TTENN
-1011 LRDFILGDVDSVI
+1011 LRDFILGDVDSII
-1024 IKIDSLKTELEEQ
+1024 IKIDSLKTELEDQ
-1037 LNRIAPPDAG
+1037 LNRIAPPDAA

-1057 EINDFKQ
+1057 EINVFKQ

-1069 LTNTAEDIKTSLSEK
+1069 LANTAEDIKASLAEK

-1120 KALAKNADEEKSD
+1120 KALAENKEEEKSD
-1133 EFATNEYEEAFEENS
+1133 EFATNEFEEAFEENT
-1148 KSAQVIE
+1148 KTAQVIA

-1161 NKFSDLI
+1161 NRFSDLI
-1168 NNLSGENPEIEE
+1168 NDLSGENPEIED

-1193 IVKSEPDENNMDFDI
+1193 IVRPEKNDDENLTDFDI
-1208 IRDEDD
+1208 IRDEND
-1214 EELPDENIETIVGE
+1214 EEPLEENIETIIGE

-1250 VEKAIPQEGKQSTI
+1250 VEKAIPQDGNKPAI

-1284 KIDVLSKELNK
+1284 KIDDLSKELNK

-1343 NTSDFSGESNK
+1343 NTSEISGEPNK
-1354 EIQEMLELI
+1354 EIQEMLKLI

-1375 YDLIEDVR
+1375 YELIEDVR
-1383 DSIEASEE
+1383 DSIETSEE

-1402 VDIIATSSN
+1402 VDIIATSNNN
-1411 EDEFEDIHESLE
+1411 EEIEDIQDSLE
-1423 NIETKIDEM
+1423 NIETKIDEI
-1432 SSLSGKS
+1432 SQTG
-1439 EGVEGLQDTLSSI
+1439 
-1452 ESKIDV
+1452 
-1458 MSLSDNTED
+1458 NTENFD
-1467 FEGIHSSLENIES
+1467 EIQNSLENIES
-1480 KIDVI
+1480 KIDII
-1485 SQTDNTDDFEDIH
+1485 SQTDNTENFDDI
-1498 SSLENIES
+1498 
-1506 KIDVIS
+1506 
-1512 QTDNTNDFED
+1512 Q
-1522 IHSSLEN
+1522 
-1529 IESKIDVI
+1529 
-1537 SQTDNTDDFE
+1537 
-1547 NIHNSL
+1547 NSL

-1563 SQSDDSATLDE
+1563 SQSEDSTTLEE
-1574 IDELKSQLEN
+1574 IDNLKHQLTN
-1584 LSSKVDVVAQTD
+1584 LSEKVDIVAQTD
-1596 YTNDLDEI
+1596 YSNDLDEI
-1604 KDYIYGLE
+1604 RDYIYGLE

-1619 IKTKPIEENVRKLS
+1619 TKTKPIEENVRKLS
-1633 ATDAKLTSM
+1633 ASDAKLTSM

-1648 KIDEIFTNNNV
+1648 KIDEIFTNNNA

-1703 NLNLNSHTE
+1703 NLNINSHTE

-1800 ELQNNELESQS
+1800 ELQNNELENQS
-1811 SELANISDNV
+1811 SELANIADNV

-1845 EISNLREQTQKIL
+1845 EIFTLREQTQKIL
-1858 ASSDESYNAINN
+1858 ASSDESYNAINT
-1870 GLEDF
+1870 GLEGF

-1890 TQMLEKSSVSDKVMR
+1890 TEMLEKSSVSDKVMR

-1917 ASESM
+1917 ASESI
-1922 DKISSNSEE
+1922 DKISSNAEE

-1983 FEQQEERIDRLEM
+1983 FAQQEERIDRLEM

-2027 SMNIEKLTAYVD
+2027 SINIEKLAAYVD

>member
-19 NNTNMEG
+19 NNTRMEG

-31 ANISSKLD
+31 SNLNSKLD
-39 SLDGSVASTE
+39 SLDGTVASTE

-57 LTKNVEDKYS
+57 LTKNVEEKYT

-82 IFLDQ
+82 IFLEQ
-87 QEHVHNKDM
+87 QEHVRNKDM

-186 TEMKEQLDNLYKA
+186 TEMKEQLNNLYKA
-199 ASDIVN
+199 TGDIVN

-210 DEKDAQIEKV
+210 DEKDAQIEKI

-235 VLDSIIQKTIEIT
+235 VLDSIIQKTIDIT
-248 ASIENLSDK
+248 QAIENLSDK

-276 ASTKED
+276 TSTKED

-293 LTQAEEVK
+293 LTQTEDVK
-301 QTLAEVTKNIEELPN
+301 QTLAEVTKNIEKLPN
-316 TTQLEESLAGIFQD
+316 TTQLEESLAGLFQE

-344 KEVND
+344 KEASD
-349 IENKINN
+349 IESKINN

-369 DINEVLASKIL
+369 DINEVLSSKIL
-380 TSIESISFENETYD
+380 TSIENISFENEAYD
-394 IKEHV
+394 IKEHI

-423 QALNSIIEKTDIIQD
+423 QALNSILEKTDIIQD
-438 KLDNLPTHQDI
+438 KLDNLPTHQDM

-472 EALSSKSDEIEDKLD
+472 ETLSSKSDEVEEKLD
-487 NLNFDNEFEHIYD
+487 KLNFDNEFEHIYD
-500 KTSSIEEWLEKSK
+500 KTASIEEWLETSK
-513 IKEKTEAIS
+513 IKEKTAEIS
-522 EKLEAK
+522 EKLESK
-528 SEQKDLLELLNLTK
+528 SQQKDLLELLNLTK

-643 IIFKLENLDVSN
+643 IIFKLDNLEISN
-655 IKNAIESATH
+655 IEKAIKQNLNSISE

-681 VSSIDSKLVTISE
+681 VSDIDSKLVTISE
-694 YLNNGIKLDDEAL
+694 YLNSGLKIDDEEL
-707 KATIQ
+707 KSTIQ
-712 EIREVLQNKKSSFDD
+712 EIREVLQNKKSSFDE
-727 IEKDTNNVVDDVHK
+727 IEKDTNDVVDDVHK
-741 YISEIKNLLESSNK
+741 YVNEIKNLLNSSNK
-755 DISKDVKEKLTNLE
+755 DISNDVKEKLTNLE
-769 NIIVSYKAF
+769 NIIVGYKTF
-778 NENNFEKIIDRLSAY
+778 NENQFSKIIDRLSAY
-793 ENLAGTKSLP
+793 ENLAGTASLS
-803 SSEIIGSISELREIK
+803 SSEITGSISELSEIK

-825 ETFNSLTKSENLT
+825 ETFNALTKSENLT
-838 DKDVSSFISD
+838 DKGVSSFISD
-848 KLNELGNNLNEL
+848 KLNELGENLTEL

-974 TIHEDLTNNPK
+974 SINESLTNNPQ
-985 LSRAS
+985 LSRTS

-996 TYDRISDRLT
+996 VYSKISDRLT
-1006 VTENN
+1006 ATENN

-1024 IKIDSLKTELEEQ
+1024 IKIDSLKTDLEEQ
-1037 LNRIAPPDAG
+1037 LNRISPPDAG
-1047 HMAEFHKFID
+1047 QMAEFHKFID
-1057 EINDFKQ
+1057 EINNFKQ

-1069 LTNTAEDIKTSLSEK
+1069 LTDTAEDIKTSLYEK
-1084 MEDQHDEIKSLLTVA
+1084 MENQHDEIKSLLTVA
-1099 VNNEEIINA
+1099 ANNEEIINA
-1108 IEDLKKCFKSRI
+1108 IEDLKRCFKSRI
-1120 KALAKNADEEKSD
+1120 KTLVKNTEETKAD

-1148 KSAQVIE
+1148 QSAQVIE

-1168 NNLSGENPEIEE
+1168 SDLSGENPEIEE

-1193 IVKSEPDENNMDFDI
+1193 VVKSNSDEKLTDLDLI
-1208 IRDEDD
+1208 EGEDD
-1214 EELPDENIETIVGE
+1214 EFINEETANETIVGE

-1244 TKLRTD
+1244 TKLRSD
-1250 VEKAIPQEGKQSTI
+1250 VEKAIPQDGKTSTT
-1264 SSLSSIPKL
+1264 STLSSIPKL
-1273 GNDNLLINLNN
+1273 GSDNLLIKLNN

-1326 TDNSEWIE
+1326 TDNTEWIE

-1343 NTSDFSGESNK
+1343 NTSEISGESNK
-1354 EIQEMLELI
+1354 EIQEMLKLI

-1375 YDLIEDVR
+1375 YELIEDVR

-1402 VDIIATSSN
+1402 VDIIATSNNS
-1411 EDEFEDIHESLE
+1411 DEFEDIQESLE
-1423 NIETKIDEM
+1423 NIEAKIDEI
-1432 SSLSGKS
+1432 SQSDSPSDLTN
-1439 EGVEGLQDTLSSI
+1439 LQ
-1452 ESKIDV
+1452 
-1458 MSLSDNTED
+1458 N
-1467 FEGIHSSLENIES
+1467 SLENIES
-1480 KIDVI
+1480 KIDVM
-1485 SQTDNTDDFEDIH
+1485 SLTDNSEDFEDIQN
-1498 SSLENIES
+1498 SLGNIKSKIDVMSLSNNSDDFEKIQNSLGNIES
-1506 KIDVIS
+1506 KVDVIS
-1512 QTDNTNDFED
+1512 LSDNSSDFEE
-1522 IHSSLEN
+1522 L
-1529 IESKIDVI
+1529 
-1537 SQTDNTDDFE
+1537 Q
-1547 NIHNSL
+1547 NSL
-1553 ENIESKIDII
+1553 ENIEAKIDII
-1563 SQSDDSATLDE
+1563 SQSDESATLEE
-1574 IDELKSQLEN
+1574 IDELKNQLEN
-1584 LSSKVDVVAQTD
+1584 LNSKVDIVAQTD
-1596 YTNDLDEI
+1596 YSNDLDEI

-1619 IKTKPIEENVRKLS
+1619 AKTNPIEENVKKLS

-1642 LETLNH
+1642 LETLNQ
-1648 KIDEIFTNNNV
+1648 KIDELFTNNNGT
-1659 NSQKEFEDI
+1659 NSQQEFEDI

-1800 ELQNNELESQS
+1800 ELQNNELENQS

-1858 ASSDESYNAINN
+1858 TSSDESYNAINT

-1890 TQMLEKSSVSDKVMR
+1890 TKMLEKSSVSDKVMR

-1917 ASESM
+1917 ASDSM

-1940 KLKKEIPEQTDILNS
+1940 TLKKEIPEQTDILNS

>member
-19 NNTNMEG
+19 NSTNMEG

-31 ANISSKLD
+31 ANISNRLD
-39 SLDGSVASTE
+39 SLDGNVASAE

-57 LTKNVEDKYS
+57 LTKKVEEKYS
-67 TTITKFTD
+67 TTITKFSD

-87 QEHVHNKDM
+87 QEHVRNKDM

-186 TEMKEQLDNLYKA
+186 TEMKEQLDILYKA
-199 ASDIVN
+199 TSDIVN
-205 YLKSI
+205 VLKAI

-235 VLDSIIQKTIEIT
+235 VLDSIIEKTIDISS
-248 ASIENLSDK
+248 SIGNLADK

-276 ASTKED
+276 TSTKED

-293 LTQAEEVK
+293 LTQTEEVK
-301 QTLAEVTKNIEELPN
+301 QTLADVTKNIEKLPN
-316 TTQLEESLAGIFQD
+316 TTQLEEALAGIFQD
-330 TKKLQEDIEASNLK
+330 TKKLQEDIESANIK
-344 KEVND
+344 NEVNS
-349 IENKINN
+349 IEEKVNS

-369 DINEVLASKIL
+369 DISEILTSKIL
-380 TSIESISFENETYD
+380 SSIEQISFENEAYD

-399 SKMVAQLPQKEDID
+399 SNMVAQLPQKEDIE
-413 RILEEHKAHS
+413 RILEEHHAHNK
-423 QALNSIIEKTDIIQD
+423 ALNSILEKTDVIQD
-438 KLDNLPTHQDI
+438 KLDNLPTHQDM

-472 EALSSKSDEIEDKLD
+472 EALSTKSDNLEEKLE
-487 NLNFDNEFEHIYD
+487 NLNFDNEFENIYD

-513 IKEKTEAIS
+513 IKEKTEEIT

-559 VNRTVSDIYQMI
+559 VNRTVADIYQMI

-629 LSSDFDDVKKLQDD
+629 LASDFDDVKKLQDD
-643 IIFKLENLDVSN
+643 IIFKLDNMDVSN
-655 IKNAIESATH
+655 LENSIQKNIETVSDNLT
-665 DLKQTIEE
+665 QTIEE
-673 KHNDLSEK
+673 KHEVLSEK
-681 VSSIDSKLVTISE
+681 VTDVDTKLVTISE
-694 YLNNGIKLDDEAL
+694 YLNNGIKIDEEEL
-707 KATIQ
+707 KSSVQ
-712 EIREVLQNKKSSFDD
+712 EIREILQNKKSSFDN
-727 IEKDTNNVVDDVHK
+727 IEKDTNSVVEDVHK
-741 YISEIKNLLESSNK
+741 YVNEIKNLLGSSNK
-755 DISKDVKEKLTNLE
+755 DISNDVKENLTNLE

-778 NENNFEKIIDRLSAY
+778 NENHFEKILDRLSAY
-793 ENLAGTKSLP
+793 ENLAGATSLP
-803 SSEIIGSISELREIK
+803 SSEIAGSISELGEIK
-818 DQILQLG
+818 DQIIQLG
-825 ETFNSLTKSENLT
+825 ETFNSLTKVENIT
-838 DKDVSSFISD
+838 DKDISSFISD
-848 KLNELGNNLNEL
+848 KLNELGENLNEL

-945 IKELINVLKQ
+945 IKELIRVLKQ
-955 NNSQITKQEV
+955 NNDQITKQEV
-965 SEKLTDLHD
+965 HEKLTDLHD
-974 TIHEDLTNNPK
+974 SIHEDLTNNPK
-985 LSRAS
+985 ITRTS
-990 YENLEN
+990 YENFEN
-996 TYDRISDRLT
+996 TYDKISERLT
-1006 VTENN
+1006 TTENN
-1011 LRDFILGDVDSVI
+1011 LRDFILGDVDSII
-1024 IKIDSLKTELEEQ
+1024 IKIDSLKTELEDQ
-1037 LNRIAPPDAG
+1037 LNRIAPPDAA

-1057 EINDFKQ
+1057 EINVFKQ

-1069 LTNTAEDIKTSLSEK
+1069 LANTAEDIKTSLAEK

-1120 KALAKNADEEKSD
+1120 KALAENKEEEKSD
-1133 EFATNEYEEAFEENS
+1133 EFATNEFEEAFEENT
-1148 KSAQVIE
+1148 KTAQVIA

-1161 NKFSDLI
+1161 NRFSDLI
-1168 NNLSGENPEIEE
+1168 NDLSGENPEIED

-1193 IVKSEPDENNMDFDI
+1193 IVRPEKNDDENLTDFDI
-1208 IRDEDD
+1208 IRDEND
-1214 EELPDENIETIVGE
+1214 EEPLEENIETIIGE

-1250 VEKAIPQEGKQSTI
+1250 VEKAIPQDGNKPAI

-1284 KIDVLSKELNK
+1284 KIDDLSKELNK

-1343 NTSDFSGESNK
+1343 NTSEISGEPNK
-1354 EIQEMLELI
+1354 EIQEMLKLI

-1375 YDLIEDVR
+1375 YELIEDVR
-1383 DSIEASEE
+1383 DSIETSEE

-1402 VDIIATSSN
+1402 VDIIATSNNN
-1411 EDEFEDIHESLE
+1411 EEIEDIQDSLE
-1423 NIETKIDEM
+1423 NIETKIDEI
-1432 SSLSGKS
+1432 SQTG
-1439 EGVEGLQDTLSSI
+1439 
-1452 ESKIDV
+1452 
-1458 MSLSDNTED
+1458 NTENFD
-1467 FEGIHSSLENIES
+1467 EIQNSLENIES
-1480 KIDVI
+1480 KIDII
-1485 SQTDNTDDFEDIH
+1485 SQTDNTENFDDI
-1498 SSLENIES
+1498 
-1506 KIDVIS
+1506 
-1512 QTDNTNDFED
+1512 Q
-1522 IHSSLEN
+1522 
-1529 IESKIDVI
+1529 
-1537 SQTDNTDDFE
+1537 
-1547 NIHNSL
+1547 NSL

-1563 SQSDDSATLDE
+1563 SQSEDSTTLEE
-1574 IDELKSQLEN
+1574 IDNLKHQLTN
-1584 LSSKVDVVAQTD
+1584 LSEKVDIVAQTD
-1596 YTNDLDEI
+1596 YSNDLDEI
-1604 KDYIYGLE
+1604 RDYIYGLE

-1619 IKTKPIEENVRKLS
+1619 TKTKPIEENVRKLS
-1633 ATDAKLTSM
+1633 ASDAKLTSM

-1648 KIDEIFTNNNV
+1648 KIDEIFTNNNA

-1703 NLNLNSHTE
+1703 NLNINSHTE
-1712 TKQVQK
+1712 TKEVQK
-1718 SLKEMKESI
+1718 SLKDMKESI

-1800 ELQNNELESQS
+1800 ELQNNELENQS
-1811 SELANISDNV
+1811 SELANIADNV

-1845 EISNLREQTQKIL
+1845 EIFTLREQTQKIL
-1858 ASSDESYNAINN
+1858 ASSDESYNAINT
-1870 GLEDF
+1870 GLEGF

-1890 TQMLEKSSVSDKVMR
+1890 TEMLEKSSVSDKVMR

-1917 ASESM
+1917 ASESI
-1922 DKISSNSEE
+1922 DKISSNAEE

-2001 LSAVEDIDDSKVS
+2001 LSAVEDIDDSKVN

-2027 SMNIEKLTAYVD
+2027 SINIEKLTAYVD

>member
-19 NNTNMEG
+19 NSTNMEG

-31 ANISSKLD
+31 ANISNRLD
-39 SLDGSVASTE
+39 SLDGNVASAE
-49 LLKAYLGE
+49 LLKAYLEE
-57 LTKNVEDKYS
+57 LTKKVEEKYS
-67 TTITKFTD
+67 TTINKFSD

-87 QEHVHNKDM
+87 QEHVRNKDM

-186 TEMKEQLDNLYKA
+186 TEMKEQLDILYKA
-199 ASDIVN
+199 TSDIVN
-205 YLKSI
+205 VLKAI

-235 VLDSIIQKTIEIT
+235 VLDSIIEKTIDISS
-248 ASIENLSDK
+248 SIGNLADK

-276 ASTKED
+276 TSTKED

-293 LTQAEEVK
+293 LTQTEEVK
-301 QTLAEVTKNIEELPN
+301 QTLADVTKNIEKLPN
-316 TTQLEESLAGIFQD
+316 TTQLEEALAGIFQD
-330 TKKLQEDIEASNLK
+330 TKKLQEDIESANIK
-344 KEVND
+344 NEVNS
-349 IENKINN
+349 IEEKVNS

-369 DINEVLASKIL
+369 DISEILTSKIL
-380 TSIESISFENETYD
+380 SSIEQISFENEAYD

-399 SKMVAQLPQKEDID
+399 SNMVAQLPQKEDIE
-413 RILEEHKAHS
+413 RILEEHHAHNKAR
-423 QALNSIIEKTDIIQD
+423 NSILEKTDVIQD
-438 KLDNLPTHQDI
+438 KLDNLPTHQDM

-472 EALSSKSDEIEDKLD
+472 EALSTKSDNLEEKLE
-487 NLNFDNEFEHIYD
+487 NLNFDNEFENIYD

-513 IKEKTEAIS
+513 IKEKTEEIT

-559 VNRTVSDIYQMI
+559 VNRTVADIYQMI

-589 IVQLSELQKSI
+589 IVQLSELQKTI
-600 SNIVTAEEFS
+600 SNVVTAEEFS

-629 LSSDFDDVKKLQDD
+629 LASDFDDVKKLQDD
-643 IIFKLENLDVSN
+643 IIFKLDNMDVSN
-655 IKNAIESATH
+655 LENSIQKNIETVSDNLT
-665 DLKQTIEE
+665 QTIEE
-673 KHNDLSEK
+673 KHEVLSEK
-681 VSSIDSKLVTISE
+681 VTDVDTKLVTISE
-694 YLNNGIKLDDEAL
+694 YLNNGIKIDEEEL
-707 KATIQ
+707 KSSVQ
-712 EIREVLQNKKSSFDD
+712 EIREILQNKKSSFDN
-727 IEKDTNNVVDDVHK
+727 IEKDTNSVVEDVHK
-741 YISEIKNLLESSNK
+741 YVNEIKNLLGSSNK
-755 DISKDVKEKLTNLE
+755 DISNDVKEKLTNLE

-778 NENNFEKIIDRLSAY
+778 NENHFEKILDRLSAY
-793 ENLAGTKSLP
+793 ENLAGATSLP
-803 SSEIIGSISELREIK
+803 SSEIAGSISELGEIK
-818 DQILQLG
+818 DQIIQLG
-825 ETFNSLTKSENLT
+825 ETFNSLTKVENIT
-838 DKDVSSFISD
+838 DKDISSFISD
-848 KLNELGNNLNEL
+848 KLNELGENLNEL

-945 IKELINVLKQ
+945 IKELIRVLKQ
-955 NNSQITKQEV
+955 NNDQITKQEV
-965 SEKLTDLHD
+965 HEKLTDLHD
-974 TIHEDLTNNPK
+974 SIHEDLTNNPK
-985 LSRAS
+985 ITRTS
-990 YENLEN
+990 YENFEN
-996 TYDRISDRLT
+996 TYDKISERLT
-1006 VTENN
+1006 TTENN
-1011 LRDFILGDVDSVI
+1011 LRDFILGDVDSII
-1024 IKIDSLKTELEEQ
+1024 IKIDSLKTELEDQ
-1037 LNRIAPPDAG
+1037 LNRIAPPDAA

-1057 EINDFKQ
+1057 EINVFKQ

-1069 LTNTAEDIKTSLSEK
+1069 LANTAEDIKTSLAEK

-1120 KALAKNADEEKSD
+1120 KALAENKEEEKSD
-1133 EFATNEYEEAFEENS
+1133 EFATNEFEEAFEENT
-1148 KSAQVIE
+1148 KTAQVIA

-1161 NKFSDLI
+1161 NRFSDLI
-1168 NNLSGENPEIEE
+1168 NDLSGENPEIED

-1193 IVKSEPDENNMDFDI
+1193 IVRPEKNDDENLTDFDI
-1208 IRDEDD
+1208 IRDEND
-1214 EELPDENIETIVGE
+1214 EEPLEENIETIIGE

-1250 VEKAIPQEGKQSTI
+1250 VEKAIPQDGNKPAI

-1284 KIDVLSKELNK
+1284 KIDDLSKELNK
-1295 DWLEEIKGY
+1295 DWLEEINGY

-1343 NTSDFSGESNK
+1343 NTSEISGEPNK
-1354 EIQEMLELI
+1354 EIQEMLKLI

-1375 YDLIEDVR
+1375 YELIEDVR
-1383 DSIEASEE
+1383 DSIETSEE

-1402 VDIIATSSN
+1402 VDIIATSNNN
-1411 EDEFEDIHESLE
+1411 EEFEDI
-1423 NIETKIDEM
+1423 
-1432 SSLSGKS
+1432 
-1439 EGVEGLQDTLSSI
+1439 QD
-1452 ESKIDV
+1452 
-1458 MSLSDNTED
+1458 
-1467 FEGIHSSLENIES
+1467 SLENIES
-1480 KIDVI
+1480 KIDII
-1485 SQTDNTDDFEDIH
+1485 SQTDNTESFDDIQN
-1498 SSLENIES
+1498 SLENIES
-1506 KIDVIS
+1506 KIDIIS
-1512 QTDNTNDFED
+1512 QTDNTENFDD
-1522 IHSSLEN
+1522 I
-1529 IESKIDVI
+1529 
-1537 SQTDNTDDFE
+1537 Q
-1547 NIHNSL
+1547 NSL

-1563 SQSDDSATLDE
+1563 SQSEDNTTLEE
-1574 IDELKSQLEN
+1574 IDNLKHQLTN
-1584 LSSKVDVVAQTD
+1584 LSEKVDIVAQTD
-1596 YTNDLDEI
+1596 YSNDLDEI
-1604 KDYIYGLE
+1604 RDYIYGLE

-1619 IKTKPIEENVRKLS
+1619 TKTKPIEENVRKLS
-1633 ATDAKLTSM
+1633 ASDAKLTSM

-1648 KIDEIFTNNNV
+1648 KIDEIFTNNNA

-1703 NLNLNSHTE
+1703 NLNINSHTE
-1712 TKQVQK
+1712 TKEVQK
-1718 SLKEMKESI
+1718 SLKDMKESI

-1800 ELQNNELESQS
+1800 ELQNNELENQS
-1811 SELANISDNV
+1811 SELANIADNV

-1845 EISNLREQTQKIL
+1845 EIFTLREQTQKIL
-1858 ASSDESYNAINN
+1858 ASSDESYNAINT
-1870 GLEDF
+1870 GLEGF

-1917 ASESM
+1917 ASESI
-1922 DKISSNSEE
+1922 DKISSNAEE

-2001 LSAVEDIDDSKVS
+2001 LSAVEDIDDSKVN

-2027 SMNIEKLTAYVD
+2027 SINIEKLTAYVD

>member
-87 QEHVHNKDM
+87 QEHVHNKEM

-235 VLDSIIQKTIEIT
+235 VLDSIIQKTIDIT
-248 ASIENLSDK
+248 ASIDNLSDK

-276 ASTKED
+276 TSTKED

-301 QTLAEVTKNIEELPN
+301 QTLAEVTKNIEKLPN

-330 TKKLQEDIEASNLK
+330 TKKLKEDIEASNLK
-344 KEVND
+344 KEAEE

-380 TSIESISFENETYD
+380 TSIENISFENEAYD
-394 IKEHV
+394 IKEHI
-399 SKMVAQLPQKEDID
+399 SKMVAQLPQKEDIE
-413 RILEEHKAHS
+413 RILEEHKTHS
-423 QALNSIIEKTDIIQD
+423 KALNAIIEKTDIIQD

-472 EALSSKSDEIEDKLD
+472 ETLSSKSDEIEDKLD

-500 KTSSIEEWLEKSK
+500 KTSAIEEWLEKSK

-559 VNRTVSDIYQMI
+559 VNRTVADIYQMI

-589 IVQLSELQKSI
+589 IIQLSELQKSI

-622 ILNHTEK
+622 ILNHSEK

-655 IKNAIESATH
+655 IKNAIESATNE
-665 DLKQTIEE
+665 LKQTIEE
-673 KHNDLSEK
+673 KHNDLSEQ
-681 VSSIDSKLVTISE
+681 VLNIDSKLVTISE
-694 YLNNGIKLDDEAL
+694 YLNNGIKLDDETL

-712 EIREVLQNKKSSFDD
+712 EIREVLQNKKSSFDN

-741 YISEIKNLLESSNK
+741 YVNEIKNLLESSNK
-755 DISKDVKEKLTNLE
+755 DISNDVKARLTNLE

-778 NENNFEKIIDRLSAY
+778 NENNFEKILDRLSAY
-793 ENLAGTKSLP
+793 ENLASTTSLP
-803 SSEIIGSISELREIK
+803 SSEMTGSISELSEIK
-818 DQILQLG
+818 NQILQLG

-838 DKDVSSFISD
+838 DNGISSFISD
-848 KLNELGNNLNEL
+848 KLSELGDNLNEL

-974 TIHEDLTNNPK
+974 SIHEDLTNNPK
-985 LSRAS
+985 LSRTS

-1011 LRDFILGDVDSVI
+1011 LRDFILGDIDAVI

-1120 KALAKNADEEKSD
+1120 KALTKNTDEAMSD
-1133 EFATNEYEEAFEENS
+1133 EFAANEYEETFEENS
-1148 KSAQVIE
+1148 KSAQIIE

-1168 NNLSGENPEIEE
+1168 SDLSGENPEIEE

-1193 IVKSEPDENNMDFDI
+1193 IVKSDSDENLADFDI
-1208 IRDEDD
+1208 IRDEDG
-1214 EELPDENIETIVGE
+1214 EELQDENIETIVGE

-1250 VEKAIPQEGKQSTI
+1250 IEKAIPQDGNQSAI

-1284 KIDVLSKELNK
+1284 KIDILSKELNK

-1343 NTSDFSGESNK
+1343 NTSEFSGESNK
-1354 EIQEMLELI
+1354 EIQEMLKLI
-1363 SQKIDILASSDD
+1363 SEKIDILASSDD

-1411 EDEFEDIHESLE
+1411 SDDFDDIH
-1423 NIETKIDEM
+1423 T
-1432 SSLSGKS
+1432 
-1439 EGVEGLQDTLSSI
+1439 
-1452 ESKIDV
+1452 
-1458 MSLSDNTED
+1458 
-1467 FEGIHSSLENIES
+1467 SLENIES

-1485 SQTDNTDDFEDIH
+1485 SQTENTDDFEDIH
-1498 SSLENIES
+1498 
-1506 KIDVIS
+1506 
-1512 QTDNTNDFED
+1512 TT
-1522 IHSSLEN
+1522 
-1529 IESKIDVI
+1529 
-1537 SQTDNTDDFE
+1537 
-1547 NIHNSL
+1547 L

-1574 IDELKSQLEN
+1574 IVELKNQLEN
-1584 LSSKVDVVAQTD
+1584 LSSKVDIVAQTD
-1596 YTNDLDEI
+1596 YSNDLDEI

-1619 IKTKPIEENVRKLS
+1619 IKTKPIEENVKKLS

-1668 KHLIFAQSDFIKNFE
+1668 KHLIFAQSDFIKNLE
-1683 NNSKTEA
+1683 SNSKTEA

-1703 NLNLNSHTE
+1703 NLNINSHTE
-1712 TKQVQK
+1712 IKQVQK

-1858 ASSDESYNAINN
+1858 ASSDESYNAINT

-1970 EKQISKL
+1970 EKQISKI

>member
-19 NNTNMEG
+19 NSTNMEG

-39 SLDGSVASTE
+39 SLDGSVTSTE

-57 LTKNVEDKYS
+57 LTKNVEEKYS
-67 TTITKFTD
+67 TTINKFSD

-87 QEHVHNKDM
+87 QEHVRNKDM

-186 TEMKEQLDNLYKA
+186 TEMKEQLDILYKA
-199 ASDIVN
+199 TGDIVN
-205 YLKSI
+205 VLKAI

-235 VLDSIIQKTIEIT
+235 VLDSIIEKTIDISS
-248 ASIENLSDK
+248 SIENLADK

-276 ASTKED
+276 TSTKED

-293 LTQAEEVK
+293 LTQTEEVK
-301 QTLAEVTKNIEELPN
+301 QTLADVTKNIEKLPN
-316 TTQLEESLAGIFQD
+316 TTQLEEALAGIFQD
-330 TKKLQEDIEASNLK
+330 TKKLQEEIHSANLK
-344 KEVND
+344 NEVNC
-349 IENKINN
+349 IEEKVNS

-369 DINEVLASKIL
+369 DISEILTSKIL
-380 TSIESISFENETYD
+380 SSIEQISFENEAYD

-399 SKMVAQLPQKEDID
+399 SKMVAQLPQKEDIE
-413 RILEEHKAHS
+413 RILEEHHAHNK
-423 QALNSIIEKTDIIQD
+423 ALNSILEKTDVIQD
-438 KLDNLPTHQDI
+438 KLDNLPTHQDM

-472 EALSSKSDEIEDKLD
+472 EALSAKSDNLEEKLE
-487 NLNFDNEFEHIYD
+487 NLNFDNEFENIYD

-513 IKEKTEAIS
+513 IKEKTEEIT

-559 VNRTVSDIYQMI
+559 VNRTVADIYQMI

-589 IVQLSELQKSI
+589 IIQLSELQKTI
-600 SNIVTAEEFS
+600 SNVVTAEEFS
-610 KFIDELKDFIQG
+610 KFIDELKDFIQR

-629 LSSDFDDVKKLQDD
+629 LASDFGDVKKLQDD
-643 IIFKLENLDVSN
+643 IIFKLDNIDISN
-655 IKNAIESATH
+655 IENTIQKNIESASSN
-665 DLKQTIEE
+665 LKQTIEKTHE
-673 KHNDLSEK
+673 DLSEK
-681 VSSIDSKLVTISE
+681 VSNIDTKLITISE
-694 YLNNGIKLDDEAL
+694 YLNNGIKLDD
-707 KATIQ
+707 ATLQTTIK
-712 EIREVLQNKKSSFDD
+712 EIREILQNKKSSFDN
-727 IEKDTNNVVDDVHK
+727 IEKDTNSVVEDVHK
-741 YISEIKNLLESSNK
+741 YVNEIKNLLGSSNK
-755 DISKDVKEKLTNLE
+755 DISNDVKEKLTNLE

-778 NENNFEKIIDRLSAY
+778 NENHFEKILDRLSAY
-793 ENLAGTKSLP
+793 ENLAGATSLP
-803 SSEIIGSISELREIK
+803 SSEIAGSISELSEIK
-818 DQILQLG
+818 DQIIQLG
-825 ETFNSLTKSENLT
+825 ETFNSLTKAENIT
-838 DKDVSSFISD
+838 DKDISSFISD
-848 KLNELGNNLNEL
+848 KLNELGENLNEL

-945 IKELINVLKQ
+945 IKELIGVLKQ
-955 NNSQITKQEV
+955 NNDQITKQEV
-965 SEKLTDLHD
+965 HEKLTDLHD
-974 TIHEDLTNNPK
+974 SIHEDLTNNPK
-985 LSRAS
+985 ITRTS
-990 YENLEN
+990 YENFEN
-996 TYDRISDRLT
+996 TYDKISERLT
-1006 VTENN
+1006 TTENN
-1011 LRDFILGDVDSVI
+1011 LRDFILGDVDSII
-1024 IKIDSLKTELEEQ
+1024 IKIDSLKTELEDQ
-1037 LNRIAPPDAG
+1037 LNRIAPPDAA

-1057 EINDFKQ
+1057 EINVFKQ

-1069 LTNTAEDIKTSLSEK
+1069 LANTAEDIKTSLSEK

-1120 KALAKNADEEKSD
+1120 KALAENKEEEKSD
-1133 EFATNEYEEAFEENS
+1133 EFATNEFEEAFEENT
-1148 KSAQVIE
+1148 KTAQVIA

-1168 NNLSGENPEIEE
+1168 NDLSGENPEIED

-1193 IVKSEPDENNMDFDI
+1193 IVRPEKNDDENLTDFDI
-1208 IRDEDD
+1208 IRDEND
-1214 EELPDENIETIVGE
+1214 EEPLEENIETIIGE

-1250 VEKAIPQEGKQSTI
+1250 VEKAIPQDGNKPAI

-1284 KIDVLSKELNK
+1284 KIDDLSKELNK

-1343 NTSDFSGESNK
+1343 NTSEISGEPNK
-1354 EIQEMLELI
+1354 EIQEMLKLI

-1375 YDLIEDVR
+1375 YELIEDVR
-1383 DSIEASEE
+1383 DSIETSEE

-1402 VDIIATSSN
+1402 VDIIATSNNN
-1411 EDEFEDIHESLE
+1411 EGFEDIQDSLE
-1423 NIETKIDEM
+1423 NIETKID
-1432 SSLSGKS
+1432 
-1439 EGVEGLQDTLSSI
+1439 I
-1452 ESKIDV
+1452 
-1458 MSLSDNTED
+1458 
-1467 FEGIHSSLENIES
+1467 
-1480 KIDVI
+1480 I
-1485 SQTDNTDDFEDIH
+1485 SQTDNTENFDDI
-1498 SSLENIES
+1498 
-1506 KIDVIS
+1506 
-1512 QTDNTNDFED
+1512 Q
-1522 IHSSLEN
+1522 
-1529 IESKIDVI
+1529 
-1537 SQTDNTDDFE
+1537 
-1547 NIHNSL
+1547 NSL

-1563 SQSDDSATLDE
+1563 SQSEDSTTLEE
-1574 IDELKSQLEN
+1574 IDNLKHQLTN
-1584 LSSKVDVVAQTD
+1584 LSEKVDIVAQTD
-1596 YTNDLDEI
+1596 YSNDLGEI
-1604 KDYIYGLE
+1604 RDYIYGLE

-1619 IKTKPIEENVRKLS
+1619 TKTKPIEENVRKLS
-1633 ATDAKLTSM
+1633 ASDAKLTSM

-1648 KIDEIFTNNNV
+1648 KIDEIFTNNNA
-1659 NSQKEFEDI
+1659 NSQKEFDDI

-1703 NLNLNSHTE
+1703 NLNINSHTE

-1800 ELQNNELESQS
+1800 ELQNNELENQS
-1811 SELANISDNV
+1811 SELANIADNV

-1845 EISNLREQTQKIL
+1845 EIFTLREQTQKIL
-1858 ASSDESYNAINN
+1858 ASSDESYNAINT
-1870 GLEDF
+1870 GLEGF

-1890 TQMLEKSSVSDKVMR
+1890 TEMLEKSSVSDKVMR

-1917 ASESM
+1917 ASESI
-1922 DKISSNSEE
+1922 DKISSNAEE

-2001 LSAVEDIDDSKVS
+2001 LSAVEDIDDSKVN

-2027 SMNIEKLTAYVD
+2027 SINIEKLTAYVD

>member
-19 NNTNMEG
+19 NSTNMEG

-31 ANISSKLD
+31 ANISNRLD
-39 SLDGSVASTE
+39 SLDENVASTE

-57 LTKNVEDKYS
+57 LTKKVEEKYS
-67 TTITKFTD
+67 TTITKFSD

-87 QEHVHNKDM
+87 QEHVRNKDM

-186 TEMKEQLDNLYKA
+186 TEMKEQLDILYKA
-199 ASDIVN
+199 TSDIVN
-205 YLKSI
+205 VLKAI

-230 KIAQG
+230 KIAQ
-235 VLDSIIQKTIEIT
+235 VALDTIIETATEISTSIV
-248 ASIENLSDK
+248 NLADK
-257 KDIEGLQAAAVIMN
+257 KDIEGLQTAAVIMN

-293 LTQAEEVK
+293 LTQTEEVK
-301 QTLAEVTKNIEELPN
+301 QALAEVTKNIENLPD
-316 TTQLEESLAGIFQD
+316 TTQLEEALAGIFQD
-330 TKKLQEDIEASNLK
+330 TKKLQEDIESANIK
-344 KEVND
+344 NEVD
-349 IENKINN
+349 SIAGKINS

-369 DINEVLASKIL
+369 DISEILSSKIL
-380 TSIESISFENETYD
+380 SSIEQISFENEAYD

-399 SKMVAQLPQKEDID
+399 SKMVAQLPQKEDIE
-413 RILEEHKAHS
+413 RILEEHHAHNK
-423 QALNSIIEKTDIIQD
+423 ALNSILEKTDVIQD
-438 KLDNLPTHQDI
+438 KLDNLPTHQDM

-472 EALSSKSDEIEDKLD
+472 EALSTKSDNLEEKLE
-487 NLNFDNEFEHIYD
+487 NLNFDSEFENIYD

-513 IKEKTEAIS
+513 IKEKTEEIS

-550 LSENADVKK
+550 LSENANVKK
-559 VNRTVSDIYQMI
+559 VNRTVADIYQMI

-576 DLMNTQEMHNDSI
+576 DLTSTQEMHNDSI

-600 SNIVTAEEFS
+600 SSIVTAEEFS

-629 LSSDFDDVKKLQDD
+629 LASDFDDVKKLQDD
-643 IIFKLENLDVSN
+643 IIFKLDNMDVSSLENSIQKN
-655 IKNAIESATH
+655 IETVSNT
-665 DLKQTIEE
+665 LTQTIKE
-673 KHNDLSEK
+673 KHEDLSEK
-681 VSSIDSKLVTISE
+681 VSDVDTKLVTISE
-694 YLNNGIKLDDEAL
+694 FLNNGIQMDDENL
-707 KATIQ
+707 KQSIQ
-712 EIREVLQNKKSSFDD
+712 ELREIIENKKSSFDD
-727 IEKDTNNVVDDVHK
+727 VEKDTNNVIDEVHK
-741 YISEIKNLLESSNK
+741 YIDIIKNILESSNQNLSNQVK
-755 DISKDVKEKLTNLE
+755 QELADIE
-769 NIIVSYKAF
+769 NIVVDYKTF
-778 NENNFEKIIDRLSAY
+778 NENQFAKILDRLNAY
-793 ENLAGTKSLP
+793 ENLADTASIP
-803 SSEIIGSISELREIK
+803 SREVTSSISELSEIK

-825 ETFNSLTKSENLT
+825 ETFNTLTKSDNLT
-838 DKDVSSFISD
+838 DKEVPAFISS
-848 KLNELGNNLNEL
+848 KLDELGNNLNEL
-860 SNNVENGIQ
+860 SNNIENGIQ

-880 EKTTII
+880 EKTSII

-926 DVINGLTSK
+926 DIINGLTSK

-945 IKELINVLKQ
+945 IKDLMEMLKQ
-955 NNSQITKQEV
+955 NNVTQATRQEV
-965 SEKLTDLHD
+965 SEKLTNLHD
-974 TIHEDLTNNPK
+974 SIHDDLTNNPK
-985 LSRAS
+985 LSRANF
-990 YENLEN
+990 ENLEGI
-996 TYDRISDRLT
+996 YDRISNKLST
-1006 VTENN
+1006 TENN

-1024 IKIDSLKTELEEQ
+1024 IKIDALKSDLEEQ
-1037 LNRIAPPDAG
+1037 LNKIAPPNADQ
-1047 HMAEFHKFID
+1047 MAEFHKFIED
-1057 EINDFKQ
+1057 INNFKQ

-1069 LTNTAEDIKTSLSEK
+1069 LTNTAEDIKTALSEK

-1099 VNNEEIINA
+1099 VNNEEIVKA
-1108 IEDLKKCFKSRI
+1108 IEDLKICFKSRI
-1120 KALAKNADEEKSD
+1120 KALTQKTEETTSD
-1133 EFATNEYEEAFEENS
+1133 EFATNEFEEAFEENS
-1148 KSAQVIE
+1148 KSAKIIE

-1161 NKFSDLI
+1161 SKFSDLI
-1168 NNLSGENPEIEE
+1168 KDLSGENPEIEE

-1193 IVKSEPDENNMDFDI
+1193 IVRSEDSNENLTDFNIFDEEDENLN
-1208 IRDEDD
+1208 
-1214 EELPDENIETIVGE
+1214 NETVVGE

-1250 VEKAIPQEGKQSTI
+1250 VEKAIPQKQLP
-1264 SSLSSIPKL
+1264 SSPLSAIPKV

-1284 KIDVLSKELNK
+1284 KIEDLSKELNK

-1326 TDNSEWIE
+1326 TDNSEWVE
-1334 DIKNTLQNL
+1334 DIKNTIQNL
-1343 NTSDFSGESNK
+1343 NTSDISNSSNK
-1354 EIQEMLELI
+1354 EIQEMLNLI

-1375 YDLIEDVR
+1375 YELIEEVR
-1383 DSIEASEE
+1383 DSIETSEE

-1402 VDIIATSSN
+1402 VDILATSNNFS
-1411 EDEFEDIHESLE
+1411 EFGGIQDSL
-1423 NIETKIDEM
+1423 
-1432 SSLSGKS
+1432 
-1439 EGVEGLQDTLSSI
+1439 
-1452 ESKIDV
+1452 
-1458 MSLSDNTED
+1458 DN
-1467 FEGIHSSLENIES
+1467 LN
-1480 KIDVI
+1480 
-1485 SQTDNTDDFEDIH
+1485 N
-1498 SSLENIES
+1498 
-1506 KIDVIS
+1506 
-1512 QTDNTNDFED
+1512 
-1522 IHSSLEN
+1522 
-1529 IESKIDVI
+1529 
-1537 SQTDNTDDFE
+1537 
-1547 NIHNSL
+1547 
-1553 ENIESKIDII
+1553 
-1563 SQSDDSATLDE
+1563 
-1574 IDELKSQLEN
+1574 
-1584 LSSKVDVVAQTD
+1584 KVDIVAQTD
-1596 YTNDLDEI
+1596 YSDDLDEI
-1604 KDYIYGLE
+1604 KDSIYGIE
-1612 DKLSDIY
+1612 DRLSDIY
-1619 IKTKPIEENVRKLS
+1619 TDTKPLEENVRKLS

-1642 LETLNH
+1642 LETLNQ
-1648 KIDEIFTNNNV
+1648 KIDKLFSNGNE
-1659 NSQKEFEDI
+1659 NSNKELEDI
-1668 KHLIFAQSDFIKNFE
+1668 KHLIFAQSDYIKNLE

-1703 NLNLNSHTE
+1703 NLNINSHTE
-1712 TKQVQK
+1712 TKEVQK

-1800 ELQNNELESQS
+1800 ELQNNELENQS
-1811 SELANISDNV
+1811 SELANIADNV

-1845 EISNLREQTQKIL
+1845 EIFTLREQTQKIL
-1858 ASSDESYNAINN
+1858 ASSDESYNAINT

-1931 IVDVKNTIE
+1931 IIDVKNTIE

-1955 IEEKFDEQQERLSYF
+1955 I
-1970 EKQISKL
+1970 
-1977 GNLEEK
+1977 EEK

-2027 SMNIEKLTAYVD
+2027 SINIEKLAAYVD

>member
-19 NNTNMEG
+19 NSTNMEG

-31 ANISSKLD
+31 ANISNRLD
-39 SLDGSVASTE
+39 SLDGNVASAE

-57 LTKNVEDKYS
+57 LTKKVEEKYS
-67 TTITKFTD
+67 TTITKFSD

-87 QEHVHNKDM
+87 QEHVRNKDM

-186 TEMKEQLDNLYKA
+186 TEMKEQLDILYKA
-199 ASDIVN
+199 TSDIVN
-205 YLKSI
+205 VLKAI

-235 VLDSIIQKTIEIT
+235 VLDSIIEKTIDISS
-248 ASIENLSDK
+248 SIGNLADK

-276 ASTKED
+276 TSTKED

-293 LTQAEEVK
+293 LTQTEEVK
-301 QTLAEVTKNIEELPN
+301 QTLADVTKNIEKLPN
-316 TTQLEESLAGIFQD
+316 TTQLEEALAGIFQD
-330 TKKLQEDIEASNLK
+330 TKKLQEEIHSANLK
-344 KEVND
+344 NEVNS
-349 IENKINN
+349 IEEKVNS

-369 DINEVLASKIL
+369 DISEILTSKIL
-380 TSIESISFENETYD
+380 SSIEQISFENEAYD

-399 SKMVAQLPQKEDID
+399 SNMVTQLPQKEDIE
-413 RILEEHKAHS
+413 RILEEHHAHNK
-423 QALNSIIEKTDIIQD
+423 ALNSILEKTDIIQD
-438 KLDNLPTHQDI
+438 KLDNLPTHQDM

-472 EALSSKSDEIEDKLD
+472 EALSTKSDNLEEKLE
-487 NLNFDNEFEHIYD
+487 NLNFDNEFENIYD

-513 IKEKTEAIS
+513 IKEKTEEIT

-559 VNRTVSDIYQMI
+559 VNRTVADIYQMI

-589 IVQLSELQKSI
+589 IVQLSELQKTI
-600 SNIVTAEEFS
+600 SNVVTAEEFS

-629 LSSDFDDVKKLQDD
+629 LASDFGDVKKLQDD
-643 IIFKLENLDVSN
+643 IIFKLDNIDISN
-655 IKNAIESATH
+655 IENTIQKNIESASSN
-665 DLKQTIEE
+665 LKQTIEK
-673 KHNDLSEK
+673 KHEDLSEK
-681 VSSIDSKLVTISE
+681 VSNIDTKLITISE
-694 YLNNGIKLDDEAL
+694 YLNNGIKLDDATL
-707 KATIQ
+707 KTTIK
-712 EIREVLQNKKSSFDD
+712 EIREILQNKKSSFDN
-727 IEKDTNNVVDDVHK
+727 IEKDTNSVVEDVHK
-741 YISEIKNLLESSNK
+741 YVNEIKNLLESSHQ
-755 DISKDVKEKLTNLE
+755 DISNDVKEKLTNLE

-778 NENNFEKIIDRLSAY
+778 NENNFEKILDRLSAY
-793 ENLAGTKSLP
+793 ENLAGATSLP
-803 SSEIIGSISELREIK
+803 SSEIAGSISELGEIK
-818 DQILQLG
+818 DQIIQLG
-825 ETFNSLTKSENLT
+825 ETFNSLTKVENIT
-838 DKDVSSFISD
+838 DKDISSFISD
-848 KLNELGNNLNEL
+848 KLNELGENLNEL

-945 IKELINVLKQ
+945 IKELIRVLKQ
-955 NNSQITKQEV
+955 NNDQITKQEV
-965 SEKLTDLHD
+965 HEKLTDLHD
-974 TIHEDLTNNPK
+974 SIHEDLTNNPK
-985 LSRAS
+985 ITRTS
-990 YENLEN
+990 YENFEN
-996 TYDRISDRLT
+996 TYDKISERLT
-1006 VTENN
+1006 TTENN
-1011 LRDFILGDVDSVI
+1011 LRDFILGDVDSII
-1024 IKIDSLKTELEEQ
+1024 IKIDSLKTELEDQ
-1037 LNRIAPPDAG
+1037 LNRIAPPDAT

-1057 EINDFKQ
+1057 EINVFKQ

-1069 LTNTAEDIKTSLSEK
+1069 LANTAEDIKTSLAEK

-1099 VNNEEIINA
+1099 VNNEEIVNA

-1120 KALAKNADEEKSD
+1120 KALAENKEEEKSD
-1133 EFATNEYEEAFEENS
+1133 EFATNEFEEAFEENT
-1148 KSAQVIE
+1148 KTAQVIA

-1168 NNLSGENPEIEE
+1168 NDLSGENPEIED

-1193 IVKSEPDENNMDFDI
+1193 IVRPEKNDDENLTDFDI
-1208 IRDEDD
+1208 IRDEND
-1214 EELPDENIETIVGE
+1214 EEPLEENIETIIGE

-1250 VEKAIPQEGKQSTI
+1250 VEKAIPQDGNKPAI

-1284 KIDVLSKELNK
+1284 KIDDLSKELNK

-1343 NTSDFSGESNK
+1343 NTSEISGEPNK
-1354 EIQEMLELI
+1354 EIQEMLKLI

-1375 YDLIEDVR
+1375 YELIEDVR
-1383 DSIEASEE
+1383 DSIETSEE

-1402 VDIIATSSN
+1402 VDIIATSNNN
-1411 EDEFEDIHESLE
+1411 EEFEDI
-1423 NIETKIDEM
+1423 
-1432 SSLSGKS
+1432 
-1439 EGVEGLQDTLSSI
+1439 QD
-1452 ESKIDV
+1452 
-1458 MSLSDNTED
+1458 
-1467 FEGIHSSLENIES
+1467 SLENIES
-1480 KIDVI
+1480 KIDII
-1485 SQTDNTDDFEDIH
+1485 SQTDNTENFDDI
-1498 SSLENIES
+1498 
-1506 KIDVIS
+1506 
-1512 QTDNTNDFED
+1512 Q
-1522 IHSSLEN
+1522 
-1529 IESKIDVI
+1529 
-1537 SQTDNTDDFE
+1537 
-1547 NIHNSL
+1547 NSL

-1563 SQSDDSATLDE
+1563 SQSEDSTTLEE
-1574 IDELKSQLEN
+1574 IDNLKHQLTN
-1584 LSSKVDVVAQTD
+1584 LSEKVDIVAQTD
-1596 YTNDLDEI
+1596 YSNDLDEI
-1604 KDYIYGLE
+1604 RDYIYGLE

-1619 IKTKPIEENVRKLS
+1619 TKTKPIEENVRKLS
-1633 ATDAKLTSM
+1633 ASDAKLTSM

-1648 KIDEIFTNNNV
+1648 KIDEIFTNNNA

-1703 NLNLNSHTE
+1703 NLNINSHTE

-1800 ELQNNELESQS
+1800 ELQNNELENQS
-1811 SELANISDNV
+1811 SELANIADNV

-1845 EISNLREQTQKIL
+1845 EIFTLREQTQKIL
-1858 ASSDESYNAINN
+1858 ASSDESYNAINT
-1870 GLEDF
+1870 GLEGF

-1890 TQMLEKSSVSDKVMR
+1890 TEMLEKSSVSDKVMR

-1917 ASESM
+1917 ASESI
-1922 DKISSNSEE
+1922 DKISSNAEE

-1977 GNLEEK
+1977 GNFEEK
-1983 FEQQEERIDRLEM
+1983 FAQQEERIDRLEM

-2001 LSAVEDIDDSKVS
+2001 LSAVEDIDDSKVN

-2027 SMNIEKLTAYVD
+2027 SINIEKLTAYVD

>member
-19 NNTNMEG
+19 NSTNMEG

-31 ANISSKLD
+31 ANISNRLD
-39 SLDGSVASTE
+39 SLDGNVASAE

-57 LTKNVEDKYS
+57 LTKKVEEKYS
-67 TTITKFTD
+67 TTITKFSD

-87 QEHVHNKDM
+87 QEHVRNKDM

-186 TEMKEQLDNLYKA
+186 TEIKEQLDILYKA
-199 ASDIVN
+199 TSDIVN
-205 YLKSI
+205 VLKAI

-235 VLDSIIQKTIEIT
+235 VLDSIIEKTIDISS
-248 ASIENLSDK
+248 SIGNLANK

-276 ASTKED
+276 TSTKED

-293 LTQAEEVK
+293 LTQTEEVK
-301 QTLAEVTKNIEELPN
+301 QTLADVTKNIEKLPN
-316 TTQLEESLAGIFQD
+316 TTQLEEALAGIFQD
-330 TKKLQEDIEASNLK
+330 TKKLQEDIESANIK
-344 KEVND
+344 NEVNS
-349 IENKINN
+349 IEEKVNS

-369 DINEVLASKIL
+369 DISEILTSKIL
-380 TSIESISFENETYD
+380 SSIEQISFENEAYD

-399 SKMVAQLPQKEDID
+399 SNMVAQLPQKEDIE
-413 RILEEHKAHS
+413 RILEEHHAHNK
-423 QALNSIIEKTDIIQD
+423 ALNSILEKTDVIQD
-438 KLDNLPTHQDI
+438 KLDNLPTHQDM

-472 EALSSKSDEIEDKLD
+472 EALSTKSDNLEEKLE
-487 NLNFDNEFEHIYD
+487 NLNFDNEFENIYD

-513 IKEKTEAIS
+513 IKEKTEEIT

-559 VNRTVSDIYQMI
+559 VNRTVADIYQMI

-589 IVQLSELQKSI
+589 IVQLSELQKTI
-600 SNIVTAEEFS
+600 SNVVTAEEFS

-629 LSSDFDDVKKLQDD
+629 LASDFDDVKKLQDD
-643 IIFKLENLDVSN
+643 IIFKLDNIDISN
-655 IKNAIESATH
+655 IENTIQKNIESASSN
-665 DLKQTIEE
+665 LKQTIEK
-673 KHNDLSEK
+673 KHEDLSEK
-681 VSSIDSKLVTISE
+681 VSNIDTKLITISE
-694 YLNNGIKLDDEAL
+694 YLNNGIKLDDATL
-707 KATIQ
+707 KTTIK
-712 EIREVLQNKKSSFDD
+712 EIREILQNKKSGFDD
-727 IEKDTNNVVDDVHK
+727 IEKDNNNVVDDVHK
-741 YISEIKNLLESSNK
+741 YINEIKNLLESSHQ
-755 DISKDVKEKLTNLE
+755 DISNDVKEKLTNLE

-778 NENNFEKIIDRLSAY
+778 NENHFEKILDRLSAY
-793 ENLAGTKSLP
+793 ENLAGATSLP
-803 SSEIIGSISELREIK
+803 SSEIAGSISELGEIK
-818 DQILQLG
+818 DQIIQLG
-825 ETFNSLTKSENLT
+825 ETFNSLTKVENIT
-838 DKDVSSFISD
+838 DKDISSFISD
-848 KLNELGNNLNEL
+848 KLNELGENLNEL

-945 IKELINVLKQ
+945 IKELIRVLKQ
-955 NNSQITKQEV
+955 NNDQITKQEV
-965 SEKLTDLHD
+965 HEKLTDLHD
-974 TIHEDLTNNPK
+974 SIHEDLTNNPK
-985 LSRAS
+985 ITRTS
-990 YENLEN
+990 YENFEN
-996 TYDRISDRLT
+996 TYDKISERLT
-1006 VTENN
+1006 TTENN
-1011 LRDFILGDVDSVI
+1011 LRDFILGDVDSII
-1024 IKIDSLKTELEEQ
+1024 IKIDSLKTELEDQ
-1037 LNRIAPPDAG
+1037 LNRIAPPDAA

-1057 EINDFKQ
+1057 EINVFKQ

-1069 LTNTAEDIKTSLSEK
+1069 LANTAEDIKTSLAEK

-1120 KALAKNADEEKSD
+1120 KALAENKEEEKSD
-1133 EFATNEYEEAFEENS
+1133 EFATNEFEEAFEENT
-1148 KSAQVIE
+1148 KTAQVIA

-1161 NKFSDLI
+1161 NRFSDLI
-1168 NNLSGENPEIEE
+1168 NDLSGENPEIED

-1193 IVKSEPDENNMDFDI
+1193 IVRPEKNDEENLTDFDI
-1208 IRDEDD
+1208 IRDEND
-1214 EELPDENIETIVGE
+1214 EEPLEENIETIIGE

-1250 VEKAIPQEGKQSTI
+1250 VEKAIPQDGNKPAI

-1284 KIDVLSKELNK
+1284 KIDDLSKELNK

-1343 NTSDFSGESNK
+1343 NTSEISGEPNK
-1354 EIQEMLELI
+1354 EIQEMLKLI

-1375 YDLIEDVR
+1375 YELIEDVR
-1383 DSIEASEE
+1383 DSIETSEE

-1402 VDIIATSSN
+1402 VDIIATSNNN
-1411 EDEFEDIHESLE
+1411 EEFEDI
-1423 NIETKIDEM
+1423 
-1432 SSLSGKS
+1432 
-1439 EGVEGLQDTLSSI
+1439 QD
-1452 ESKIDV
+1452 
-1458 MSLSDNTED
+1458 
-1467 FEGIHSSLENIES
+1467 SLENIES
-1480 KIDVI
+1480 KIDII
-1485 SQTDNTDDFEDIH
+1485 SQTDSTENFDDIQN
-1498 SSLENIES
+1498 SLENIES
-1506 KIDVIS
+1506 KIDIIS
-1512 QTDNTNDFED
+1512 QTDNTENFDD
-1522 IHSSLEN
+1522 I
-1529 IESKIDVI
+1529 
-1537 SQTDNTDDFE
+1537 Q
-1547 NIHNSL
+1547 NSL

-1563 SQSDDSATLDE
+1563 SQSEDSTTLEE
-1574 IDELKSQLEN
+1574 IDNLKHQLTN
-1584 LSSKVDVVAQTD
+1584 LNEKVDIVAQTD
-1596 YTNDLDEI
+1596 YSNDLDEI
-1604 KDYIYGLE
+1604 RDYIYGLE

-1619 IKTKPIEENVRKLS
+1619 TKTKPIEENVRKLS
-1633 ATDAKLTSM
+1633 ASDAKLTSM

-1648 KIDEIFTNNNV
+1648 KIDEIFTNNNA

-1683 NNSKTEA
+1683 NNGKTEA

-1703 NLNLNSHTE
+1703 NLNINSHTE

-1800 ELQNNELESQS
+1800 ELQNNELENQS
-1811 SELANISDNV
+1811 SELANIADNV

-1845 EISNLREQTQKIL
+1845 EIFTLREQTQKIL
-1858 ASSDESYNAINN
+1858 ASSDESYNAINT
-1870 GLEDF
+1870 GLEGF

-1890 TQMLEKSSVSDKVMR
+1890 TEMLEKSSVSDKVMR

-1917 ASESM
+1917 ASESI
-1922 DKISSNSEE
+1922 DKISSNAEE

-1983 FEQQEERIDRLEM
+1983 FAQQEERIDRLEM

-2001 LSAVEDIDDSKVS
+2001 LSAVEDIDDSKVN

-2027 SMNIEKLTAYVD
+2027 SINIEKLTAYVD

>member
-19 NNTNMEG
+19 NSTNMEG

-31 ANISSKLD
+31 ANISNRLD
-39 SLDGSVASTE
+39 SLDGNVASAE

-57 LTKNVEDKYS
+57 LTKKVEEKYS
-67 TTITKFTD
+67 TTITKFSD

-87 QEHVHNKDM
+87 QEHVRNKDM

-186 TEMKEQLDNLYKA
+186 TEMKEQLDILYKA
-199 ASDIVN
+199 TSDIVTV
-205 YLKSI
+205 LKAI

-235 VLDSIIQKTIEIT
+235 VLDSIIEKTIDISS
-248 ASIENLSDK
+248 SIGNLADK

-276 ASTKED
+276 TSTKED

-293 LTQAEEVK
+293 LTQTEEVK
-301 QTLAEVTKNIEELPN
+301 QTLADVTKNIENLPD
-316 TTQLEESLAGIFQD
+316 TTQLEEALAGIFQD
-330 TKKLQEDIEASNLK
+330 TKKLQEDIESANIK
-344 KEVND
+344 NEVNS
-349 IENKINN
+349 IEEKVNS

-369 DINEVLASKIL
+369 DISEILTSKIL
-380 TSIESISFENETYD
+380 SSIEQISFEDEAYD

-399 SKMVAQLPQKEDID
+399 SKMVAQLPQKEDIE
-413 RILEEHKAHS
+413 RILEEHHAHNK
-423 QALNSIIEKTDIIQD
+423 ALNSILEKTDVIQD
-438 KLDNLPTHQDI
+438 KLDNLPTHQDM

-472 EALSSKSDEIEDKLD
+472 EALSTKSDNLEEKLE
-487 NLNFDNEFEHIYD
+487 NLNFDNEFENIYD

-513 IKEKTEAIS
+513 IKEKTEEIT

-559 VNRTVSDIYQMI
+559 VNRTVADIYQMI

-576 DLMNTQEMHNDSI
+576 DLMSTQEMHNDSI

-629 LSSDFDDVKKLQDD
+629 LASDFDDVKKLQDD
-643 IIFKLENLDVSN
+643 IIFKLDNMDVSN
-655 IKNAIESATH
+655 LENSIQKNIETVSDT
-665 DLKQTIEE
+665 LTQTIEE
-673 KHNDLSEK
+673 KHEVLSEK
-681 VSSIDSKLVTISE
+681 VTDVDTKLVTISE
-694 YLNNGIKLDDEAL
+694 YLNNGIKIDEEEL
-707 KATIQ
+707 KSSVQ
-712 EIREVLQNKKSSFDD
+712 EIREILQNKKSSFDN
-727 IEKDTNNVVDDVHK
+727 IEKDTNSVVEDVHK
-741 YISEIKNLLESSNK
+741 YVNEIKNLLGSSNK
-755 DISKDVKEKLTNLE
+755 DISNDVKEKLTNLE

-778 NENNFEKIIDRLSAY
+778 NENHFEKILDRLSAY
-793 ENLAGTKSLP
+793 ENLAGATSLP
-803 SSEIIGSISELREIK
+803 SSEIAGSISELGEIK
-818 DQILQLG
+818 DQIIQLG
-825 ETFNSLTKSENLT
+825 ETFNSLTKVENIT
-838 DKDVSSFISD
+838 DKDISSFISD
-848 KLNELGNNLNEL
+848 KLNELGENLNEL

-945 IKELINVLKQ
+945 IKELIGVLKQ
-955 NNSQITKQEV
+955 NNDQITKQEV
-965 SEKLTDLHD
+965 HEKLTDLHD
-974 TIHEDLTNNPK
+974 SIHEDLTNNPK
-985 LSRAS
+985 ITRTS
-990 YENLEN
+990 YENFEN
-996 TYDRISDRLT
+996 TYDKISERLT
-1006 VTENN
+1006 TTENN

-1024 IKIDSLKTELEEQ
+1024 IKIDSLKTELEDQ
-1037 LNRIAPPDAG
+1037 LNRIAPPDAT

-1057 EINDFKQ
+1057 EINVFKQ

-1069 LTNTAEDIKTSLSEK
+1069 LANTAEDIKTSLAEK

-1120 KALAKNADEEKSD
+1120 KALAENKEEEKSD
-1133 EFATNEYEEAFEENS
+1133 EFATNEFEEAFEENT
-1148 KSAQVIE
+1148 KTAQVIA

-1168 NNLSGENPEIEE
+1168 NDLSGENPEIED

-1193 IVKSEPDENNMDFDI
+1193 IVRPEKNDDENLTDFDI
-1208 IRDEDD
+1208 IRDEND
-1214 EELPDENIETIVGE
+1214 EEPLEENIETIIGE

-1250 VEKAIPQEGKQSTI
+1250 VEKAIPQDGNKPAI

-1284 KIDVLSKELNK
+1284 KIDDLSKELNK

-1343 NTSDFSGESNK
+1343 NTSEISGEPNK
-1354 EIQEMLELI
+1354 EIQEMLKLI

-1375 YDLIEDVR
+1375 YELIEDVR
-1383 DSIEASEE
+1383 DSIETSEE

-1402 VDIIATSSN
+1402 VDIIATSNNN
-1411 EDEFEDIHESLE
+1411 EGFEDIQDSLE
-1423 NIETKIDEM
+1423 NIETKIDII
-1432 SSLSGKS
+1432 S
-1439 EGVEGLQDTLSSI
+1439 QT
-1452 ESKIDV
+1452 
-1458 MSLSDNTED
+1458 DNTENFD
-1467 FEGIHSSLENIES
+1467 DIQNSLENIES
-1480 KIDVI
+1480 KIDII
-1485 SQTDNTDDFEDIH
+1485 SQTDNTENFDDI
-1498 SSLENIES
+1498 
-1506 KIDVIS
+1506 
-1512 QTDNTNDFED
+1512 Q
-1522 IHSSLEN
+1522 
-1529 IESKIDVI
+1529 
-1537 SQTDNTDDFE
+1537 
-1547 NIHNSL
+1547 NSL

-1563 SQSDDSATLDE
+1563 SQSEDSTTLEE
-1574 IDELKSQLEN
+1574 IDNLKQQLTN
-1584 LSSKVDVVAQTD
+1584 LSEKVDIVAQTD
-1596 YTNDLDEI
+1596 CSNDLGEI
-1604 KDYIYGLE
+1604 RDYIYGLE

-1619 IKTKPIEENVRKLS
+1619 TKTKPIEENVRKLS
-1633 ATDAKLTSM
+1633 ASDAKLTSM

-1648 KIDEIFTNNNV
+1648 KIDEIFTNNNA

-1703 NLNLNSHTE
+1703 NLNINSHTE

-1800 ELQNNELESQS
+1800 ELQNNELENQS
-1811 SELANISDNV
+1811 SELANIADNV

-1845 EISNLREQTQKIL
+1845 EIFTLREQTQKIL
-1858 ASSDESYNAINN
+1858 ASSDESYNAINT
-1870 GLEDF
+1870 GLEGF

-1890 TQMLEKSSVSDKVMR
+1890 TEMLEKSSVSDKVMR

-1917 ASESM
+1917 ASESI
-1922 DKISSNSEE
+1922 DKISSNAEE

-2001 LSAVEDIDDSKVS
+2001 LSAVEDIDDSKVN

-2027 SMNIEKLTAYVD
+2027 SINIEKLTAYVD

>member
-19 NNTNMEG
+19 NSTNMEG

-31 ANISSKLD
+31 ANISNRLD
-39 SLDGSVASTE
+39 SLDGNVASAE

-57 LTKNVEDKYS
+57 LTKKVEEKYS
-67 TTITKFTD
+67 TTITKFSD

-87 QEHVHNKDM
+87 QEHVRNKDM

-186 TEMKEQLDNLYKA
+186 TEMKEQLDILYKA
-199 ASDIVN
+199 TSDIVN
-205 YLKSI
+205 VLKAI

-220 LANVATSENL
+220 LANVATSKNL

-235 VLDSIIQKTIEIT
+235 VLDSIIEKTIDISS
-248 ASIENLSDK
+248 SIGNLADK

-276 ASTKED
+276 TSTKED

-293 LTQAEEVK
+293 LTQTEEVK
-301 QTLAEVTKNIEELPN
+301 QTLADVTKNIEKLPN
-316 TTQLEESLAGIFQD
+316 TTQLEEALAGIFQD
-330 TKKLQEDIEASNLK
+330 TKKLQEDIESANIK
-344 KEVND
+344 NEVNS
-349 IENKINN
+349 IEEKVNS

-361 TTVKNIIE
+361 TTIKNIIE
-369 DINEVLASKIL
+369 DISEILTSKIL
-380 TSIESISFENETYD
+380 SSIEQISFENEAYD

-399 SKMVAQLPQKEDID
+399 SNMVAQLPQKEDIE
-413 RILEEHKAHS
+413 RILEEHHAHNK
-423 QALNSIIEKTDIIQD
+423 ALNSILEKTDIIQD
-438 KLDNLPTHQDI
+438 KLDNLPTHQDM

-472 EALSSKSDEIEDKLD
+472 EALSTKSDNLEEKLE
-487 NLNFDNEFEHIYD
+487 NLNFDNEFENIYD

-513 IKEKTEAIS
+513 IKEKTEEIT

-559 VNRTVSDIYQMI
+559 VNRTVADIYKMI

-610 KFIDELKDFIQG
+610 KFIDELKDFIQR

-629 LSSDFDDVKKLQDD
+629 LASDFDDVKKLQDD
-643 IIFKLENLDVSN
+643 IIFKLDNIDISN
-655 IKNAIESATH
+655 IENTIQKNIESASTN
-665 DLKQTIEE
+665 LKQTIEK
-673 KHNDLSEK
+673 KHEDLSEK
-681 VSSIDSKLVTISE
+681 VSNIDTKLITISE
-694 YLNNGIKLDDEAL
+694 YLNNGIKLDDETL
-707 KATIQ
+707 KTTIK
-712 EIREVLQNKKSSFDD
+712 EIREILQNKKSSFDD
-727 IEKDTNNVVDDVHK
+727 IEKDNNNVVDDVHK
-741 YISEIKNLLESSNK
+741 YINEIKNLLGSSNK
-755 DISKDVKEKLTNLE
+755 DISNDVKEKLTNLE

-778 NENNFEKIIDRLSAY
+778 NENHFEKILDRLSAY
-793 ENLAGTKSLP
+793 ENLAGATSLP
-803 SSEIIGSISELREIK
+803 SSEIAGSISELGEIK
-818 DQILQLG
+818 DQIIQLG
-825 ETFNSLTKSENLT
+825 ETFNSLTKVENIT
-838 DKDVSSFISD
+838 DKDISSFISD
-848 KLNELGNNLNEL
+848 KLNELGENLNEL

-945 IKELINVLKQ
+945 IKELIRVLKQ
-955 NNSQITKQEV
+955 NNDQITKQEV
-965 SEKLTDLHD
+965 HEKLTDLHD
-974 TIHEDLTNNPK
+974 SIHEDLTNNPK
-985 LSRAS
+985 ITRTS
-990 YENLEN
+990 YENFEN
-996 TYDRISDRLT
+996 TYDKISERLT
-1006 VTENN
+1006 TTENN
-1011 LRDFILGDVDSVI
+1011 LRDFILGDVDSII
-1024 IKIDSLKTELEEQ
+1024 IKIDSLKTELEDQ
-1037 LNRIAPPDAG
+1037 LNRIAPPDAA

-1057 EINDFKQ
+1057 EINVFKQ

-1069 LTNTAEDIKTSLSEK
+1069 LANTAEDIKTSLAEK

-1120 KALAKNADEEKSD
+1120 KALAENKEEEKSD
-1133 EFATNEYEEAFEENS
+1133 EFATNEFEEAFEENT
-1148 KSAQVIE
+1148 KTAQVIA

-1161 NKFSDLI
+1161 NRFSDLI
-1168 NNLSGENPEIEE
+1168 NDLSGENPEIED

-1193 IVKSEPDENNMDFDI
+1193 IVRPEKNDDENLTDFDI
-1208 IRDEDD
+1208 IRDEND
-1214 EELPDENIETIVGE
+1214 EEPLEENIETIIGE

-1250 VEKAIPQEGKQSTI
+1250 VEKAIPQDGNKPAI

-1284 KIDVLSKELNK
+1284 KIDDLSKELNK

-1343 NTSDFSGESNK
+1343 NTSEISGEPNK
-1354 EIQEMLELI
+1354 EIQEMLKLI

-1375 YDLIEDVR
+1375 YELIEDVR
-1383 DSIEASEE
+1383 DSIETSEE

-1402 VDIIATSSN
+1402 VDIIATSNNN
-1411 EDEFEDIHESLE
+1411 EEIEDI
-1423 NIETKIDEM
+1423 
-1432 SSLSGKS
+1432 
-1439 EGVEGLQDTLSSI
+1439 QD
-1452 ESKIDV
+1452 
-1458 MSLSDNTED
+1458 
-1467 FEGIHSSLENIES
+1467 SLENIES
-1480 KIDVI
+1480 KIDII
-1485 SQTDNTDDFEDIH
+1485 SQTDNTENFDDI
-1498 SSLENIES
+1498 
-1506 KIDVIS
+1506 
-1512 QTDNTNDFED
+1512 Q
-1522 IHSSLEN
+1522 
-1529 IESKIDVI
+1529 
-1537 SQTDNTDDFE
+1537 
-1547 NIHNSL
+1547 NSL

-1563 SQSDDSATLDE
+1563 SQSEDSTTLEE
-1574 IDELKSQLEN
+1574 IDNLKHQLTN
-1584 LSSKVDVVAQTD
+1584 LSEKVDIVAQTD
-1596 YTNDLDEI
+1596 YSNDLDEI
-1604 KDYIYGLE
+1604 RDYIYGLE

-1619 IKTKPIEENVRKLS
+1619 TKTKPIEENVRKLS
-1633 ATDAKLTSM
+1633 ASDAKLTSM

-1648 KIDEIFTNNNV
+1648 KIDEIFTNNNA

-1703 NLNLNSHTE
+1703 NLNINSHTE

-1800 ELQNNELESQS
+1800 ELQNNELENQS
-1811 SELANISDNV
+1811 SELANIADNV

-1845 EISNLREQTQKIL
+1845 EIFTLREQTQKIL
-1858 ASSDESYNAINN
+1858 ASSDESYNAINT
-1870 GLEDF
+1870 GLEGF

-1917 ASESM
+1917 ASESI
-1922 DKISSNSEE
+1922 DKISSNAEE

-2001 LSAVEDIDDSKVS
+2001 LSAVEDIDDSKVN

-2027 SMNIEKLTAYVD
+2027 SINIEKLTAYVD

>member
-19 NNTNMEG
+19 NSTNMEG

-31 ANISSKLD
+31 ANISNRLD
-39 SLDGSVASTE
+39 SLDGNVASAE

-57 LTKNVEDKYS
+57 LTKKVEEKYS
-67 TTITKFTD
+67 TTITKFSD

-87 QEHVHNKDM
+87 QEHVRNKDM

-186 TEMKEQLDNLYKA
+186 TEMKEQLDILYKA
-199 ASDIVN
+199 TSDIVN
-205 YLKSI
+205 VLKAI

-235 VLDSIIQKTIEIT
+235 VLDSIIEKTIDISS
-248 ASIENLSDK
+248 SIENLADK
-257 KDIEGLQAAAVIMN
+257 KDIEGLQTAAVIMN

-276 ASTKED
+276 TSTKED

-293 LTQAEEVK
+293 LTQTEDVK
-301 QTLAEVTKNIEELPN
+301 QALAEVTKNIENLPD
-316 TTQLEESLAGIFQD
+316 TTQLEEALAGIFQD
-330 TKKLQEDIEASNLK
+330 TKKLQEDIESANIK
-344 KEVND
+344 NEVNS
-349 IENKINN
+349 IEEKVNS

-369 DINEVLASKIL
+369 DISEILTSKIL
-380 TSIESISFENETYD
+380 SSIEQISFENEAYD

-399 SKMVAQLPQKEDID
+399 SKMVAQLPQKEDIE
-413 RILEEHKAHS
+413 RILEEHQAHNKALS
-423 QALNSIIEKTDIIQD
+423 SILEKTDIIQD
-438 KLDNLPTHQDI
+438 KLDNLPTHQDM

-472 EALSSKSDEIEDKLD
+472 EALSTKSDNLEEKLE
-487 NLNFDNEFEHIYD
+487 NLNFDNEFENIYD

-513 IKEKTEAIS
+513 IKEKTEEIT

-559 VNRTVSDIYQMI
+559 VNRTVADIYQMI

-576 DLMNTQEMHNDSI
+576 DLMSTQEMHNDSI

-629 LSSDFDDVKKLQDD
+629 LASDFDDVKKLQDD
-643 IIFKLENLDVSN
+643 IIFKLDNMDVSN
-655 IKNAIESATH
+655 LENSIRKNIETVSDNLT
-665 DLKQTIEE
+665 QTIEE
-673 KHNDLSEK
+673 KHEVLSEK
-681 VSSIDSKLVTISE
+681 VTDVDTKLVTISE
-694 YLNNGIKLDDEAL
+694 YLNNGIKIDEEEL
-707 KATIQ
+707 KSSVQ
-712 EIREVLQNKKSSFDD
+712 EIREILQNKKSGFDD
-727 IEKDTNNVVDDVHK
+727 IEKDNNNVVDDVHK
-741 YISEIKNLLESSNK
+741 YINEIKNLLESSHQ
-755 DISKDVKEKLTNLE
+755 DISNEIKEKLTNLE
-769 NIIVSYKAF
+769 NIVVGYKAF
-778 NENNFEKIIDRLSAY
+778 NENQFEKIIDRLSAY
-793 ENLAGTKSLP
+793 ENLASTASIP
-803 SSEIIGSISELREIK
+803 SSEISESISELSEIK
-818 DQILQLG
+818 DQIIQLG
-825 ETFNSLTKSENLT
+825 ETFNELTKSENLS
-838 DKDVSSFISD
+838 DKDVSSFVSN
-848 KLNELGNNLNEL
+848 KLNELGENLNEL
-860 SNNVENGIQ
+860 SNNIENGIQ

-893 RHASTEDID
+893 RHASTDDID

-926 DVINGLTSK
+926 DIINGLTSK

-945 IKELINVLKQ
+945 IKELISILKE
-955 NNSQITKQEV
+955 NNAQTTKQEV
-965 SEKLTDLHD
+965 SEKLTELHD
-974 TIHEDLTNNPK
+974 TVQEDLTNNPQIT
-985 LSRAS
+985 RTA
-990 YENLEN
+990 YENFEN
-996 TYDRISDRLT
+996 TYDKISERLT
-1006 VTENN
+1006 STENN
-1011 LRDFILGDVDSVI
+1011 LRDFILSDVDSVI
-1024 IKIDSLKTELEEQ
+1024 IKIDSLKTELEDQ

-1047 HMAEFHKFID
+1047 QMEEFQKFIN
-1057 EINDFKQ
+1057 EINVFKQ

-1069 LTNTAEDIKTSLSEK
+1069 LANTAEDIKTSLSEK

-1108 IEDLKKCFKSRI
+1108 IEDLKNCFKSRI
-1120 KALAKNADEEKSD
+1120 KALATNTTEEKAD
-1133 EFATNEYEEAFEENS
+1133 EFATNEFEEAFEENS
-1148 KSAQVIE
+1148 KSAQIIA

-1168 NNLSGENPEIEE
+1168 SNLSGENPEIGE
-1180 VLNTIKNKIDTIT
+1180 VLNTLKNKIDTIT
-1193 IVKSEPDENNMDFDI
+1193 IVKPEKDNDENLTDFDF
-1208 IRDEDD
+1208 IREENDD
-1214 EELPDENIETIVGE
+1214 NFNNEENTIVGE

-1250 VEKAIPQEGKQSTI
+1250 VEKAIPQDGNKPAI

-1284 KIDVLSKELNK
+1284 KIDDLSKELNK

-1326 TDNSEWIE
+1326 TDNSEWVE
-1334 DIKNTLQNL
+1334 DIKTTLQNL
-1343 NTSDFSGESNK
+1343 NTTEISGESNK
-1354 EIQEMLELI
+1354 EIQEMLNLI
-1363 SQKIDILASSDD
+1363 SQKIDILASSED
-1375 YDLIEDVR
+1375 YELIEEVR
-1383 DSIEASEE
+1383 DSIETSEE

-1396 NLLDKK
+1396 NLLDQK
-1402 VDIIATSSN
+1402 VDVLASSN
-1411 EDEFEDIHESLE
+1411 
-1423 NIETKIDEM
+1423 NA
-1432 SSLSGKS
+1432 
-1439 EGVEGLQDTLSSI
+1439 
-1452 ESKIDV
+1452 
-1458 MSLSDNTED
+1458 ND
-1467 FEGIHSSLENIES
+1467 FEGIQVSLDSLNNKVDILATSNNSSEI
-1480 KIDVI
+1480 
-1485 SQTDNTDDFEDIH
+1485 EDIQD
-1498 SSLENIES
+1498 SL
-1506 KIDVIS
+1506 
-1512 QTDNTNDFED
+1512 DNLN
-1522 IHSSLEN
+1522 N
-1529 IESKIDVI
+1529 
-1537 SQTDNTDDFE
+1537 
-1547 NIHNSL
+1547 
-1553 ENIESKIDII
+1553 
-1563 SQSDDSATLDE
+1563 
-1574 IDELKSQLEN
+1574 
-1584 LSSKVDVVAQTD
+1584 KVDIVAQTD
-1596 YTNDLDEI
+1596 YSDDLDEI
-1604 KDYIYGLE
+1604 KDSIYGIE
-1612 DKLSDIY
+1612 DRLSDIY
-1619 IKTKPIEENVRKLS
+1619 TDTKPLEENVRKLS

-1648 KIDEIFTNNNV
+1648 KIDELFTNNNV

-1703 NLNLNSHTE
+1703 NLNINSHTE
-1712 TKQVQK
+1712 TKEVQK
-1718 SLKEMKESI
+1718 SLKDMKESI

-1774 STDETDY
+1774 STDESDY
-1781 NYSMQDI
+1781 SYSMQDI

-1800 ELQNNELESQS
+1800 ELQNNELENQS
-1811 SELANISDNV
+1811 SELANIADNV

-1845 EISNLREQTQKIL
+1845 EIFTLREQTQKIL
-1858 ASSDESYNAINN
+1858 TSSDESYNAINT
-1870 GLEDF
+1870 GLEGF

-1931 IVDVKNTIE
+1931 IIDVKNTIE

-1977 GNLEEK
+1977 GNFEEK
-1983 FEQQEERIDRLEM
+1983 FAQQEERIDRLEM

-2027 SMNIEKLTAYVD
+2027 SINIEKLAAYVD

>member
-19 NNTNMEG
+19 NSTNMEG

-31 ANISSKLD
+31 ANISNRLD
-39 SLDGSVASTE
+39 SLDGNVASAE

-57 LTKNVEDKYS
+57 LTKKVEEKYS
-67 TTITKFTD
+67 TTITKFSD

-87 QEHVHNKDM
+87 QEHVRNKDM

-186 TEMKEQLDNLYKA
+186 TEMKEQLDILYKA
-199 ASDIVN
+199 TSDIVN
-205 YLKSI
+205 VLKAI

-235 VLDSIIQKTIEIT
+235 VLDSIIEKTIDISS
-248 ASIENLSDK
+248 SIGNLADK

-276 ASTKED
+276 TSTKED

-293 LTQAEEVK
+293 LTQTEEVK
-301 QTLAEVTKNIEELPN
+301 QALADVTKNIEKLPN
-316 TTQLEESLAGIFQD
+316 TTQLEEALAGIFQD
-330 TKKLQEDIEASNLK
+330 TKKLQEDIESANIK
-344 KEVND
+344 NEVNS
-349 IENKINN
+349 IEEKVNS

-361 TTVKNIIE
+361 TTIKNIIE
-369 DINEVLASKIL
+369 DISEILTSKIL
-380 TSIESISFENETYD
+380 SSIEQISFENEAYD

-399 SKMVAQLPQKEDID
+399 SKMVAQLPQKEDIE
-413 RILEEHKAHS
+413 RILEEHHAHNK
-423 QALNSIIEKTDIIQD
+423 ALNSILEKTDVIQD
-438 KLDNLPTHQDI
+438 KLDNLPTHQDM

-472 EALSSKSDEIEDKLD
+472 EALSTKSDNLEEKLE
-487 NLNFDNEFEHIYD
+487 NLNFDNEFENIYD

-513 IKEKTEAIS
+513 IKEKTEEIT

-559 VNRTVSDIYQMI
+559 VNRTVADIYQMI

-589 IVQLSELQKSI
+589 IVQLSELQKTI
-600 SNIVTAEEFS
+600 SNVVTAEEFS

-629 LSSDFDDVKKLQDD
+629 LASDFGDVKKLQDD
-643 IIFKLENLDVSN
+643 IIFKLDNIDISN
-655 IKNAIESATH
+655 IENTIQKNIESASSN
-665 DLKQTIEE
+665 LKQTIEK
-673 KHNDLSEK
+673 KHEDLSEK
-681 VSSIDSKLVTISE
+681 VSNIDTKLITISE
-694 YLNNGIKLDDEAL
+694 YLNNGIKLDDATL
-707 KATIQ
+707 KTTIK
-712 EIREVLQNKKSSFDD
+712 EIREILQNKKSGFDD
-727 IEKDTNNVVDDVHK
+727 IEKDNNNVVDDVHK
-741 YISEIKNLLESSNK
+741 YINEIKNLLESSHQ
-755 DISKDVKEKLTNLE
+755 DISNDVKEKLTNLE

-778 NENNFEKIIDRLSAY
+778 NENHFEKILDRLSAY
-793 ENLAGTKSLP
+793 ENLAGATSLP
-803 SSEIIGSISELREIK
+803 SSEIAGSISELGEIK
-818 DQILQLG
+818 DQIIQLG
-825 ETFNSLTKSENLT
+825 ETFNSLTKVENIT
-838 DKDVSSFISD
+838 DKDISSFLSD
-848 KLNELGNNLNEL
+848 KLNELGENLNEL

-945 IKELINVLKQ
+945 IKELIRVLKQ
-955 NNSQITKQEV
+955 NNDQITKQEV
-965 SEKLTDLHD
+965 HEKLTDLHD
-974 TIHEDLTNNPK
+974 SIHEDLTNNPK
-985 LSRAS
+985 ITRTS
-990 YENLEN
+990 YENFEN
-996 TYDRISDRLT
+996 TYDKISERLT
-1006 VTENN
+1006 TTENN
-1011 LRDFILGDVDSVI
+1011 LRDFILGDVDSII
-1024 IKIDSLKTELEEQ
+1024 IKIDSLKTELEDQ
-1037 LNRIAPPDAG
+1037 LNRIAPPDAA

-1057 EINDFKQ
+1057 EINVFKQ

-1069 LTNTAEDIKTSLSEK
+1069 LANTAEDIKTSLAEK

-1120 KALAKNADEEKSD
+1120 KALAENKEEEKSD
-1133 EFATNEYEEAFEENS
+1133 EFATNEFEEAFEENT
-1148 KSAQVIE
+1148 KTAQVIA

-1161 NKFSDLI
+1161 NRFSDLI
-1168 NNLSGENPEIEE
+1168 NDLSGENPEIED

-1193 IVKSEPDENNMDFDI
+1193 IVRPEKNDDENLTDFDI
-1208 IRDEDD
+1208 IRDEND
-1214 EELPDENIETIVGE
+1214 EEPLEENIETIIGE

-1250 VEKAIPQEGKQSTI
+1250 VEKAIPQDGNKPAI

-1284 KIDVLSKELNK
+1284 KIDDLSKELNK

-1343 NTSDFSGESNK
+1343 NTSEISGEPNK
-1354 EIQEMLELI
+1354 EIQEMLKLI

-1375 YDLIEDVR
+1375 YELIEDVR
-1383 DSIEASEE
+1383 DSIETSEE

-1402 VDIIATSSN
+1402 VDIIATSNNN
-1411 EDEFEDIHESLE
+1411 EEIEDI
-1423 NIETKIDEM
+1423 
-1432 SSLSGKS
+1432 
-1439 EGVEGLQDTLSSI
+1439 QD
-1452 ESKIDV
+1452 
-1458 MSLSDNTED
+1458 
-1467 FEGIHSSLENIES
+1467 SLENIES
-1480 KIDVI
+1480 KIDII
-1485 SQTDNTDDFEDIH
+1485 SQTDNTENFDDI
-1498 SSLENIES
+1498 
-1506 KIDVIS
+1506 
-1512 QTDNTNDFED
+1512 Q
-1522 IHSSLEN
+1522 
-1529 IESKIDVI
+1529 
-1537 SQTDNTDDFE
+1537 
-1547 NIHNSL
+1547 NSL

-1563 SQSDDSATLDE
+1563 SQSEDSTTLEE
-1574 IDELKSQLEN
+1574 IDNLKHQLTN
-1584 LSSKVDVVAQTD
+1584 LSEKVDIVAQTD
-1596 YTNDLDEI
+1596 YSNDLDEI
-1604 KDYIYGLE
+1604 RDYIYGLE

-1619 IKTKPIEENVRKLS
+1619 TKTKPIEENVRKLS
-1633 ATDAKLTSM
+1633 ASDAKLTSM

-1648 KIDEIFTNNNV
+1648 KIDEIFTNNNA

-1703 NLNLNSHTE
+1703 NLNINSHTE

-1800 ELQNNELESQS
+1800 ELQNNELENQS
-1811 SELANISDNV
+1811 SELANIADNV

-1845 EISNLREQTQKIL
+1845 EIFTLREQTQKIL
-1858 ASSDESYNAINN
+1858 ASSDESYNAINT
-1870 GLEDF
+1870 GLEGF

-1890 TQMLEKSSVSDKVMR
+1890 TEMLEKSSVSDKVMR

-1917 ASESM
+1917 ASESI
-1922 DKISSNSEE
+1922 DKISSNAEE

-2001 LSAVEDIDDSKVS
+2001 LSAVEDIDDSKVN

-2027 SMNIEKLTAYVD
+2027 SINIEKLTAYVD

>member
-19 NNTNMEG
+19 NSTNMEG

-31 ANISSKLD
+31 ANISNRLD
-39 SLDGSVASTE
+39 SLDGNIASAE

-57 LTKNVEDKYS
+57 LTKKVEEKYS
-67 TTITKFTD
+67 TTITKFSD

-87 QEHVHNKDM
+87 QEHVRNKDM

-175 NLIKMDQTAIN
+175 NLIKMNQTAIN
-186 TEMKEQLDNLYKA
+186 TEMKEQLDILYKA
-199 ASDIVN
+199 TSDIVN
-205 YLKSI
+205 VLKAI

-235 VLDSIIQKTIEIT
+235 VLDSIIEKTIDISS
-248 ASIENLSDK
+248 SIGNLADK

-276 ASTKED
+276 TSTKED

-293 LTQAEEVK
+293 LTQTEDVK
-301 QTLAEVTKNIEELPN
+301 QALAEVTKNIENLPD
-316 TTQLEESLAGIFQD
+316 TTQLEEALAGIFQD
-330 TKKLQEDIEASNLK
+330 TKKLQEDIASANIK
-344 KEVND
+344 TEVNS
-349 IENKINN
+349 IEEKVNS
-356 LTDEL
+356 LTEEL

-369 DINEVLASKIL
+369 DISEILTSKIL
-380 TSIESISFENETYD
+380 SSIEQISFENEAYD

-399 SKMVAQLPQKEDID
+399 SKMVAQLPQKEDIE
-413 RILEEHKAHS
+413 RILEEHQAHNKALS
-423 QALNSIIEKTDIIQD
+423 SILEKTDIIQD
-438 KLDNLPTHQDI
+438 KLDNLPTHQDM

-472 EALSSKSDEIEDKLD
+472 EALSTKSDNLEEKLE
-487 NLNFDNEFEHIYD
+487 NLNFDNEFENIYD

-513 IKEKTEAIS
+513 IKEKTEEIT

-559 VNRTVSDIYQMI
+559 VNRTVADIYQMI

-589 IVQLSELQKSI
+589 IVQLSELQKTI
-600 SNIVTAEEFS
+600 SNVVTAEEFS
-610 KFIDELKDFIQG
+610 KFIDELKDFIQR

-629 LSSDFDDVKKLQDD
+629 LASDFGDVKKLQDD
-643 IIFKLENLDVSN
+643 IIFKLDNMDVSN
-655 IKNAIESATH
+655 LENSIQKNIETVSDNLT
-665 DLKQTIEE
+665 QTIEE
-673 KHNDLSEK
+673 KHEVLSEK
-681 VSSIDSKLVTISE
+681 VTDVDTKLVTISE
-694 YLNNGIKLDDEAL
+694 YLNNGIKIDEEEL
-707 KATIQ
+707 KSSVQ
-712 EIREVLQNKKSSFDD
+712 EIREILQNKKSSFDN
-727 IEKDTNNVVDDVHK
+727 IEKDTNSVVEDVHK
-741 YISEIKNLLESSNK
+741 YVNEIKNLLGSSNK
-755 DISKDVKEKLTNLE
+755 DISNDVKEKLTNLE

-778 NENNFEKIIDRLSAY
+778 NENHFEKILDRLSAY
-793 ENLAGTKSLP
+793 ENLAGATSLP
-803 SSEIIGSISELREIK
+803 SSEIAGSISELGEIK
-818 DQILQLG
+818 DQIIQLG
-825 ETFNSLTKSENLT
+825 ETFNSLTKVENIT
-838 DKDVSSFISD
+838 DKDISSFISD
-848 KLNELGNNLNEL
+848 KLNELGENLNEL

-945 IKELINVLKQ
+945 IKELIRVLKQ
-955 NNSQITKQEV
+955 NNDQITKQEV
-965 SEKLTDLHD
+965 HEKLTDLHD
-974 TIHEDLTNNPK
+974 SIHEDLTNNPK
-985 LSRAS
+985 ITRTS
-990 YENLEN
+990 YENFEN
-996 TYDRISDRLT
+996 TYDKISEILT
-1006 VTENN
+1006 TTENN
-1011 LRDFILGDVDSVI
+1011 LRDFILGDVDSII
-1024 IKIDSLKTELEEQ
+1024 IKIDSLKTELEDQ
-1037 LNRIAPPDAG
+1037 LNRIAPPNAA

-1057 EINDFKQ
+1057 EINVFKQ

-1069 LTNTAEDIKTSLSEK
+1069 LANTAEDIKTSLAEK

-1120 KALAKNADEEKSD
+1120 KALAENKEEEKSD
-1133 EFATNEYEEAFEENS
+1133 EFATNEFEEAFEENT
-1148 KSAQVIE
+1148 KTAQVIA

-1161 NKFSDLI
+1161 NRFSDLI
-1168 NNLSGENPEIEE
+1168 NDLSGENPEIED

-1193 IVKSEPDENNMDFDI
+1193 IVRPEKNDDENLTDFDI
-1208 IRDEDD
+1208 IRDEND
-1214 EELPDENIETIVGE
+1214 EEPLEENIETIIGE

-1250 VEKAIPQEGKQSTI
+1250 VEKAIPQDGNKPAI

-1284 KIDVLSKELNK
+1284 KIDDLSKELNK

-1343 NTSDFSGESNK
+1343 NTSEISGEPNK
-1354 EIQEMLELI
+1354 EIQEMLKLI

-1375 YDLIEDVR
+1375 YELIEDVR
-1383 DSIEASEE
+1383 DSIETSEE

-1402 VDIIATSSN
+1402 VDIIATSNNN
-1411 EDEFEDIHESLE
+1411 EEIEDI
-1423 NIETKIDEM
+1423 
-1432 SSLSGKS
+1432 
-1439 EGVEGLQDTLSSI
+1439 QD
-1452 ESKIDV
+1452 
-1458 MSLSDNTED
+1458 
-1467 FEGIHSSLENIES
+1467 SLENIES
-1480 KIDVI
+1480 KIDII
-1485 SQTDNTDDFEDIH
+1485 SQTDNTENFDDI
-1498 SSLENIES
+1498 
-1506 KIDVIS
+1506 
-1512 QTDNTNDFED
+1512 Q
-1522 IHSSLEN
+1522 
-1529 IESKIDVI
+1529 
-1537 SQTDNTDDFE
+1537 
-1547 NIHNSL
+1547 NSL

-1563 SQSDDSATLDE
+1563 SQSEDSTTLEE
-1574 IDELKSQLEN
+1574 IDNLKHQLTN
-1584 LSSKVDVVAQTD
+1584 LSEKVDIVAQTD
-1596 YTNDLDEI
+1596 YSNDLDEI
-1604 KDYIYGLE
+1604 RDYIYGLE

-1619 IKTKPIEENVRKLS
+1619 TKTKPIEENVRKLS
-1633 ATDAKLTSM
+1633 ASDAKLTSM

-1648 KIDEIFTNNNV
+1648 KIDEIFTNNNA

-1703 NLNLNSHTE
+1703 NLNINSHTE

-1800 ELQNNELESQS
+1800 ELQNNELENQS
-1811 SELANISDNV
+1811 SELANIADNV

-1845 EISNLREQTQKIL
+1845 EIFTLREQTQKIL
-1858 ASSDESYNAINN
+1858 ASSDESYNAINT
-1870 GLEDF
+1870 GLEGF

-1931 IVDVKNTIE
+1931 IIDVKNTIE

-1977 GNLEEK
+1977 GNFEEK
-1983 FEQQEERIDRLEM
+1983 FAQQEERIDRLEM

-2027 SMNIEKLTAYVD
+2027 SINIEKLAAYVD

>member
-19 NNTNMEG
+19 NSTNMEG

-31 ANISSKLD
+31 ANISNRLD
-39 SLDGSVASTE
+39 SLDGNVASAE

-57 LTKNVEDKYS
+57 LTKKVEEKYS
-67 TTITKFTD
+67 TTITKFSD

-87 QEHVHNKDM
+87 QEHVRNKDM

-186 TEMKEQLDNLYKA
+186 TEMKEQLDILYKA
-199 ASDIVN
+199 TSDIVN
-205 YLKSI
+205 VLKAI

-235 VLDSIIQKTIEIT
+235 VLDSIIEKTIDISS
-248 ASIENLSDK
+248 SIGNLADK

-276 ASTKED
+276 TSTKED

-293 LTQAEEVK
+293 LTQTEEVK
-301 QTLAEVTKNIEELPN
+301 QTLADVTKNIEKLPN
-316 TTQLEESLAGIFQD
+316 TTQLEEALAGIFQD
-330 TKKLQEDIEASNLK
+330 TKKLQEDIESANIKS
-344 KEVND
+344 EVNS
-349 IENKINN
+349 IEEKVNS

-369 DINEVLASKIL
+369 DISEILTSKIL
-380 TSIESISFENETYD
+380 SSIEQISFENEAYD

-399 SKMVAQLPQKEDID
+399 SNMVAQLPQKEDIE
-413 RILEEHKAHS
+413 RILEEHHAHNK
-423 QALNSIIEKTDIIQD
+423 ALNSILEKTDVIQD
-438 KLDNLPTHQDI
+438 KLDNLPTHQDM

-472 EALSSKSDEIEDKLD
+472 EALSTKSDNLEEKLE
-487 NLNFDNEFEHIYD
+487 NLNFDNEFENIYD

-513 IKEKTEAIS
+513 IKEKTEEIT

-559 VNRTVSDIYQMI
+559 VNRTVADIYQMI

-589 IVQLSELQKSI
+589 IVQLSELQKTI
-600 SNIVTAEEFS
+600 SNVVTAEEFS

-629 LSSDFDDVKKLQDD
+629 LASDFDDVKKLQDD
-643 IIFKLENLDVSN
+643 IIFKLDNIDISN
-655 IKNAIESATH
+655 IENTIQKNIESASTN
-665 DLKQTIEE
+665 LKQTIEK
-673 KHNDLSEK
+673 KHEDLSEK
-681 VSSIDSKLVTISE
+681 VSNIDTKLITISE
-694 YLNNGIKLDDEAL
+694 YLNNGIKLDDATL
-707 KATIQ
+707 KTTIK
-712 EIREVLQNKKSSFDD
+712 EIREILQNKKSSFDN
-727 IEKDTNNVVDDVHK
+727 IEKDTNSVVEDVHK
-741 YISEIKNLLESSNK
+741 YVNEIKNLLGSSNK
-755 DISKDVKEKLTNLE
+755 DISNDVKEKLTNLE

-778 NENNFEKIIDRLSAY
+778 NENHFEKILDRLSAY
-793 ENLAGTKSLP
+793 ENLAGATSLP
-803 SSEIIGSISELREIK
+803 SSEIAGSISELGEIK
-818 DQILQLG
+818 DQIIQLG
-825 ETFNSLTKSENLT
+825 ETFNSLTKVENIT
-838 DKDVSSFISD
+838 DKDISSFISD
-848 KLNELGNNLNEL
+848 KLNELGENLNEL

-945 IKELINVLKQ
+945 IKELIRVLKQ
-955 NNSQITKQEV
+955 NNDQITKQEV
-965 SEKLTDLHD
+965 HEKLTDLHD
-974 TIHEDLTNNPK
+974 SIHEDLTNNPK
-985 LSRAS
+985 ITRTS
-990 YENLEN
+990 YENFEN
-996 TYDRISDRLT
+996 TYDKISERLT
-1006 VTENN
+1006 TTENN
-1011 LRDFILGDVDSVI
+1011 LRDFILGDVDSII
-1024 IKIDSLKTELEEQ
+1024 IKIDSLKTELEDQ
-1037 LNRIAPPDAG
+1037 LNRIAPPDAA

-1057 EINDFKQ
+1057 EINVFKQ

-1069 LTNTAEDIKTSLSEK
+1069 LANTAEDIKASLAEK

-1120 KALAKNADEEKSD
+1120 KALAENKEEEKSD
-1133 EFATNEYEEAFEENS
+1133 EFATNEFEEAFEENT
-1148 KSAQVIE
+1148 KTAQVIA

-1161 NKFSDLI
+1161 NRFSDLI
-1168 NNLSGENPEIEE
+1168 NDLSGENPEIED

-1193 IVKSEPDENNMDFDI
+1193 IVRPEKNDDDNLTDFDI
-1208 IRDEDD
+1208 IRDEND
-1214 EELPDENIETIVGE
+1214 EEPLEENIETIIGE

-1250 VEKAIPQEGKQSTI
+1250 VEKAIPQDGNKPAI

-1284 KIDVLSKELNK
+1284 KIDDLSKELNK

-1343 NTSDFSGESNK
+1343 NTSEISGEPNK
-1354 EIQEMLELI
+1354 EIQEMLKLI

-1375 YDLIEDVR
+1375 YELIEDVR
-1383 DSIEASEE
+1383 DSIETSEE

-1402 VDIIATSSN
+1402 VDIIATSNNN
-1411 EDEFEDIHESLE
+1411 EEFEDI
-1423 NIETKIDEM
+1423 
-1432 SSLSGKS
+1432 
-1439 EGVEGLQDTLSSI
+1439 QD
-1452 ESKIDV
+1452 
-1458 MSLSDNTED
+1458 
-1467 FEGIHSSLENIES
+1467 SLENIES
-1480 KIDVI
+1480 KIDEI
-1485 SQTDNTDDFEDIH
+1485 SQTGNTENFDEIQN
-1498 SSLENIES
+1498 SLENIES
-1506 KIDVIS
+1506 KIDIIS
-1512 QTDNTNDFED
+1512 QTDNTENFDD
-1522 IHSSLEN
+1522 I
-1529 IESKIDVI
+1529 
-1537 SQTDNTDDFE
+1537 Q
-1547 NIHNSL
+1547 NSL

-1563 SQSDDSATLDE
+1563 SQSEDNTTLEE
-1574 IDELKSQLEN
+1574 IDNLKHQLTN
-1584 LSSKVDVVAQTD
+1584 LSEKVDIVAQTD
-1596 YTNDLDEI
+1596 YSNDLDEI
-1604 KDYIYGLE
+1604 RDYIYGLE

-1619 IKTKPIEENVRKLS
+1619 TKTKPIEENVRKLS
-1633 ATDAKLTSM
+1633 ASDAKLTSM

-1648 KIDEIFTNNNV
+1648 KIDEIFTNNNA

-1703 NLNLNSHTE
+1703 NLNINSHTE
-1712 TKQVQK
+1712 TKQIQK

-1800 ELQNNELESQS
+1800 ELQNNELENQS
-1811 SELANISDNV
+1811 SELANIADNV

-1845 EISNLREQTQKIL
+1845 EIFTLREQTQKIL
-1858 ASSDESYNAINN
+1858 ASSDESYNAINT
-1870 GLEDF
+1870 GLEGF

-1890 TQMLEKSSVSDKVMR
+1890 TEMLEKSSVSDKVMR

-1917 ASESM
+1917 ASESI
-1922 DKISSNSEE
+1922 DKISSNAEE

-2001 LSAVEDIDDSKVS
+2001 LSAVEDIDDSKVN

-2027 SMNIEKLTAYVD
+2027 SINIEKLTAYVD

>member
-19 NNTNMEG
+19 NSTNMEG

-31 ANISSKLD
+31 ANISNRLD
-39 SLDGSVASTE
+39 SLDGNVASAE

-57 LTKNVEDKYS
+57 LTKKVEEKYS
-67 TTITKFTD
+67 TTITKFSD

-87 QEHVHNKDM
+87 QEHVRNKDM

-186 TEMKEQLDNLYKA
+186 TEMKEQLDILYKA
-199 ASDIVN
+199 TSDIVN
-205 YLKSI
+205 VLKAI

-235 VLDSIIQKTIEIT
+235 VLDSIIEKTIDISS
-248 ASIENLSDK
+248 SIGNLADK

-276 ASTKED
+276 TSTKED

-293 LTQAEEVK
+293 LTQTEEVK
-301 QTLAEVTKNIEELPN
+301 QTLADVTKNIEKLPN
-316 TTQLEESLAGIFQD
+316 TTQLEEALAGIFQD
-330 TKKLQEDIEASNLK
+330 TKKLQEDIESANIK
-344 KEVND
+344 NEVNS
-349 IENKINN
+349 IEEKVNS

-369 DINEVLASKIL
+369 DISEILTSKIL
-380 TSIESISFENETYD
+380 SSIEQISFENEAYD

-399 SKMVAQLPQKEDID
+399 SKMVAQLPQKEDIE
-413 RILEEHKAHS
+413 RILEEHQAHNKALS
-423 QALNSIIEKTDIIQD
+423 SILEKTDIIQD
-438 KLDNLPTHQDI
+438 KLDNLPTHQDM

-472 EALSSKSDEIEDKLD
+472 EALSTKSDNLEEKLE
-487 NLNFDNEFEHIYD
+487 NLNFDNEFENIYD

-513 IKEKTEAIS
+513 IKEKTEEIT

-559 VNRTVSDIYQMI
+559 VNRTVADIYQMI

-576 DLMNTQEMHNDSI
+576 DLMSTQEMHNDSI

-629 LSSDFDDVKKLQDD
+629 LASDFDDVKKLQDD
-643 IIFKLENLDVSN
+643 IIFKLDNMDVSN
-655 IKNAIESATH
+655 LENSIQKNIETVSDNLT
-665 DLKQTIEE
+665 QIIEE
-673 KHNDLSEK
+673 KHEVLSEK
-681 VSSIDSKLVTISE
+681 VTDVDTKLVTISE
-694 YLNNGIKLDDEAL
+694 YLNNGIKIDEEEL
-707 KATIQ
+707 KSSVQ
-712 EIREVLQNKKSSFDD
+712 EIREILQNKKSGFDD
-727 IEKDTNNVVDDVHK
+727 IEKDNNNVVDDVHK
-741 YISEIKNLLESSNK
+741 YINEIKNLLESSHQ
-755 DISKDVKEKLTNLE
+755 DISNEIKEKLTNLE
-769 NIIVSYKAF
+769 NIVVGYKAF
-778 NENNFEKIIDRLSAY
+778 NENQFEKILDRLSAY
-793 ENLAGTKSLP
+793 ENLAGATSLP
-803 SSEIIGSISELREIK
+803 SSEIAGSISELGEIK
-818 DQILQLG
+818 DQIIQLG
-825 ETFNSLTKSENLT
+825 ETFNSLTKVENIT
-838 DKDVSSFISD
+838 DKDISSFISD
-848 KLNELGNNLNEL
+848 KLNELGENLNEL

-945 IKELINVLKQ
+945 IKELIRVLKQ
-955 NNSQITKQEV
+955 NNDQITKQEV
-965 SEKLTDLHD
+965 HEKLTDLHD
-974 TIHEDLTNNPK
+974 SIHEDLTNNPK
-985 LSRAS
+985 ITRTS
-990 YENLEN
+990 YENFEN
-996 TYDRISDRLT
+996 TYDKISERLT
-1006 VTENN
+1006 TTENN
-1011 LRDFILGDVDSVI
+1011 LRDFILGDVDSII
-1024 IKIDSLKTELEEQ
+1024 IKIDSLKTELEDQ
-1037 LNRIAPPDAG
+1037 LNRIAPPDAA

-1057 EINDFKQ
+1057 EINVFKQ

-1069 LTNTAEDIKTSLSEK
+1069 LANTAEDIKTSLAEK

-1120 KALAKNADEEKSD
+1120 KALAENKEEEKSD
-1133 EFATNEYEEAFEENS
+1133 EFATNEFEEAFEENT
-1148 KSAQVIE
+1148 KTAQVIA

-1161 NKFSDLI
+1161 NRFSDLI
-1168 NNLSGENPEIEE
+1168 NDLSGENPEIED

-1193 IVKSEPDENNMDFDI
+1193 IVRPEKNDDENLTDFDI
-1208 IRDEDD
+1208 IRDEND
-1214 EELPDENIETIVGE
+1214 EEPLEENIETIIGE

-1250 VEKAIPQEGKQSTI
+1250 VEKAIPQDGNKPAI

-1284 KIDVLSKELNK
+1284 KIDDLSKELNK

-1343 NTSDFSGESNK
+1343 NTSEISGEPNK
-1354 EIQEMLELI
+1354 EIQEMLKLI

-1375 YDLIEDVR
+1375 YELIEDVR
-1383 DSIEASEE
+1383 DSIETSEE

-1402 VDIIATSSN
+1402 VDIIATSNNN
-1411 EDEFEDIHESLE
+1411 EEFEDI
-1423 NIETKIDEM
+1423 
-1432 SSLSGKS
+1432 
-1439 EGVEGLQDTLSSI
+1439 QD
-1452 ESKIDV
+1452 
-1458 MSLSDNTED
+1458 
-1467 FEGIHSSLENIES
+1467 SLENIES
-1480 KIDVI
+1480 KIDII
-1485 SQTDNTDDFEDIH
+1485 SQTDNTENFDDI
-1498 SSLENIES
+1498 
-1506 KIDVIS
+1506 
-1512 QTDNTNDFED
+1512 Q
-1522 IHSSLEN
+1522 
-1529 IESKIDVI
+1529 
-1537 SQTDNTDDFE
+1537 
-1547 NIHNSL
+1547 NSL

-1563 SQSDDSATLDE
+1563 SQSEDSTTLEE
-1574 IDELKSQLEN
+1574 IDNLKHQLTN
-1584 LSSKVDVVAQTD
+1584 LSEKVDIVAQTD
-1596 YTNDLDEI
+1596 YSNDLDEI
-1604 KDYIYGLE
+1604 RDYIYGLE

-1619 IKTKPIEENVRKLS
+1619 TKTKPIEENVRKLS
-1633 ATDAKLTSM
+1633 ASDAKLTSM

-1648 KIDEIFTNNNV
+1648 KIDEIFTNNNA

-1703 NLNLNSHTE
+1703 NLNINSHTE

-1800 ELQNNELESQS
+1800 ELQNNELENQS
-1811 SELANISDNV
+1811 SELANIADNV

-1845 EISNLREQTQKIL
+1845 EIFTLREQTQKIL
-1858 ASSDESYNAINN
+1858 ASSDESYNAINT
-1870 GLEDF
+1870 GLEGF

-1890 TQMLEKSSVSDKVMR
+1890 TEMLEKSSVSDKVMR

-1917 ASESM
+1917 ASESI
-1922 DKISSNSEE
+1922 DKISSNAEE

-2001 LSAVEDIDDSKVS
+2001 LSAVEDIDDSKVN

-2027 SMNIEKLTAYVD
+2027 SINIEKLTAYVD

>member
-19 NNTNMEG
+19 NSTNMEG

-31 ANISSKLD
+31 ANISNRLD
-39 SLDGSVASTE
+39 SLDGNVASAE

-57 LTKNVEDKYS
+57 LTKKVEEKYS
-67 TTITKFTD
+67 TTITKFSD

-87 QEHVHNKDM
+87 QEHVRNKDM

-186 TEMKEQLDNLYKA
+186 TEMKEQLDILYKA
-199 ASDIVN
+199 TSDIVN
-205 YLKSI
+205 VLKAI
-210 DEKDAQIEKV
+210 EEKDAQIEKV

-235 VLDSIIQKTIEIT
+235 VLDSIIEKTIDISS
-248 ASIENLSDK
+248 SIGNLADK

-276 ASTKED
+276 TSTKED

-293 LTQAEEVK
+293 LTQTEEVK
-301 QTLAEVTKNIEELPN
+301 QTLADVTKNIEKLPN
-316 TTQLEESLAGIFQD
+316 TTQLEEALAGIFQD
-330 TKKLQEDIEASNLK
+330 IKKLQEEIHSANIK
-344 KEVND
+344 NEVNS
-349 IENKINN
+349 IEEKVNS

-369 DINEVLASKIL
+369 DISEILTSKIL
-380 TSIESISFENETYD
+380 SSIEQISFENEAYD

-399 SKMVAQLPQKEDID
+399 SNMVAQLPQKEDIE
-413 RILEEHKAHS
+413 RILEEHHAHNKAF
-423 QALNSIIEKTDIIQD
+423 NSILEKTDVIQD
-438 KLDNLPTHQDI
+438 KLDNLPTHQDM

-472 EALSSKSDEIEDKLD
+472 EALSTKSDNLEEKLE
-487 NLNFDNEFEHIYD
+487 NLNFDNEFENIYD

-513 IKEKTEAIS
+513 IKEKTEEIT

-550 LSENADVKK
+550 LSANADVKK
-559 VNRTVSDIYQMI
+559 VNRTVADIYQMI

-589 IVQLSELQKSI
+589 IVQLSELQKTI
-600 SNIVTAEEFS
+600 SNVVTAEEFS
-610 KFIDELKDFIQG
+610 KFIDELKDFIQR

-629 LSSDFDDVKKLQDD
+629 LASDFGDVKKLQDD
-643 IIFKLENLDVSN
+643 IIFKLDNIDISN
-655 IKNAIESATH
+655 IENTIQKNIESASSN
-665 DLKQTIEE
+665 LKQTIEK
-673 KHNDLSEK
+673 KHEDLSEK
-681 VSSIDSKLVTISE
+681 VSNIDTKLITISE
-694 YLNNGIKLDDEAL
+694 YLNNGIKLDDATL
-707 KATIQ
+707 KTTIK
-712 EIREVLQNKKSSFDD
+712 EIRELLQNKKSSFDN
-727 IEKDTNNVVDDVHK
+727 IEKDTNSVVEDVHK
-741 YISEIKNLLESSNK
+741 YVNEIKNLLGSSNK
-755 DISKDVKEKLTNLE
+755 DISNDVKEKLTNLE

-778 NENNFEKIIDRLSAY
+778 NENHFEKILDRLSAY
-793 ENLAGTKSLP
+793 ENLAGATSLP
-803 SSEIIGSISELREIK
+803 SSEIAGSISELGEIK
-818 DQILQLG
+818 DQIIQLG
-825 ETFNSLTKSENLT
+825 ETFNSLTKVENIT
-838 DKDVSSFISD
+838 DKDISSFISD
-848 KLNELGNNLNEL
+848 KLNELGENLNEL

-945 IKELINVLKQ
+945 IKELIRVLKQ
-955 NNSQITKQEV
+955 NNDQITKQEV
-965 SEKLTDLHD
+965 HEKLTDLHD
-974 TIHEDLTNNPK
+974 SIHEDLTNNPK
-985 LSRAS
+985 ITRTS
-990 YENLEN
+990 YENFEN
-996 TYDRISDRLT
+996 TYDKISERLT
-1006 VTENN
+1006 TTENN
-1011 LRDFILGDVDSVI
+1011 LRDFILGDVDSII
-1024 IKIDSLKTELEEQ
+1024 IKIDSLKTELEDQ
-1037 LNRIAPPDAG
+1037 LNRIAPPDAA

-1057 EINDFKQ
+1057 EINVFKQ

-1069 LTNTAEDIKTSLSEK
+1069 LANTAEDIKTSLAEK

-1120 KALAKNADEEKSD
+1120 KALAENKEEEEKSD
-1133 EFATNEYEEAFEENS
+1133 EFATNEFEEAFEENT
-1148 KSAQVIE
+1148 KTAQVIA

-1161 NKFSDLI
+1161 NRFSDLI
-1168 NNLSGENPEIEE
+1168 NDLSGENPEIGE
-1180 VLNTIKNKIDTIT
+1180 VLNTLKNKIDTST
-1193 IVKSEPDENNMDFDI
+1193 IVRPEKNDDENLTDFDI
-1208 IRDEDD
+1208 IRDEND
-1214 EELPDENIETIVGE
+1214 EEPLEENIETIIGE

-1250 VEKAIPQEGKQSTI
+1250 VEKAIPQDGNKPAI

-1284 KIDVLSKELNK
+1284 KIDDLSKELNK

-1343 NTSDFSGESNK
+1343 NTSEISGEPNK
-1354 EIQEMLELI
+1354 EIQEMLKLI

-1375 YDLIEDVR
+1375 YELIEDVR
-1383 DSIEASEE
+1383 DSIETSEE

-1402 VDIIATSSN
+1402 VDIIATSNNN
-1411 EDEFEDIHESLE
+1411 EEIEDI
-1423 NIETKIDEM
+1423 
-1432 SSLSGKS
+1432 
-1439 EGVEGLQDTLSSI
+1439 QD
-1452 ESKIDV
+1452 
-1458 MSLSDNTED
+1458 
-1467 FEGIHSSLENIES
+1467 SLENIES
-1480 KIDVI
+1480 KIDII
-1485 SQTDNTDDFEDIH
+1485 SQTDNTENFDDI
-1498 SSLENIES
+1498 
-1506 KIDVIS
+1506 
-1512 QTDNTNDFED
+1512 Q
-1522 IHSSLEN
+1522 
-1529 IESKIDVI
+1529 
-1537 SQTDNTDDFE
+1537 
-1547 NIHNSL
+1547 NSL

-1563 SQSDDSATLDE
+1563 SQSEDSTTLEE
-1574 IDELKSQLEN
+1574 IDNLKHQLTN
-1584 LSSKVDVVAQTD
+1584 LSEKVDIVAQTD
-1596 YTNDLDEI
+1596 YSNDLDEI
-1604 KDYIYGLE
+1604 RDYIYGLE

-1619 IKTKPIEENVRKLS
+1619 TKTKPIEENVRKLS
-1633 ATDAKLTSM
+1633 ASDAKLTSM

-1648 KIDEIFTNNNV
+1648 KIDEIFTNNNA

-1703 NLNLNSHTE
+1703 NLNINSHTE

-1800 ELQNNELESQS
+1800 ELQNNELENQS
-1811 SELANISDNV
+1811 SELANIADNV

-1845 EISNLREQTQKIL
+1845 EIFTLREQTQKIL
-1858 ASSDESYNAINN
+1858 ASSDESYNAINT
-1870 GLEDF
+1870 GLEGF

-1890 TQMLEKSSVSDKVMR
+1890 TEMLEKSSVSDKVMR

-1917 ASESM
+1917 ASESI
-1922 DKISSNSEE
+1922 DKISSNAEE

-2001 LSAVEDIDDSKVS
+2001 LSAVEDIDDSKVN

-2027 SMNIEKLTAYVD
+2027 SINIEKLTAYVD

>member
-19 NNTNMEG
+19 NSTNMEG

-31 ANISSKLD
+31 ANISNRLD
-39 SLDGSVASTE
+39 SLDGNVASAE

-57 LTKNVEDKYS
+57 LTKKVEEKYS
-67 TTITKFTD
+67 TTITKFSD

-87 QEHVHNKDM
+87 QEHVRNKDM

-186 TEMKEQLDNLYKA
+186 TEMKEQLDILYKA
-199 ASDIVN
+199 TSDIVN
-205 YLKSI
+205 VLKAI

-235 VLDSIIQKTIEIT
+235 VLDSIIEKTIDISS
-248 ASIENLSDK
+248 SIGNLADK

-276 ASTKED
+276 TSTKED

-293 LTQAEEVK
+293 LTQTEEVK
-301 QTLAEVTKNIEELPN
+301 QTLADVTKNIEKLPN
-316 TTQLEESLAGIFQD
+316 TTQLEEALAGIFQD
-330 TKKLQEDIEASNLK
+330 TKKLQEEIHSANIK
-344 KEVND
+344 NEVNS
-349 IENKINN
+349 IEEKVNS

-369 DINEVLASKIL
+369 DISEILTSKIL
-380 TSIESISFENETYD
+380 SSIEQISFENEAYD

-399 SKMVAQLPQKEDID
+399 SNMVAQLPQKEDIE
-413 RILEEHKAHS
+413 RILEEHHAHNK
-423 QALNSIIEKTDIIQD
+423 ALNSILEKTDVIQD
-438 KLDNLPTHQDI
+438 KLDNLPTHQDM

-472 EALSSKSDEIEDKLD
+472 EALSTKSDNLEEKLE
-487 NLNFDNEFEHIYD
+487 NLNFDNEFENIYD

-513 IKEKTEAIS
+513 IKEKTEEIT

-559 VNRTVSDIYQMI
+559 VNRTVADIYQMI

-589 IVQLSELQKSI
+589 IVQLSELQKTI
-600 SNIVTAEEFS
+600 SNVVTAEEFS
-610 KFIDELKDFIQG
+610 KFIDELKDFIQR

-629 LSSDFDDVKKLQDD
+629 LASDFDDVKKLQDD
-643 IIFKLENLDVSN
+643 IIFKLDNMDVSN
-655 IKNAIESATH
+655 LENSIQKNIETVSDNLT
-665 DLKQTIEE
+665 QTIEE
-673 KHNDLSEK
+673 KHEVLSEK
-681 VSSIDSKLVTISE
+681 VTDVDTKLVTISE
-694 YLNNGIKLDDEAL
+694 YLNNGIKIDEEEL
-707 KATIQ
+707 KSSVQ
-712 EIREVLQNKKSSFDD
+712 EIREILQNKKSSFDN
-727 IEKDTNNVVDDVHK
+727 IEKDTNSVVEDVHK
-741 YISEIKNLLESSNK
+741 YVNEIKNLLESSHQ
-755 DISKDVKEKLTNLE
+755 DISNDVKEKLTNLE

-778 NENNFEKIIDRLSAY
+778 NENHFEKILDRLSAY
-793 ENLAGTKSLP
+793 ENLAGATSLP
-803 SSEIIGSISELREIK
+803 SSEIAGSISELGEIK
-818 DQILQLG
+818 DQIIQLG
-825 ETFNSLTKSENLT
+825 ETFNSLTKVENIT
-838 DKDVSSFISD
+838 DKDISSFISD
-848 KLNELGNNLNEL
+848 KLNELGENLNEL

-945 IKELINVLKQ
+945 IKELIRVLKQ
-955 NNSQITKQEV
+955 NNDQITKQEV
-965 SEKLTDLHD
+965 HEKLTNLHD
-974 TIHEDLTNNPK
+974 SIHEDLTNNPK
-985 LSRAS
+985 ITRTS
-990 YENLEN
+990 YENFEN
-996 TYDRISDRLT
+996 TYDKISERLT
-1006 VTENN
+1006 TTENN
-1011 LRDFILGDVDSVI
+1011 LRDFILGDVDSII
-1024 IKIDSLKTELEEQ
+1024 IKIDSLKTELEDQ
-1037 LNRIAPPDAG
+1037 LNRIAPPDAA

-1057 EINDFKQ
+1057 EINVFKQ

-1069 LTNTAEDIKTSLSEK
+1069 LANTAEDIKTSLAEK

-1120 KALAKNADEEKSD
+1120 KALAENKEEEKSD
-1133 EFATNEYEEAFEENS
+1133 EFATNEFEEAFEENT
-1148 KSAQVIE
+1148 KTAQVIA

-1161 NKFSDLI
+1161 NRFSDLI
-1168 NNLSGENPEIEE
+1168 NDLSGENPEIED

-1193 IVKSEPDENNMDFDI
+1193 IVRPEKNDDENLTDFDI
-1208 IRDEDD
+1208 IRDEND
-1214 EELPDENIETIVGE
+1214 EEPLEENIETIIGE

-1250 VEKAIPQEGKQSTI
+1250 VEKAIPQDGNKPAI

-1284 KIDVLSKELNK
+1284 KIDDLSKELNK

-1343 NTSDFSGESNK
+1343 NTSEISGEPNK
-1354 EIQEMLELI
+1354 EIQEMLKLI

-1375 YDLIEDVR
+1375 YELIEDVR
-1383 DSIEASEE
+1383 DSIETSEE

-1402 VDIIATSSN
+1402 VDIIATSNNN
-1411 EDEFEDIHESLE
+1411 EEFEDIQDSLE
-1423 NIETKIDEM
+1423 NIETKIDEI
-1432 SSLSGKS
+1432 SQTG
-1439 EGVEGLQDTLSSI
+1439 
-1452 ESKIDV
+1452 
-1458 MSLSDNTED
+1458 NTENFD
-1467 FEGIHSSLENIES
+1467 EIQNSLENIES
-1480 KIDVI
+1480 KIDII
-1485 SQTDNTDDFEDIH
+1485 SQTDNTENFDDI
-1498 SSLENIES
+1498 
-1506 KIDVIS
+1506 
-1512 QTDNTNDFED
+1512 Q
-1522 IHSSLEN
+1522 
-1529 IESKIDVI
+1529 
-1537 SQTDNTDDFE
+1537 
-1547 NIHNSL
+1547 NSL

-1563 SQSDDSATLDE
+1563 SQSEDSTTLEE
-1574 IDELKSQLEN
+1574 IDNLKHQLTN
-1584 LSSKVDVVAQTD
+1584 LSEKVDIVAQTD
-1596 YTNDLDEI
+1596 YSNDLNEI
-1604 KDYIYGLE
+1604 RDYIYGLE

-1619 IKTKPIEENVRKLS
+1619 TKTKPIEENVRKLS
-1633 ATDAKLTSM
+1633 ASDAKLTSM

-1648 KIDEIFTNNNV
+1648 KIDEIFTNNNA

-1703 NLNLNSHTE
+1703 NLNINSHTE

-1800 ELQNNELESQS
+1800 ELQNNELENQS
-1811 SELANISDNV
+1811 SELANIADNV

-1845 EISNLREQTQKIL
+1845 EIFTLREQTQKIL
-1858 ASSDESYNAINN
+1858 ASSDESYNAINT
-1870 GLEDF
+1870 GLEGF

-1890 TQMLEKSSVSDKVMR
+1890 TEMLEKSSVSDKVMR

-1917 ASESM
+1917 ASESI
-1922 DKISSNSEE
+1922 DKISSNAEE

-1977 GNLEEK
+1977 GNFEEK
-1983 FEQQEERIDRLEM
+1983 FAQQEERIDRLEM

-2001 LSAVEDIDDSKVS
+2001 LSAVEDIDDSKVN

-2027 SMNIEKLTAYVD
+2027 SINIEKLTAYVD

>member
-19 NNTNMEG
+19 NSTNMEG

-31 ANISSKLD
+31 ANISNRLD
-39 SLDGSVASTE
+39 SLDGNVASAE

-57 LTKNVEDKYS
+57 LTKKVEEKYS
-67 TTITKFTD
+67 TTINKFSD

-87 QEHVHNKDM
+87 QEHVRNKDM

-186 TEMKEQLDNLYKA
+186 TEMKEQLDILYKA
-199 ASDIVN
+199 TGDIVN
-205 YLKSI
+205 VLKAI

-235 VLDSIIQKTIEIT
+235 VLDSIIEKTIDISS
-248 ASIENLSDK
+248 SIENLADK

-276 ASTKED
+276 TSTKED

-293 LTQAEEVK
+293 LTQTEEVK
-301 QTLAEVTKNIEELPN
+301 QTLADVTKNIEKLPN
-316 TTQLEESLAGIFQD
+316 TTQLEEALAGIFQD
-330 TKKLQEDIEASNLK
+330 TKKLQEEIHSANLK
-344 KEVND
+344 NEVNC
-349 IENKINN
+349 IEEKVNS

-369 DINEVLASKIL
+369 DISEILSSKIL
-380 TSIESISFENETYD
+380 SSIEQISFEDEAYD

-399 SKMVAQLPQKEDID
+399 SKMVAQLPQKEDIE
-413 RILEEHKAHS
+413 RILEEHHAHNK
-423 QALNSIIEKTDIIQD
+423 ALNSILEKTDVIQD
-438 KLDNLPTHQDI
+438 RLDNLPTHQDM

-460 ENLQAVATKEDF
+460 ENLQAIATKEDF
-472 EALSSKSDEIEDKLD
+472 EALSAKSDNLEEKLD
-487 NLNFDNEFEHIYD
+487 NLNFDNEFENIYD

-513 IKEKTEAIS
+513 IKEKTEEIT

-559 VNRTVSDIYQMI
+559 VNRTVADIYQMI

-589 IVQLSELQKSI
+589 IVQLSELQKTI
-600 SNIVTAEEFS
+600 SNVVTAEEFS
-610 KFIDELKDFIQG
+610 KFIDELKDFIQR

-629 LSSDFDDVKKLQDD
+629 LASDFGDVKKLQDD
-643 IIFKLENLDVSN
+643 IIFKLDNIDISN
-655 IKNAIESATH
+655 IENTIQKNIESASSN
-665 DLKQTIEE
+665 LKQTIEE
-673 KHNDLSEK
+673 KHEDLSEK
-681 VSSIDSKLVTISE
+681 VSNIDTKLITISE
-694 YLNNGIKLDDEAL
+694 YLNNGIKLDDATL
-707 KATIQ
+707 KTTIK
-712 EIREVLQNKKSSFDD
+712 EIREILQNKKSSFDN
-727 IEKDTNNVVDDVHK
+727 IEKDTNSVVEDVHK
-741 YISEIKNLLESSNK
+741 YVNEIKNLLGSSNK
-755 DISKDVKEKLTNLE
+755 DISNDVKEKLTNLE

-778 NENNFEKIIDRLSAY
+778 NENHFEKILDRLSAY
-793 ENLAGTKSLP
+793 ENLASTASIP
-803 SSEIIGSISELREIK
+803 SSEISESISELSGIK
-818 DQILQLG
+818 DQIIQLG
-825 ETFNSLTKSENLT
+825 ETFNSLTKVENIT
-838 DKDVSSFISD
+838 DKDISSFISD
-848 KLNELGNNLNEL
+848 KLNELGENLNEL

-945 IKELINVLKQ
+945 IKELIRVLKQ
-955 NNSQITKQEV
+955 NNDQITKQEV
-965 SEKLTDLHD
+965 HEKLTDLHD
-974 TIHEDLTNNPK
+974 SIHEDLTNNPK
-985 LSRAS
+985 ITRTS
-990 YENLEN
+990 YENFEN
-996 TYDRISDRLT
+996 TYDKISERLT
-1006 VTENN
+1006 TTENN
-1011 LRDFILGDVDSVI
+1011 LRDFILGDVDSII
-1024 IKIDSLKTELEEQ
+1024 IKIDSLKTELEDQ
-1037 LNRIAPPDAG
+1037 LNRIAPPDAA

-1057 EINDFKQ
+1057 EINVFKQ

-1069 LTNTAEDIKTSLSEK
+1069 LTNTAEDIKTSLAEK
-1084 MEDQHDEIKSLLTVA
+1084 MEGQHDEIKSLLTVA

-1120 KALAKNADEEKSD
+1120 KALAENKEEEKSD
-1133 EFATNEYEEAFEENS
+1133 EFATNEFEEAFEENT
-1148 KSAQVIE
+1148 KTAQVIA

-1161 NKFSDLI
+1161 NRFSDLI
-1168 NNLSGENPEIEE
+1168 NDLSGENPEIED

-1193 IVKSEPDENNMDFDI
+1193 IVRPEKNDDENLTDFDI
-1208 IRDEDD
+1208 IRDEND
-1214 EELPDENIETIVGE
+1214 EEPLEENIETIIGE

-1250 VEKAIPQEGKQSTI
+1250 VEKAIPQDGNKPAI

-1284 KIDVLSKELNK
+1284 KIDDLSKELNK

-1343 NTSDFSGESNK
+1343 NTSEISGEPNK
-1354 EIQEMLELI
+1354 EIQEMLKLI

-1375 YDLIEDVR
+1375 YELIEDVR
-1383 DSIEASEE
+1383 DSIETSEE

-1402 VDIIATSSN
+1402 VDIIATSNNN
-1411 EDEFEDIHESLE
+1411 EEIEDI
-1423 NIETKIDEM
+1423 
-1432 SSLSGKS
+1432 
-1439 EGVEGLQDTLSSI
+1439 QD
-1452 ESKIDV
+1452 
-1458 MSLSDNTED
+1458 
-1467 FEGIHSSLENIES
+1467 SLENIES
-1480 KIDVI
+1480 KIDII
-1485 SQTDNTDDFEDIH
+1485 SQTDNTENFDDI
-1498 SSLENIES
+1498 
-1506 KIDVIS
+1506 
-1512 QTDNTNDFED
+1512 Q
-1522 IHSSLEN
+1522 
-1529 IESKIDVI
+1529 
-1537 SQTDNTDDFE
+1537 
-1547 NIHNSL
+1547 NSL

-1563 SQSDDSATLDE
+1563 SQSEDSTTLEE
-1574 IDELKSQLEN
+1574 IDNLKHQLTN
-1584 LSSKVDVVAQTD
+1584 LSEKVDIVAQTD
-1596 YTNDLDEI
+1596 YSNDLDEI
-1604 KDYIYGLE
+1604 RDYIYGLE

-1619 IKTKPIEENVRKLS
+1619 TKTKPIEENVRKLS
-1633 ATDAKLTSM
+1633 ASDAKLTSM

-1648 KIDEIFTNNNV
+1648 KIDEIFTNNNA

-1703 NLNLNSHTE
+1703 NLNINSHTE

-1781 NYSMQDI
+1781 SYSMQDI

-1800 ELQNNELESQS
+1800 ELQNNELENQS
-1811 SELANISDNV
+1811 SELANIADNV

-1845 EISNLREQTQKIL
+1845 EIFTLREQTQKIL
-1858 ASSDESYNAINN
+1858 ASSDESYNAINT
-1870 GLEDF
+1870 GLEGF

-1890 TQMLEKSSVSDKVMR
+1890 TEMLEKSSVSDKVMR

-1917 ASESM
+1917 ASESI
-1922 DKISSNSEE
+1922 DKISSNAEE

-2027 SMNIEKLTAYVD
+2027 SINIEKLAAYVD

>member
-19 NNTNMEG
+19 NSTNMEG

-31 ANISSKLD
+31 ANISNRLD
-39 SLDGSVASTE
+39 SLDGNVASAE

-57 LTKNVEDKYS
+57 LTKKVEEKYS
-67 TTITKFTD
+67 TTITKFSD

-87 QEHVHNKDM
+87 QEHVRNKDM

-186 TEMKEQLDNLYKA
+186 TEMKEQLDILYKA
-199 ASDIVN
+199 TSDIVN
-205 YLKSI
+205 VLKAI

-235 VLDSIIQKTIEIT
+235 VLDSIIEKTIDISS
-248 ASIENLSDK
+248 SIGNLADK

-276 ASTKED
+276 TSTKED

-293 LTQAEEVK
+293 LTQTEEVK
-301 QTLAEVTKNIEELPN
+301 QTLADVTKNIEKLPN
-316 TTQLEESLAGIFQD
+316 TTQLEEALAGIFQD
-330 TKKLQEDIEASNLK
+330 TKKLQEDIESANIK
-344 KEVND
+344 NEVNS
-349 IENKINN
+349 IEEKVNS

-361 TTVKNIIE
+361 TTIKNIIE
-369 DINEVLASKIL
+369 DISEILTSKIL
-380 TSIESISFENETYD
+380 SSIEQISFENEAYD

-399 SKMVAQLPQKEDID
+399 SNMVAQLPQKEDIE
-413 RILEEHKAHS
+413 RILEEHHAHNK
-423 QALNSIIEKTDIIQD
+423 ALNSILEKTDVIQD
-438 KLDNLPTHQDI
+438 KLDNLPTHQDM

-472 EALSSKSDEIEDKLD
+472 EALSTKSDNLEEKLE
-487 NLNFDNEFEHIYD
+487 NLNFDNEFENIYD

-513 IKEKTEAIS
+513 IKEKTEEIT

-559 VNRTVSDIYQMI
+559 VNRTVADIYQMI

-589 IVQLSELQKSI
+589 IVQLSELQKTI
-600 SNIVTAEEFS
+600 SNVVTAEEFS
-610 KFIDELKDFIQG
+610 KFIDELKDFIQR

-629 LSSDFDDVKKLQDD
+629 LASDFGDVKKLQDD
-643 IIFKLENLDVSN
+643 IIFKLDNIDISN
-655 IKNAIESATH
+655 IENTIQKNIESASTN
-665 DLKQTIEE
+665 LKQTIEK
-673 KHNDLSEK
+673 KHEDLSEK
-681 VSSIDSKLVTISE
+681 VSNIDTKLITISE
-694 YLNNGIKLDDEAL
+694 YLNNGIKLDDATL
-707 KATIQ
+707 KTTIK
-712 EIREVLQNKKSSFDD
+712 EIREILQNKKSSFDD
-727 IEKDTNNVVDDVHK
+727 IEKDNNNVVEDVHK
-741 YISEIKNLLESSNK
+741 YVNEIKNLLESSHQ
-755 DISKDVKEKLTNLE
+755 DISNDVKEKLTNLE

-778 NENNFEKIIDRLSAY
+778 NENHFEKILDRLSAY
-793 ENLAGTKSLP
+793 ENLAGANSLP
-803 SSEIIGSISELREIK
+803 SSEIAGSISELGEIK
-818 DQILQLG
+818 DQIIQLG
-825 ETFNSLTKSENLT
+825 ETFNSLTKVENIT
-838 DKDVSSFISD
+838 DKDISSFISD
-848 KLNELGNNLNEL
+848 KLNELGENLNEL

-945 IKELINVLKQ
+945 IKELIRVLKQ
-955 NNSQITKQEV
+955 NNDQITKQEV
-965 SEKLTDLHD
+965 HEKLTDLHD
-974 TIHEDLTNNPK
+974 SIHEDLTNNPK
-985 LSRAS
+985 ITRTS
-990 YENLEN
+990 YENFEN
-996 TYDRISDRLT
+996 TYDKISERLT
-1006 VTENN
+1006 TTENN
-1011 LRDFILGDVDSVI
+1011 LRDFILGDVDSII
-1024 IKIDSLKTELEEQ
+1024 IKIDSLKTELEDQ
-1037 LNRIAPPDAG
+1037 LNRIAPPDAA

-1057 EINDFKQ
+1057 EINVFKQ

-1069 LTNTAEDIKTSLSEK
+1069 LANTAEDIKTSLAEK

-1120 KALAKNADEEKSD
+1120 KALAENKKEEKSD
-1133 EFATNEYEEAFEENS
+1133 EFATNEFEEAFEENT
-1148 KSAQVIE
+1148 KTAQVIA

-1161 NKFSDLI
+1161 NRFSDLI
-1168 NNLSGENPEIEE
+1168 NDLSGENPEIED

-1193 IVKSEPDENNMDFDI
+1193 IVRPEKNDDENLTDFDI
-1208 IRDEDD
+1208 IRDEND
-1214 EELPDENIETIVGE
+1214 EEPLEENIETIIGE

-1250 VEKAIPQEGKQSTI
+1250 VEKAIPQDGNKPAI

-1284 KIDVLSKELNK
+1284 KIDDLSKELNK

-1343 NTSDFSGESNK
+1343 NTSEISGEPNK
-1354 EIQEMLELI
+1354 EIQEMLKLI

-1375 YDLIEDVR
+1375 YELIEDVR
-1383 DSIEASEE
+1383 DSIETSEE

-1402 VDIIATSSN
+1402 VDIIATSNNN
-1411 EDEFEDIHESLE
+1411 EEFEDI
-1423 NIETKIDEM
+1423 
-1432 SSLSGKS
+1432 
-1439 EGVEGLQDTLSSI
+1439 QD
-1452 ESKIDV
+1452 
-1458 MSLSDNTED
+1458 
-1467 FEGIHSSLENIES
+1467 SLENIES
-1480 KIDVI
+1480 KIDII
-1485 SQTDNTDDFEDIH
+1485 SQSDNTENFDDI
-1498 SSLENIES
+1498 
-1506 KIDVIS
+1506 
-1512 QTDNTNDFED
+1512 Q
-1522 IHSSLEN
+1522 
-1529 IESKIDVI
+1529 
-1537 SQTDNTDDFE
+1537 
-1547 NIHNSL
+1547 NSL

-1563 SQSDDSATLDE
+1563 SQSEDSTTLEE
-1574 IDELKSQLEN
+1574 IDNLKHQLTN
-1584 LSSKVDVVAQTD
+1584 LSEKVDIVAQTD
-1596 YTNDLDEI
+1596 YSNDLDEI
-1604 KDYIYGLE
+1604 RDYIYGLE

-1619 IKTKPIEENVRKLS
+1619 TKTKPIEENVRKLS
-1633 ATDAKLTSM
+1633 ASDAKLTSM

-1648 KIDEIFTNNNV
+1648 KIDEIFTNNNA

-1703 NLNLNSHTE
+1703 NLNINSHTE

-1800 ELQNNELESQS
+1800 ELQNNELENQS
-1811 SELANISDNV
+1811 SELANIADNV

-1845 EISNLREQTQKIL
+1845 EIFTLREQTQKIL
-1858 ASSDESYNAINN
+1858 ASSDESYNAINT
-1870 GLEDF
+1870 GLEGF

-1890 TQMLEKSSVSDKVMR
+1890 TEMLEKSSVSDKVMR

-1917 ASESM
+1917 ASESI
-1922 DKISSNSEE
+1922 DKISSNAEE

-2001 LSAVEDIDDSKVS
+2001 LSAVEDIDDSKVN

-2027 SMNIEKLTAYVD
+2027 SINIEKLTAYVD

>member
-19 NNTNMEG
+19 NSTNMEG

-31 ANISSKLD
+31 ANISNRLD
-39 SLDGSVASTE
+39 SLDGNVASAE

-57 LTKNVEDKYS
+57 LTKKVEEKYS
-67 TTITKFTD
+67 TTITKFSD

-87 QEHVHNKDM
+87 QEHVRNKDM

-186 TEMKEQLDNLYKA
+186 TEMKEQLDILYKA
-199 ASDIVN
+199 TSDIVN
-205 YLKSI
+205 VLKAI

-235 VLDSIIQKTIEIT
+235 VLDSIIEKTIDISS
-248 ASIENLSDK
+248 SIGNLADK

-276 ASTKED
+276 TSTKED

-293 LTQAEEVK
+293 LTQTEEVK
-301 QTLAEVTKNIEELPN
+301 QTLADVTKNIEKLPN
-316 TTQLEESLAGIFQD
+316 TTQLEEALAGIFQD
-330 TKKLQEDIEASNLK
+330 TKKLQEEIHSANIK
-344 KEVND
+344 NEVNS
-349 IENKINN
+349 IEEKVNS

-369 DINEVLASKIL
+369 DISEILTSKIL
-380 TSIESISFENETYD
+380 SSIEQISFENEAYD

-399 SKMVAQLPQKEDID
+399 SNMVALLPQKEDIE
-413 RILEEHKAHS
+413 RILEEHHAHNK
-423 QALNSIIEKTDIIQD
+423 ALNSILEKTDVIQD
-438 KLDNLPTHQDI
+438 KLDNLPTHQDM

-472 EALSSKSDEIEDKLD
+472 EALSTKSDNLEEKLE
-487 NLNFDNEFEHIYD
+487 NLNFDNEFENIYD

-513 IKEKTEAIS
+513 IKEKTEEIT

-559 VNRTVSDIYQMI
+559 VNRTVADIYQMI

-589 IVQLSELQKSI
+589 IVQLSELQKTI
-600 SNIVTAEEFS
+600 SNVVTAEEFS
-610 KFIDELKDFIQG
+610 KFIDELKDFIQR

-629 LSSDFDDVKKLQDD
+629 LASDFGDVKKLQDD
-643 IIFKLENLDVSN
+643 IIFKLDNIDISN
-655 IKNAIESATH
+655 IENTIQKNIESASSN
-665 DLKQTIEE
+665 LKQTIEK
-673 KHNDLSEK
+673 KHEDLSEK
-681 VSSIDSKLVTISE
+681 VSNIDTKLITISE
-694 YLNNGIKLDDEAL
+694 YLNNGIKLDDATL
-707 KATIQ
+707 KTTIK
-712 EIREVLQNKKSSFDD
+712 EIREILQNKKSSFDN
-727 IEKDTNNVVDDVHK
+727 IEKDTNSVIEDVHK
-741 YISEIKNLLESSNK
+741 YVNEIKNLLGSSNK
-755 DISKDVKEKLTNLE
+755 DISNDVKEKLTNLE

-778 NENNFEKIIDRLSAY
+778 NENHFEKILDRLSAY
-793 ENLAGTKSLP
+793 ENLAGATSLP
-803 SSEIIGSISELREIK
+803 SSEIAGSISELGEIK
-818 DQILQLG
+818 DQIIQLG
-825 ETFNSLTKSENLT
+825 ETFNSLTKVENIT
-838 DKDVSSFISD
+838 DKDISSFISD
-848 KLNELGNNLNEL
+848 KLNELGENLNEL

-945 IKELINVLKQ
+945 IKELIRVLKQ
-955 NNSQITKQEV
+955 NNDQITKQEV
-965 SEKLTDLHD
+965 HEKLTDLHD
-974 TIHEDLTNNPK
+974 SIHEDLTNNPK
-985 LSRAS
+985 ITRTS
-990 YENLEN
+990 YENFEN
-996 TYDRISDRLT
+996 TYDKISERLT
-1006 VTENN
+1006 TTENN
-1011 LRDFILGDVDSVI
+1011 LRDFILGDVDSII
-1024 IKIDSLKTELEEQ
+1024 IKIDSLKTELEDQ
-1037 LNRIAPPDAG
+1037 LNRIAPPDAA

-1057 EINDFKQ
+1057 EINVFKQ

-1069 LTNTAEDIKTSLSEK
+1069 LANTAEDIKTSLAEK

-1120 KALAKNADEEKSD
+1120 KALAENKEEEKSD
-1133 EFATNEYEEAFEENS
+1133 EFATNEFEEAFEENT
-1148 KSAQVIE
+1148 KTAQVIA

-1161 NKFSDLI
+1161 NRFSDLI
-1168 NNLSGENPEIEE
+1168 NDLSGENPEIED

-1193 IVKSEPDENNMDFDI
+1193 IVRPEKNDDDNLTDFDI
-1208 IRDEDD
+1208 IRDEND
-1214 EELPDENIETIVGE
+1214 EEPLEENIETIIGE

-1250 VEKAIPQEGKQSTI
+1250 VEKAIPQDGNKPAI

-1284 KIDVLSKELNK
+1284 KIDDLSKELNK

-1343 NTSDFSGESNK
+1343 NTSEISGEPNK
-1354 EIQEMLELI
+1354 EIQEMLKLI

-1375 YDLIEDVR
+1375 YELIEDVR
-1383 DSIEASEE
+1383 DSIETSEE

-1402 VDIIATSSN
+1402 VDIIATSNNN
-1411 EDEFEDIHESLE
+1411 EEFEDI
-1423 NIETKIDEM
+1423 
-1432 SSLSGKS
+1432 
-1439 EGVEGLQDTLSSI
+1439 QD
-1452 ESKIDV
+1452 
-1458 MSLSDNTED
+1458 
-1467 FEGIHSSLENIES
+1467 SLENIES
-1480 KIDVI
+1480 KIDII
-1485 SQTDNTDDFEDIH
+1485 SQTDNTENFDDI
-1498 SSLENIES
+1498 
-1506 KIDVIS
+1506 
-1512 QTDNTNDFED
+1512 Q
-1522 IHSSLEN
+1522 
-1529 IESKIDVI
+1529 
-1537 SQTDNTDDFE
+1537 
-1547 NIHNSL
+1547 NSL

-1563 SQSDDSATLDE
+1563 SQSEDSTTLEE
-1574 IDELKSQLEN
+1574 IDNLKHQLTN
-1584 LSSKVDVVAQTD
+1584 LSEKVDIVAQTD
-1596 YTNDLDEI
+1596 YSNDLDEI
-1604 KDYIYGLE
+1604 RDYIYGLE

-1619 IKTKPIEENVRKLS
+1619 TKTKPIEENVRKLS
-1633 ATDAKLTSM
+1633 ASDAKLTSM

-1648 KIDEIFTNNNV
+1648 KIDEIFTNNNA

-1703 NLNLNSHTE
+1703 NLNINSHTE

-1811 SELANISDNV
+1811 SELANIADNV

-1845 EISNLREQTQKIL
+1845 EIFTLREQTQKIL
-1858 ASSDESYNAINN
+1858 ASSDESYNAINT
-1870 GLEDF
+1870 GLEGF

-1931 IVDVKNTIE
+1931 IIDVKNTIE

-1977 GNLEEK
+1977 GNFEEK
-1983 FEQQEERIDRLEM
+1983 FAQQEERIDRLEM

-2001 LSAVEDIDDSKVS
+2001 LSAVEDIDDSKVN

-2027 SMNIEKLTAYVD
+2027 SINIEKLTAYVD